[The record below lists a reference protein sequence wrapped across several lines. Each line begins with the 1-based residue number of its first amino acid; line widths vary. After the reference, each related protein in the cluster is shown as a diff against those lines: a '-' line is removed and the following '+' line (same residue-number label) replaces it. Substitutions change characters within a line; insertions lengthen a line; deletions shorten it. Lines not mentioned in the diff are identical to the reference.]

1 MAEYEF
7 KPGNIEDAITK
18 NGETFSNSINVL
30 PTEEEKEQI
39 AADVQQEQEE
49 NYAKLD
55 DIMASG
61 QPVRRKMPDLVT
73 LPKIYGNSLSMPEA
87 TRGWDDLGAGE
98 KLLYGAQEKLWDV
111 YRNLTNGQAHVLSDA
126 RRYAPAIGVTPQYL
140 VDNPD
145 EMERARLEY
154 DRKQKLGFMPVDENY
169 SSGMLDAN
177 YPELKDIRLSDPVGA
192 AQALQNYQDV
202 HGTRNIFDNI
212 HDTIFGTKELFLDAF
227 NSGSDM
233 VKLYDAQMKAVKTGD
248 VEAARPEVDEIT
260 QRLKEYHEQD
270 EPTTPLGKVVYD
282 TIQQLTIYGTQGLRA
297 LQYVPKGM
305 AMAMAAAAPAA
316 AAAGPETLGLGAA
329 GILASA
335 GITGALWGFRTGMF
349 KEIQNQSMAD
359 RYWQMANAKDKNGKP
374 MYSRNNML
382 LDSIG
387 TGTINGA
394 IELGLLELGYK
405 PIKAA
410 WGKDAAKA
418 ILTNGAAQ
426 RDIAEAG
433 KGAIARIALTQGALQ
448 YGRGVASELAE
459 EGAQSVVGSMAENIE
474 YGIHGQGKWN
484 TVGDVLND
492 AIDSMVQAVPAAL
505 GMGGMGAAVHTAGNY
520 KAMNN
525 IASIKLNE
533 WKEEYKR
540 NVEKQTID
548 QLIAQKKENNLAKEA
563 PDVYQ
568 KVVDAQAKQVGMDTM
583 YVDAQELARTEEG
596 VNVLNDMV
604 NKGIVSGE
612 QVDNAVSNGTDL
624 EIKTGVFA
632 QLADETT
639 DTKTLMDA
647 TTMNKGGVHMAALRE
662 RAKRIEAM
670 RQELSQLASDKSDK
684 LAEEIV
690 QEHFKDADEPT
701 QAAARDVVYRNP
713 YDIEK
718 SYKDAVKEARNE
730 YENAINYK
738 YYSTYKPQ
746 GVSVITADANGYNNT
761 QTGRGYRMSNN
772 EPWYSDMYKE
782 YGGKATKEQLLDV
795 AYKNERKEIAASSPE
810 LLQEWENDVAEKK
823 ARYETLKGMEEK
835 FTALAKSDYALRNT
849 FTKNGASVYTQ
860 ALHILSNASE
870 KASQAAKENAFIYAR
885 MAERWT
891 NIMNEYGDTAYTP
904 KKFMEQHPI
913 VVGDE
918 KINHS
923 FGQAMFDVR
932 KAGTTTFE
940 SFMDKISNRKQAGKP
955 ANKIMFTGNS
965 GVIYTEAQV
974 VHATTPHHGHVLSTE
989 QLEDIDK
996 HIDILQNA
1004 AISDKRNT
1012 NNFHGIPI
1020 LAHVKG
1026 SMGDYYIVLELDN
1039 KGKIWFK
1046 TGQPGKAKSIDN
1058 IINTKIAEHS
1068 ARSLSH
1074 NAQGRTSQNETAI
1087 SLSSIQNELV
1097 NVNKKYEQRA
1107 WHGSPHDFDK
1117 FDLGYIGTGEGF
1129 NNHGY
1134 GLYFSKSKKIA
1145 QEYKKRLGKNIGKL
1159 YEAEIPD
1166 EKDMLN
1172 EDVLYKRLPQ
1182 SIKNGIKKVYQELDA
1197 TQKNI
1202 FTSQIIEEDRPTVE
1216 ENKILNQLK
1225 EIQKVRE
1232 NLEMLSK
1239 GEPIKGLRKARIKKE
1254 LIKANFKEEQIEQ
1267 LFNDFGY
1274 AEQIKE
1280 SYLNE
1285 NAQLESKL
1293 RKKQQLI
1300 ENRIQIHNNEL
1311 KNNLFDYLEKTAS
1324 GYASGRGIYHALS
1337 EALDGDARK
1346 ASALL
1351 NKNGIKGIIYD
1362 GRGEGRCYVV
1372 FDDKAI
1378 SIIDK
1383 HNQDGAIYEQRAW
1396 HGSPYNFDTFDLGAM
1411 GKGEGNQ
1418 AHGWGLYFAK
1428 DRNVSE
1434 AYKEVLGDKNTSV
1447 EVNHT
1452 IYRLNEEED
1461 WVGNGNVI
1469 EYGSAMGYVLDSMY
1483 EKGSREKAIADLED
1497 ALKRNR
1503 IRGVYADEAR
1513 KAIEIL
1519 KEGHIKLT
1527 KNDRLYKV
1535 EIPENDVLLDEQKTI
1550 GEQPQKVQDAIMDM
1564 LFGRNVNAVLREAE
1578 KKGGAE
1584 GKFAVEKAL
1593 RYISEDESE
1602 LEARGISAEEV
1613 EHAYNKALEYVD
1625 EELLLKAQEEKLSYE
1640 DPEKPHLTGDIYKV
1654 KELTGKEFYDDL
1666 ATSTPGYDKAASK
1679 LLNEYGI
1686 KGITYEGIRD
1696 GRCYVVFDDKAI
1708 SIIDKYNQQLNGVKA
1723 AYDANTGAIRLFD
1736 AADQSSFIHEAGH
1749 MWLSEMK
1756 NMAMQEG
1763 TPEQLIKDLDILTTW
1778 GSYSPEKIKDYVGT
1792 NREKEF
1798 AEYAKA
1804 IEDARKSGDAV
1815 AIKAAEERWMQERFA
1830 RAFERYIADGKAP
1843 VRELQ
1848 GPFRKFKKW
1857 LVGIYQDL
1865 KNLGKEP
1872 PEDVKRVMDRM
1883 LATDEE
1889 IETWAKLREIN
1900 AWDRIG
1906 FSGDL
1911 SGSEGT
1917 MIKKWAEKIRE
1928 EAKEKLMQKYMED
1941 IKKQDEADRQR
1952 GLEEEKIAY
1961 QKQLCEENEL
1971 YKYEN
1976 LYNTMPEARAGIL
1989 AKLNIAN
1996 EKEFRKALQE
2006 AGGTLEERTNEYMKA
2021 KKEEYDSLMYSPEQI
2036 RVMADEQLASTNG
2049 QIALNELEAHAMRR
2063 KLNGYIAECVKAM
2076 REVGNVSGTDAEVA
2090 AQLRNILH
2098 VEDIAD
2104 KEKAAKGAMKDSILA
2119 KSKEI
2124 EDLKKRLAET
2134 KEKGK
2139 ETKEQN
2145 ERTIAQLKAGLNEV
2159 IKGLNDARDMG
2170 SSNYQSVLRLT
2181 REEMNDMTIGDATT
2195 WRHYEVK
2202 AKAASRRADIQM
2214 SAGNFTDAIIE
2225 KNNAQKFYCMSR
2237 VAKENEDF
2245 LRKALGHD
2253 YEDTATGEERTG
2265 IAGIINRIKRQ
2276 KNPVRMGQNERYFI
2290 EHLAYILGLDNRDGR
2305 IPLDDKGN
2313 PVGINWEYL
2322 YRDLSPDNATEQKA
2336 KLNPDDL
2343 IAPWVRAMVERKDR
2357 IEDYQKNITMAQMRD
2372 IHQAIQAIYRVG
2384 KRDYEATTLMNDDGK
2399 QVSIMDAVAE
2409 MLAER
2414 DYSVD
2419 TIEQKL
2425 WSAEQEE
2432 NDKTATGRL
2441 KDTLSDALL
2450 SLTKPEIVLNDM
2462 GKSFIK
2468 YIYKPIDTASRNE
2481 MNMLQ
2486 QAYKEFGEIYNMYSK
2501 KEWWH
2506 IRQDKLYNLGRISNY
2521 TKEQVLAI
2529 ALNWGNK
2536 EGRQRI
2542 LDNLNEGIQH
2552 EYEKYTQT
2560 DVENLFAK
2568 VFTEKD
2574 LNFLEAVWKQIDQYW
2589 PERNKVQERLYG
2601 VGLGRVQ
2608 ATPYIINGR
2617 KVSGGYYP
2625 IVYDPKISTR
2635 TTDME
2640 LDDIVKSQLSGN
2652 AAMSI
2657 GMGSTKKRVK
2667 VVKGQV
2673 VMKSLNIWP
2682 QAVNEAIHHI
2692 YMREAVTDVYKLLNR
2707 KEMEA
2712 VIVQDYGIETYQML
2726 KQWARDCWKTD
2737 IAKTDKISRMLET
2750 LRKNTSYSVMAYR
2763 ASTAVLNALNIFPM
2777 MREIGFANTWQALKD
2792 VYITGNYKKSRQFVM
2807 EHSPFMAERINT
2819 LDKDFQQHMTFDV
2832 DKNASIL
2839 SVKSNGVG
2847 NKVQYIGGIKDG
2859 INRFAYLAIAE
2870 TDLMLSMPL
2879 WKWKYQ
2885 ESLQRQ
2891 IDEGKTDELVM
2902 RDQATFEADR
2912 AVRNVLGSGMTKD
2925 QAQVQRTQ
2933 GLVSQIIPFYSY
2945 CSTVMNALIQEGYNI
2960 SAGKSKVGMWNAML
2974 YWIVLPTI
2982 FEQLFR
2988 SAVAGDDWET
2998 LMKKMGVKMITNT
3011 TQGLPVVRDAVEFM
3025 ANAAFDLPNYD
3036 SGNVLA
3042 ISIFDELQKGI
3053 QSAGS
3058 KNQDATDV
3066 GRHLTRALNRYTG
3079 FSDTLTDGFWALM
3092 RFSLVDTDRSVLG
3105 LANSVIFDRRYKT
3118 AKEREKAEKQK
3129 EKKNTKQKDD
3139 KK

>member
-55 DIMASG
+55 AIMASG

-349 KEIQNQSMAD
+349 KEIQNQSMAE
-359 RYWQMANAKDKNGKP
+359 RYWEMANAKDKNGKP

-394 IELGLLELGYK
+394 IEFGFLALGYN
-405 PIKAA
+405 PIVAA
-410 WGKDAAKA
+410 WGKNVAKA
-418 ILTNGAAQ
+418 ILKNGAAR
-426 RDIAEAG
+426 RDIADAG
-433 KGAIARIALTQGALQ
+433 KWAIVRIALTQGALQ

-459 EGAQSVVGSMAENIE
+459 EGTQSVVGSMAENIE

-484 TVGDVLND
+484 TVSDVLND

-795 AYKNERKEIAASSPE
+795 AYKNEHKEIAASSPE
-810 LLQEWENDVAEKK
+810 LLQEWENNVAEKK
-823 ARYETLKGMEEK
+823 ARYEALKEMEEK

-849 FTKNGASVYTQ
+849 FTKDGASVYTQ
-860 ALHILSNASE
+860 ALHILSNTSE

-891 NIMNEYGDTAYTP
+891 NIMHEYGDTAYTP

-913 VVGDE
+913 VAGDE
-918 KINHS
+918 KINNS

-940 SFMDKISNRKQAGKP
+940 AFMNKINNRKQEGKP

-965 GVIYTEAQV
+965 GVIYTEAQAI
-974 VHATTPHHGHVLSTE
+974 HATTPHHGHVLSTE

-996 HIDILQNA
+996 HISTLHNA

-1012 NNFHGIPI
+1012 NNFHGTPV

-1026 SMGDYYIVLELDN
+1026 SLEDYYVVLEFDD
-1039 KGKIWFK
+1039 KGRIWFK
-1046 TGQPGKAKSIDN
+1046 TGQPGKEKSIDN

-1087 SLSSIQNELV
+1087 SLSSIQKELA
-1097 NVNKKYEQRA
+1097 NVN
-1107 WHGSPHDFDK
+1107 
-1117 FDLGYIGTGEGF
+1117 
-1129 NNHGY
+1129 
-1134 GLYFSKSKKIA
+1134 
-1145 QEYKKRLGKNIGKL
+1145 
-1159 YEAEIPD
+1159 
-1166 EKDMLN
+1166 EK
-1172 EDVLYKRLPQ
+1172 
-1182 SIKNGIKKVYQELDA
+1182 
-1197 TQKNI
+1197 
-1202 FTSQIIEEDRPTVE
+1202 
-1216 ENKILNQLK
+1216 
-1225 EIQKVRE
+1225 
-1232 NLEMLSK
+1232 
-1239 GEPIKGLRKARIKKE
+1239 
-1254 LIKANFKEEQIEQ
+1254 
-1267 LFNDFGY
+1267 
-1274 AEQIKE
+1274 
-1280 SYLNE
+1280 
-1285 NAQLESKL
+1285 
-1293 RKKQQLI
+1293 
-1300 ENRIQIHNNEL
+1300 
-1311 KNNLFDYLEKTAS
+1311 
-1324 GYASGRGIYHALS
+1324 
-1337 EALDGDARK
+1337 
-1346 ASALL
+1346 
-1351 NKNGIKGIIYD
+1351 
-1362 GRGEGRCYVV
+1362 
-1372 FDDKAI
+1372 
-1378 SIIDK
+1378 
-1383 HNQDGAIYEQRAW
+1383 YEQRAW

-1513 KAIEIL
+1513 KAIGIL
-1519 KEGHIKLT
+1519 KKGNIKLNKT
-1527 KNDRLYKV
+1527 DRLYEV

-1640 DPEKPHLTGDIYKV
+1640 DPEKPHLTGNIYKV

-1723 AYDANTGAIRLFD
+1723 AYDANTGAIHLFD

-1756 NMAMQEG
+1756 NMAMREG
-1763 TPEQLIKDLDILTTW
+1763 APEQLIKDLDVLTKW
-1778 GSYSPEKIKDYVGT
+1778 GAYSPEKMKDYNGT

-1804 IEDARKSGDAV
+1804 IEEARKSGDAV
-1815 AIKAAEERWMQERFA
+1815 AIRAAEERWMQERFA

-1857 LVGIYQDL
+1857 LIGIYQDL

-1900 AWDRIG
+1900 AWDRKG

-1911 SGSEGT
+1911 SGSEGN

-1928 EAKEKLMQKYMED
+1928 TAKEKLMQKYMED

-2049 QIALNELEAHAMRR
+2049 QIAINELEAHAMRR

-2124 EDLKKRLAET
+2124 ADLKKRLAET

-2181 REEMNDMTIGDATT
+2181 REEMNDMTVGDATT

-2202 AKAASRRADIQM
+2202 AKAASRRADVQM
-2214 SAGNFTDAIIE
+2214 SAGNFTEAIIE

-2253 YEDTATGEERTG
+2253 YEDAATGEERTG

-2322 YRDLSPDNATEQKA
+2322 YRDLSPDNATEQKS

-2357 IEDYQKNITMAQMRD
+2357 IEDYQKNITMAQMKD
-2372 IHQAIQAIYRVG
+2372 IYQAIQAIYRVG
-2384 KRDYEATTLMNDDGK
+2384 KRDYEATTLMNEGK
-2399 QVSIMDAVAE
+2399 QVSIIDAVTE

-2414 DYSVD
+2414 DYSID

-2450 SLTKPEIVLNDM
+2450 SLTKPEVVLNDM

-2501 KEWWH
+2501 KEWRH

-2521 TKEQVLAI
+2521 TKEQVMAI

-2536 EGRQRI
+2536 EGKQRI

-2692 YMREAVTDVYKLLNR
+2692 CMREAVTDVYKLLNR

-2792 VYITGNYKKSRQFVM
+2792 VYIMSNYKKSRQFVM

-2891 IDEGKTDELVM
+2891 IEEGKTDELVM

-3011 TQGLPVVRDAVEFM
+3011 TQGLPVMRDAVEFM

-3079 FSDTLTDGFWALM
+3079 FSDTLTDGFWSLM
-3092 RFSLVDTDRSVLG
+3092 RFSLIDTDRSILDLV
-3105 LANSVIFDRRYKT
+3105 NSVIFDRRYKI

-3129 EKKNTKQKDD
+3129 RKEKYKTEGR
-3139 KK
+3139 

>member
-7 KPGNIEDAITK
+7 KPGNIEDAINK
-18 NGETFSNSINVL
+18 NGETFSNPINIL

-55 DIMASG
+55 AIMASG

-73 LPKIYGNSLSMPEA
+73 IPKIYGKSLSMPEA
-87 TRGWDDLGAGE
+87 TRGWDDLGIGE
-98 KLLYGAQEKLWDV
+98 KLFYGTQEKLWDV
-111 YRNLTNGQAHVLSDA
+111 YRNVTNDQAHILSDA
-126 RRYAPAIGVTPQYL
+126 RRYAPSIGVTPQYL

-202 HGTRNIFDNI
+202 HGMRNIFDSI
-212 HDTIFGTKELFLDAF
+212 HDTIFGVKELLLDAY

-316 AAAGPETLGLGAA
+316 AAAGPETLGAGTAA
-329 GILASA
+329 ILTGA
-335 GITGALWGFRTGMF
+335 GITGAAWGFRTGMF
-349 KEIQNQSMAD
+349 KEIQNQSMAE

-448 YGRGVASELAE
+448 YARGVASELAE

-505 GMGGMGAAVHTAGNY
+505 GMGGMGAAAHTAGNY

-583 YVDAQELARTEEG
+583 YVDAQELARTEAG

-639 DTKTLMDA
+639 DTQTLMDA
-647 TTMNKGGVHMAALRE
+647 TTMNKGGVHIAALRE

-730 YENAINYK
+730 YENAVNYK

-746 GVSVITADANGYNNT
+746 GVSIVTADANGYNNT

-810 LLQEWENDVAEKK
+810 LLQEWENNVAEKK
-823 ARYETLKGMEEK
+823 AKYETLKGMEEK
-835 FTALAKSDYALRNT
+835 FTALAKSDYAIRSA
-849 FTKNGASVYTQ
+849 FTKDGASVYTQ
-860 ALHILSNASE
+860 ALHILSSASE

-913 VVGDE
+913 VVSNE
-918 KINHS
+918 KVNHL

-940 SFMDKISNRKQAGKP
+940 AFMNKINNRKQEGKP

-965 GVIYTEAQV
+965 GVIYTEAQAI
-974 VHATTPHHGHVLSTE
+974 HATTPHHGHVLSTE

-996 HIDILQNA
+996 HISTLHNA

-1012 NNFHGIPI
+1012 NNFHGTPV

-1026 SMGDYYIVLELDN
+1026 SRGDYYVVLEFDD
-1039 KGKIWFK
+1039 KGRIWFK
-1046 TGQPGKAKSIDN
+1046 TGQPGKEKSIDN

-1087 SLSSIQNELV
+1087 SLSSIQKELA
-1097 NVNKKYEQRA
+1097 NVN
-1107 WHGSPHDFDK
+1107 
-1117 FDLGYIGTGEGF
+1117 
-1129 NNHGY
+1129 
-1134 GLYFSKSKKIA
+1134 
-1145 QEYKKRLGKNIGKL
+1145 
-1159 YEAEIPD
+1159 
-1166 EKDMLN
+1166 EK
-1172 EDVLYKRLPQ
+1172 
-1182 SIKNGIKKVYQELDA
+1182 
-1197 TQKNI
+1197 
-1202 FTSQIIEEDRPTVE
+1202 
-1216 ENKILNQLK
+1216 
-1225 EIQKVRE
+1225 
-1232 NLEMLSK
+1232 
-1239 GEPIKGLRKARIKKE
+1239 
-1254 LIKANFKEEQIEQ
+1254 
-1267 LFNDFGY
+1267 
-1274 AEQIKE
+1274 
-1280 SYLNE
+1280 
-1285 NAQLESKL
+1285 
-1293 RKKQQLI
+1293 
-1300 ENRIQIHNNEL
+1300 
-1311 KNNLFDYLEKTAS
+1311 
-1324 GYASGRGIYHALS
+1324 
-1337 EALDGDARK
+1337 
-1346 ASALL
+1346 
-1351 NKNGIKGIIYD
+1351 
-1362 GRGEGRCYVV
+1362 
-1372 FDDKAI
+1372 
-1378 SIIDK
+1378 
-1383 HNQDGAIYEQRAW
+1383 YEQRAW

-1434 AYKEVLGDKNTSV
+1434 DYKDVLGDKNNSI
-1447 EVNHT
+1447 EVNH
-1452 IYRLNEEED
+1452 IAYRLNEDGD
-1461 WVGNGNVI
+1461 WVGNGIVI
-1469 EYGSAMGYVLDSMY
+1469 EYGSSMGYVLDSMY
-1483 EKGSREKAIADLED
+1483 ETGNQEKAIADLED
-1497 ALKRNR
+1497 ALKKNR

-1513 KAIEIL
+1513 KAVEIL

-1527 KNDRLYKV
+1527 KNDRLYEV

-1564 LFGRNVNAVLREAE
+1564 LFGTNVNAALREAE

-1602 LEARGISAEEV
+1602 LEARGISEEEV

-1640 DPEKPHLTGDIYKV
+1640 DPEKPHLEEGRKLEYKV
-1654 KELTGKEFYDDL
+1654 KELTGEEFYNEL
-1666 ATSTPGYDKAASK
+1666 AMSTPGYDEAASK

-1686 KGITYEGIRD
+1686 KGITYEGKED

-1723 AYDANTGAIRLFD
+1723 AYDANTGAIHLFD

-1763 TPEQLIKDLDILTTW
+1763 APEQLIKDLDVLTAW
-1778 GSYSPEKIKDYVGT
+1778 GTYSPEKMNDYAGT

-1804 IEDARKSGDAV
+1804 IEDARKSGDAI

-1900 AWDRIG
+1900 AWDRKG

-1911 SGSEGT
+1911 SGSEGN

-1928 EAKEKLMQKYMED
+1928 TAKEKLMQKYMED

-1989 AKLNIAN
+1989 AKLNIAD

-2006 AGGTLEERTNEYMKA
+2006 AGGTLEERTHEYMKA
-2021 KKEEYDSLMYSPEQI
+2021 KQEEYDSLMYSPEQI
-2036 RVMADEQLASTNG
+2036 RTMADEQLASTNG

-2063 KLNGYIAECVKAM
+2063 KLNSYIAECVKAM

-2124 EDLKKRLAET
+2124 ADLKKRLAET

-2181 REEMNDMTIGDATT
+2181 REEMNDMTISDATT
-2195 WRHYEVK
+2195 WRHYEIK
-2202 AKAASRRADIQM
+2202 AKSASRRADVQM
-2214 SAGNFTDAIIE
+2214 SAGNFTEAIIE

-2253 YEDTATGEERTG
+2253 YEDAATGEERTG

-2276 KNPVRMGQNERYFI
+2276 KNPVRMGPNERYFI

-2305 IPLDDKGN
+2305 MPLDDKGN
-2313 PVGINWEYL
+2313 PIGINWEYL
-2322 YRDLSPDNATEQKA
+2322 YRDLSPDNATEQKS

-2357 IEDYQKNITMAQMRD
+2357 IEDYQKNITMAQMKD
-2372 IHQAIQAIYRVG
+2372 IYQAIQAIYRVG
-2384 KRDYEATTLMNDDGK
+2384 KRDYEATTLMNEGK
-2399 QVSIMDAVAE
+2399 QVSIIDAVTE

-2425 WSAEQEE
+2425 WSAEQKE

-2468 YIYKPIDTASRNE
+2468 YIYKPLDTASRNE
-2481 MNMLQ
+2481 MSMLQ

-2501 KEWWH
+2501 TEWRH

-2521 TKEQVLAI
+2521 TKEQVMAI

-2574 LNFLEAVWKQIDQYW
+2574 LDFLEAVWKQIDQYW

-2608 ATPYIINGR
+2608 ATPYTINGR

-2682 QAVNEAIHHI
+2682 QAVN
-2692 YMREAVTDVYKLLNR
+2692 
-2707 KEMEA
+2707 
-2712 VIVQDYGIETYQML
+2712 Q
-2726 KQWARDCWKTD
+2726 
-2737 IAKTDKISRMLET
+2737 
-2750 LRKNTSYSVMAYR
+2750 
-2763 ASTAVLNALNIFPM
+2763 
-2777 MREIGFANTWQALKD
+2777 
-2792 VYITGNYKKSRQFVM
+2792 
-2807 EHSPFMAERINT
+2807 
-2819 LDKDFQQHMTFDV
+2819 
-2832 DKNASIL
+2832 
-2839 SVKSNGVG
+2839 
-2847 NKVQYIGGIKDG
+2847 
-2859 INRFAYLAIAE
+2859 
-2870 TDLMLSMPL
+2870 
-2879 WKWKYQ
+2879 
-2885 ESLQRQ
+2885 
-2891 IDEGKTDELVM
+2891 
-2902 RDQATFEADR
+2902 
-2912 AVRNVLGSGMTKD
+2912 
-2925 QAQVQRTQ
+2925 
-2933 GLVSQIIPFYSY
+2933 
-2945 CSTVMNALIQEGYNI
+2945 
-2960 SAGKSKVGMWNAML
+2960 
-2974 YWIVLPTI
+2974 
-2982 FEQLFR
+2982 
-2988 SAVAGDDWET
+2988 
-2998 LMKKMGVKMITNT
+2998 
-3011 TQGLPVVRDAVEFM
+3011 
-3025 ANAAFDLPNYD
+3025 
-3036 SGNVLA
+3036 
-3042 ISIFDELQKGI
+3042 
-3053 QSAGS
+3053 
-3058 KNQDATDV
+3058 
-3066 GRHLTRALNRYTG
+3066 
-3079 FSDTLTDGFWALM
+3079 
-3092 RFSLVDTDRSVLG
+3092 
-3105 LANSVIFDRRYKT
+3105 
-3118 AKEREKAEKQK
+3118 
-3129 EKKNTKQKDD
+3129 
-3139 KK
+3139 

>member
-7 KPGNIEDAITK
+7 KPGNIEDAITE
-18 NGETFSNSINVL
+18 NGETFSNSIDVL

-55 DIMASG
+55 AIMASG

-192 AQALQNYQDV
+192 AQALQNYQSV

-349 KEIQNQSMAD
+349 KEIQNQSMAE
-359 RYWQMANAKDKNGKP
+359 RYWEMANAKDKNGKP

-394 IELGLLELGYK
+394 IEFGFLALGYN
-405 PIKAA
+405 PIVAA
-410 WGKDAAKA
+410 WGKNVAKA
-418 ILTNGAAQ
+418 ILKNGAAR
-426 RDIAEAG
+426 RDIADAG
-433 KGAIARIALTQGALQ
+433 KWAIARIALTQGALQ

-459 EGAQSVVGSMAENIE
+459 EGTQSVVGSMAENIE

-484 TVGDVLND
+484 TVSDVLND

-795 AYKNERKEIAASSPE
+795 AYKNEHKEIAASSPE
-810 LLQEWENDVAEKK
+810 LLQEWENNVAEKK
-823 ARYETLKGMEEK
+823 ARYEALKEMEEK

-849 FTKNGASVYTQ
+849 FTKDGASVYTQ
-860 ALHILSNASE
+860 ALHILSNTSE

-891 NIMNEYGDTAYTP
+891 NIMHEYGDTAYTP

-913 VVGDE
+913 VAGDE
-918 KINHS
+918 KINNS

-940 SFMDKISNRKQAGKP
+940 AFMNKINNRKQEGKP

-965 GVIYTEAQV
+965 GVIYTEAQAI
-974 VHATTPHHGHVLSTE
+974 HATTPHHGHVLSTE

-996 HIDILQNA
+996 HISTLHNA

-1012 NNFHGIPI
+1012 NNFHGTPV

-1026 SMGDYYIVLELDN
+1026 SLEDYYVVLEFDD
-1039 KGKIWFK
+1039 KGRIWFK
-1046 TGQPGKAKSIDN
+1046 TGQPGKEKSIDN

-1087 SLSSIQNELV
+1087 SLSSIQKELA
-1097 NVNKKYEQRA
+1097 NVN
-1107 WHGSPHDFDK
+1107 
-1117 FDLGYIGTGEGF
+1117 
-1129 NNHGY
+1129 
-1134 GLYFSKSKKIA
+1134 
-1145 QEYKKRLGKNIGKL
+1145 
-1159 YEAEIPD
+1159 
-1166 EKDMLN
+1166 EK
-1172 EDVLYKRLPQ
+1172 
-1182 SIKNGIKKVYQELDA
+1182 
-1197 TQKNI
+1197 
-1202 FTSQIIEEDRPTVE
+1202 
-1216 ENKILNQLK
+1216 
-1225 EIQKVRE
+1225 
-1232 NLEMLSK
+1232 
-1239 GEPIKGLRKARIKKE
+1239 
-1254 LIKANFKEEQIEQ
+1254 
-1267 LFNDFGY
+1267 
-1274 AEQIKE
+1274 
-1280 SYLNE
+1280 
-1285 NAQLESKL
+1285 
-1293 RKKQQLI
+1293 
-1300 ENRIQIHNNEL
+1300 
-1311 KNNLFDYLEKTAS
+1311 
-1324 GYASGRGIYHALS
+1324 
-1337 EALDGDARK
+1337 
-1346 ASALL
+1346 
-1351 NKNGIKGIIYD
+1351 
-1362 GRGEGRCYVV
+1362 
-1372 FDDKAI
+1372 
-1378 SIIDK
+1378 
-1383 HNQDGAIYEQRAW
+1383 YEQRAW

-1513 KAIEIL
+1513 KAIGIL
-1519 KEGHIKLT
+1519 KKGNIKLNKT
-1527 KNDRLYKV
+1527 DRLYEV

-1550 GEQPQKVQDAIMDM
+1550 GDQPQKVQDAIMDM

-1613 EHAYNKALEYVD
+1613 EQAYNKALEYVD

-1640 DPEKPHLTGDIYKV
+1640 DPEKPHLTGNIYKV

-1723 AYDANTGAIRLFD
+1723 AYDANTGAIHLFD

-1756 NMAMQEG
+1756 NMAMREG
-1763 TPEQLIKDLDILTTW
+1763 APEQLIKDLDVLTKW
-1778 GSYSPEKIKDYVGT
+1778 GAYSPEKMKDYNGT

-1804 IEDARKSGDAV
+1804 IEEARKSGDAV
-1815 AIKAAEERWMQERFA
+1815 AIRAAEERWMQERFA

-1857 LVGIYQDL
+1857 LIGIYQDL

-1900 AWDRIG
+1900 AWDRKG

-1911 SGSEGT
+1911 SGSEGN

-1928 EAKEKLMQKYMED
+1928 TAKEKLMQKYMED

-2049 QIALNELEAHAMRR
+2049 QIAINELEAHAMRR

-2124 EDLKKRLAET
+2124 ADLKKRLAET

-2181 REEMNDMTIGDATT
+2181 REEMNDMTVGDATT

-2202 AKAASRRADIQM
+2202 AKAASRRADVQM
-2214 SAGNFTDAIIE
+2214 SAGNFTEAIIE

-2253 YEDTATGEERTG
+2253 YEDAATGEERTG

-2322 YRDLSPDNATEQKA
+2322 YRDLSPDNATEQKS

-2357 IEDYQKNITMAQMRD
+2357 IEDYQKNITMAQMKD
-2372 IHQAIQAIYRVG
+2372 IYQAIQAIYRVG
-2384 KRDYEATTLMNDDGK
+2384 KRDYEATTLMNEGK
-2399 QVSIMDAVAE
+2399 QVSIIDAVTE

-2414 DYSVD
+2414 DYSID

-2450 SLTKPEIVLNDM
+2450 SLTKPEVVLNDM

-2501 KEWWH
+2501 KEWRH

-2521 TKEQVLAI
+2521 TKEQVMAI

-2536 EGRQRI
+2536 EGKQRI

-2692 YMREAVTDVYKLLNR
+2692 CMREAVTDVYKLLNR

-2792 VYITGNYKKSRQFVM
+2792 VYIMSNYKKSRQFVM

-2891 IDEGKTDELVM
+2891 IEEGKTDELVM

-3092 RFSLVDTDRSVLG
+3092 RFSLVDTDRSVLD

-3129 EKKNTKQKDD
+3129 ANKEKRKEQNK
-3139 KK
+3139 

>member
-7 KPGNIEDAITK
+7 TAGNIADAVNK
-18 NGETFSNSINVL
+18 DGEQFSNAVNIL

-55 DIMASG
+55 TIMASG
-61 QPVRRKMPDLVT
+61 QPVRRKIPDLLT

-87 TRGWDDLGAGE
+87 TRGWNDLGIGE
-98 KLLYGAQEKLWDV
+98 KLLYGTQEKLWDV

-212 HDTIFGTKELFLDAF
+212 HDTIFGTKELLLDAY

-282 TIQQLTIYGTQGLRA
+282 TIQQLTIYGTQGMRA
-297 LQYVPKGM
+297 LHYAQKGM
-305 AMAMAAAAPAA
+305 AMAMAMAMAAA
-316 AAAGPETLGLGAA
+316 AAAGPETLGVGTA
-329 GILASA
+329 GILVSA
-335 GITGALWGFRTGMF
+335 GITGAAWGFRTGMF

-374 MYSRNNML
+374 MYSRSNML

-394 IELGLLELGYK
+394 IEFGFLALGYN
-405 PIKAA
+405 PIVAA
-410 WGKDAAKA
+410 WGKNVAKA
-418 ILTNGAAQ
+418 ILKNGAAR
-426 RDIAEAG
+426 RDIVEAG

-448 YGRGVASELAE
+448 YVRGVASELAE

-484 TVGDVLND
+484 TVSDVLND

-540 NVEKQTID
+540 SVEKQTID
-548 QLIAQKKENNLAKEA
+548 QLIAQKKENKLAKEA

-596 VNVLNDMV
+596 VNVLNDIV

-690 QEHFKDADEPT
+690 QEHFKDADESM

-730 YENAINYK
+730 YENAVNYK

-849 FTKNGASVYTQ
+849 FTKDGASVYTQ
-860 ALHILSNASE
+860 ALHILSNTSE

-891 NIMNEYGDTAYTP
+891 NIMHEYGDTAYTP

-913 VVGDE
+913 VAGN
-918 KINHS
+918 K
-923 FGQAMFDVR
+923 
-932 KAGTTTFE
+932 KAGTYSQPITNMNIHLDKPAPVITIQE
-940 SFMDKISNRKQAGKP
+940 KYAGMDWKNLRKQLPGTVENDIVSKK
-955 ANKIMFTGNS
+955 NKKGEYIPYINEATKKKIIVTKNS
-965 GVIYTEAQV
+965 IGHFKSDRTSSPKSTKKRQNTLHYEMIEAV
-974 VHATTPHHGHVLSTE
+974 PEIIKRGIWV
-989 QLEDIDK
+989 ED
-996 HIDILQNA
+996 HIDRHQKALYVSRIIAPVQIGTQIYAVKLTVKKDENKYLLESGEYTHFRA
-1004 AISDKRNT
+1004 YDIETEEEPKSGSTSTNSDARSDHQQPIPLLSSSNLSIRELLKNVNDGLKHGPYV
-1012 NNFHGIPI
+1012 NNDGTPNYGIYF
-1020 LAHVKG
+1020 
-1026 SMGDYYIVLELDN
+1026 GDI
-1039 KGKIWFK
+1039 K
-1046 TGQPGKAKSIDN
+1046 TGG
-1058 IINTKIAEHS
+1058 
-1068 ARSLSH
+1068 
-1074 NAQGRTSQNETAI
+1074 
-1087 SLSSIQNELV
+1087 V
-1097 NVNKKYEQRA
+1097 M
-1107 WHGSPHDFDK
+1107 
-1117 FDLGYIGTGEGF
+1117 YIT
-1129 NNHGY
+1129 
-1134 GLYFSKSKKIA
+1134 
-1145 QEYKKRLGKNIGKL
+1145 
-1159 YEAEIPD
+1159 P
-1166 EKDMLN
+1166 KD
-1172 EDVLYKRLPQ
+1172 
-1182 SIKNGIKKVYQELDA
+1182 
-1197 TQKNI
+1197 T
-1202 FTSQIIEEDRPTVE
+1202 T
-1216 ENKILNQLK
+1216 
-1225 EIQKVRE
+1225 
-1232 NLEMLSK
+1232 
-1239 GEPIKGLRKARIKKE
+1239 
-1254 LIKANFKEEQIEQ
+1254 
-1267 LFNDFGY
+1267 
-1274 AEQIKE
+1274 
-1280 SYLNE
+1280 
-1285 NAQLESKL
+1285 
-1293 RKKQQLI
+1293 
-1300 ENRIQIHNNEL
+1300 
-1311 KNNLFDYLEKTAS
+1311 
-1324 GYASGRGIYHALS
+1324 
-1337 EALDGDARK
+1337 
-1346 ASALL
+1346 
-1351 NKNGIKGIIYD
+1351 
-1362 GRGEGRCYVV
+1362 
-1372 FDDKAI
+1372 
-1378 SIIDK
+1378 
-1383 HNQDGAIYEQRAW
+1383 YEQRAW

-1428 DRNVSE
+1428 DRNISE

-1447 EVNHT
+1447 EVNHAV
-1452 IYRLNEEED
+1452 YRLNEEGD
-1461 WVGNGNVI
+1461 WVENGNVI

-1483 EKGSREKAIADLED
+1483 EMGSREKAIADLED

-1519 KEGHIKLT
+1519 KEGDIKLT
-1527 KNDRLYKV
+1527 KNDRLYEV

-1550 GEQPQKVQDAIMDM
+1550 GEQPQKVQDAIMAM
-1564 LFGRNVNAVLREAE
+1564 LFGRNVNAALREAE

-1584 GKFAVEKAL
+1584 GKNAVEKAL
-1593 RYISEDESE
+1593 RYMSEDESE
-1602 LEARGISAEEV
+1602 LEARGVSEE
-1613 EHAYNKALEYVD
+1613 EMENTYNKALEYVD

-1640 DPEKPHLTGDIYKV
+1640 DPEKPHLTGNKYKV

-1686 KGITYEGIRD
+1686 KGITYEGRRD
-1696 GRCYVVFDDKAI
+1696 GRCYVVFDDKAV

-1723 AYDANTGAIRLFD
+1723 AYDANTGAIHLFD

-1763 TPEQLIKDLDILTTW
+1763 APEQLIKDLDVLTAW
-1778 GSYSPEKIKDYVGT
+1778 GAYSPEKMKDYVGT

-1804 IEDARKSGDAV
+1804 IEEARKNGDAV
-1815 AIKAAEERWMQERFA
+1815 AVKAAEERWMQERFA

-1857 LVGIYQDL
+1857 LIGIYQDL

-1872 PEDVKRVMDRM
+1872 PEDVKRIMDRM

-1900 AWDRIG
+1900 AWERKG

-1928 EAKEKLMQKYMED
+1928 TAKEKLMQKYMED

-1961 QKQLCEENEL
+1961 QKRLCEENEL

-1976 LYNTMPEARAGIL
+1976 LYNTMPEARAGIF
-1989 AKLNIAN
+1989 AKLNIAD

-2036 RVMADEQLASTNG
+2036 RAMADEQLASTNG

-2124 EDLKKRLAET
+2124 ADLKKRLAET

-2202 AKAASRRADIQM
+2202 AKAASRRADVQM
-2214 SAGNFTDAIIE
+2214 SAGNFTEAIIE

-2253 YEDTATGEERTG
+2253 YEDAATGEERTG

-2336 KLNPDDL
+2336 KLNSDDL

-2357 IEDYQKNITMAQMRD
+2357 IEDYQKKITMAQMRD

-2384 KRDYEATTLMNDDGK
+2384 KRDYEATTLVNDDGK
-2399 QVSIMDAVAE
+2399 QVSIIDAVTE

-2450 SLTKPEIVLNDM
+2450 SLTKPEVVLNDM
-2462 GKSFIK
+2462 GKSYIK

-2501 KEWWH
+2501 KEWRH

-2521 TKEQVLAI
+2521 TKEQVMAI

-2568 VFTEKD
+2568 VLTEKD
-2574 LNFLEAVWKQIDQYW
+2574 LDFLESVWKQIDQYW

-2608 ATPYIINGR
+2608 ATPYTINGR

-2652 AAMSI
+2652 AAMAI

-2692 YMREAVTDVYKLLNR
+2692 CMREAVTDVYKLLNR

-2792 VYITGNYKKSRQFVM
+2792 VYITGNYKKSRQFIM

-2832 DKNASIL
+2832 DKNASII

-2847 NKVQYIGGIKDG
+2847 NKVQYIGGIKDS

-2891 IDEGKTDELVM
+2891 IEEGKTDELVM

-3066 GRHLTRALNRYTG
+3066 ARHLTRALNRYTG
-3079 FSDTLTDGFWALM
+3079 FSDTLTDGFWSLM
-3092 RFSLVDTDRSVLG
+3092 RFSLVDTDRSVLD
-3105 LANSVIFDRRYKT
+3105 LVNSAIFDRRYKT

-3129 EKKNTKQKDD
+3129 ANKEKRKEQD
-3139 KK
+3139 K

>member
-18 NGETFSNSINVL
+18 NGETFSNPINIL
-30 PTEEEKEQI
+30 PTDEEKEQI

-55 DIMASG
+55 AIMASG

-73 LPKIYGNSLSMPEA
+73 IPKIYGKSLSMPEA
-87 TRGWDDLGAGE
+87 TRGWDDLGIGE
-98 KLLYGAQEKLWDV
+98 KLLYGTQEKLWDV
-111 YRNLTNGQAHVLSDA
+111 YRNVTNDQAHILSDA
-126 RRYAPAIGVTPQYL
+126 RRYAPSIGVTPQYL

-202 HGTRNIFDNI
+202 HGMRNIFDSI
-212 HDTIFGTKELFLDAF
+212 HGTIFGVKELLLDAY

-316 AAAGPETLGLGAA
+316 AAAGPETLGAGTAA
-329 GILASA
+329 ILTGA

-374 MYSRNNML
+374 IYSRNNML

-387 TGTINGA
+387 TGTVNGA

-448 YGRGVASELAE
+448 YARGVASELAE
-459 EGAQSVVGSMAENIE
+459 EGAQSMVGSMAENIE

-505 GMGGMGAAVHTAGNY
+505 GMGGMGAAAHTAGNY

-690 QEHFKDADEPT
+690 QEHFKDADEPM
-701 QAAARDVVYRNP
+701 QEAARDVVYRNP

-730 YENAINYK
+730 YENAVNYT

-746 GVSVITADANGYNNT
+746 GVSIVTADANGYNNT
-761 QTGRGYRMSNN
+761 QTGRGYRMSEN

-810 LLQEWENDVAEKK
+810 LLQEWENNVAEKK
-823 ARYETLKGMEEK
+823 AKYETLKGMEEK

-849 FTKNGASVYTQ
+849 FTKDGVSVYVQ
-860 ALHILSNASE
+860 ALHTLSNASE

-904 KKFMEQHPI
+904 QKFMEQHPI
-913 VVGDE
+913 VVGN
-918 KINHS
+918 K
-923 FGQAMFDVR
+923 
-932 KAGTTTFE
+932 KAGTYGQPITN
-940 SFMDKISNRKQAGKP
+940 MDIQLDKP
-955 ANKIMFTGNS
+955 APVITIKEKYAGMDWKDLRKKLPGTVENDIVSKINEKGEYIPYVNEATKNK
-965 GVIYTEAQV
+965 VIVT
-974 VHATTPHHGHVLSTE
+974 
-989 QLEDIDK
+989 K
-996 HIDILQNA
+996 
-1004 AISDKRNT
+1004 
-1012 NNFHGIPI
+1012 
-1020 LAHVKG
+1020 KG
-1026 SMGDYYIVLELDN
+1026 
-1039 KGKIWFK
+1039 
-1046 TGQPGKAKSIDN
+1046 
-1058 IINTKIAEHS
+1058 
-1068 ARSLSH
+1068 SLSH
-1074 NAQGRTSQNETAI
+1074 FKSDKTSSPDSTKKRQNTLHYEMIEAVPEIIKRGIWIEDHIDRHQKAIYVSRIIAPVQIGAHIYAVKLTVKKDENKYLLESGEYTHFRAYDIETEEEPKSGSTSTNSDARSDHQQPIPLLSSSNLSIRELLKNVNDGLKHGPYVNNDGTPNYGIYFGDNETGG
-1087 SLSSIQNELV
+1087 V
-1097 NVNKKYEQRA
+1097 M
-1107 WHGSPHDFDK
+1107 
-1117 FDLGYIGTGEGF
+1117 YIT
-1129 NNHGY
+1129 
-1134 GLYFSKSKKIA
+1134 
-1145 QEYKKRLGKNIGKL
+1145 
-1159 YEAEIPD
+1159 P
-1166 EKDMLN
+1166 KD
-1172 EDVLYKRLPQ
+1172 
-1182 SIKNGIKKVYQELDA
+1182 
-1197 TQKNI
+1197 T
-1202 FTSQIIEEDRPTVE
+1202 T
-1216 ENKILNQLK
+1216 
-1225 EIQKVRE
+1225 
-1232 NLEMLSK
+1232 
-1239 GEPIKGLRKARIKKE
+1239 
-1254 LIKANFKEEQIEQ
+1254 
-1267 LFNDFGY
+1267 
-1274 AEQIKE
+1274 
-1280 SYLNE
+1280 
-1285 NAQLESKL
+1285 
-1293 RKKQQLI
+1293 
-1300 ENRIQIHNNEL
+1300 
-1311 KNNLFDYLEKTAS
+1311 
-1324 GYASGRGIYHALS
+1324 
-1337 EALDGDARK
+1337 
-1346 ASALL
+1346 
-1351 NKNGIKGIIYD
+1351 
-1362 GRGEGRCYVV
+1362 
-1372 FDDKAI
+1372 
-1378 SIIDK
+1378 
-1383 HNQDGAIYEQRAW
+1383 YEQRAW

-1434 AYKEVLGDKNTSV
+1434 DYKDVLGDKNNSI
-1447 EVNHT
+1447 EVNH
-1452 IYRLNEEED
+1452 IAYRLNEDGD
-1461 WVGNGNVI
+1461 WVGNGIVI
-1469 EYGSAMGYVLDSMY
+1469 EYGSSMGYVLDSMY
-1483 EKGSREKAIADLED
+1483 ETGNQEKAIADLED
-1497 ALKRNR
+1497 ALKKNR

-1513 KAIEIL
+1513 KAVEIL

-1527 KNDRLYKV
+1527 KNDRLYEV

-1564 LFGRNVNAVLREAE
+1564 LFGTNVNAALREAE

-1602 LEARGISAEEV
+1602 LEARGISEEEV

-1640 DPEKPHLTGDIYKV
+1640 DPEKPHLEEGRKLEYKV
-1654 KELTGKEFYDDL
+1654 KELTGEEFYNEL
-1666 ATSTPGYDKAASK
+1666 AMSTPGYDEAASK

-1686 KGITYEGIRD
+1686 KGITYEGKED

-1723 AYDANTGAIRLFD
+1723 AYDANTGAIHLFD

-1749 MWLSEMK
+1749 MWLSEIK

-1763 TPEQLIKDLDILTTW
+1763 APEQLIKDLDVLTAW
-1778 GSYSPEKIKDYVGT
+1778 GTYSPEKMNDYAGT

-1804 IEDARKSGDAV
+1804 IEDARKSGDAI

-1857 LVGIYQDL
+1857 LIGIYQDL

-1900 AWDRIG
+1900 AWDRKG

-1911 SGSEGT
+1911 SGSEGN

-1928 EAKEKLMQKYMED
+1928 TAKEKLMQKYMED

-1989 AKLNIAN
+1989 AKLNIAD
-1996 EKEFRKALQE
+1996 EKEFRKAMQE
-2006 AGGTLEERTNEYMKA
+2006 AGGTLEERTHEYMKA
-2021 KKEEYDSLMYSPEQI
+2021 KQEEYDALMYSPEQI
-2036 RVMADEQLASTNG
+2036 RTMADEQLASTNG

-2063 KLNGYIAECVKAM
+2063 KLNSYIAECVKAM

-2124 EDLKKRLAET
+2124 ADLKKRLAET

-2181 REEMNDMTIGDATT
+2181 REEMNDMTVGDATT
-2195 WRHYEVK
+2195 WRHYEIK
-2202 AKAASRRADIQM
+2202 AKSASRRADVQM
-2214 SAGNFTDAIIE
+2214 SAGNFTEAIIE

-2253 YEDTATGEERTG
+2253 YEDAATGEERTG

-2276 KNPVRMGQNERYFI
+2276 KNPVRMGPNERYFI

-2305 IPLDDKGN
+2305 MPLDDKGN
-2313 PVGINWEYL
+2313 PIGINWEYL
-2322 YRDLSPDNATEQKA
+2322 YRDLSPDNATEQKS

-2357 IEDYQKNITMAQMRD
+2357 IEDYQKNIAMAQMKD
-2372 IHQAIQAIYRVG
+2372 IYQAIQAIYRVG
-2384 KRDYEATTLMNDDGK
+2384 KRDYEATTLMNDGK
-2399 QVSIMDAVAE
+2399 TVSIIDAVTE

-2432 NDKTATGRL
+2432 NDKTAAGRL

-2481 MNMLQ
+2481 MSMLQ

-2501 KEWWH
+2501 TEWRH

-2521 TKEQVLAI
+2521 TKEQVMAI

-2560 DVENLFAK
+2560 DVENLFVK
-2568 VFTEKD
+2568 VLTEKD
-2574 LNFLEAVWKQIDQYW
+2574 LDFLEAVWKQIDQYW

-2608 ATPYIINGR
+2608 ATPYTINGR
-2617 KVSGGYYP
+2617 KISGGYYP

-2635 TTDME
+2635 TTDVE

-2692 YMREAVTDVYKLLNR
+2692 CMREAVTDVYKLLNR

-2712 VIVQDYGIETYQML
+2712 IIVQDYGIETYQML

-2750 LRKNTSYSVMAYR
+2750 LRRNTSYSVMAYR
-2763 ASTAVLNALNIFPM
+2763 ASTAILNGLNIFPM
-2777 MREIGFANTWQALKD
+2777 MREIGFANTWMALKD
-2792 VYITGNYKKSRQFVM
+2792 VYITGNYKKNRQFVM

-2832 DKNASIL
+2832 DKNASII
-2839 SVKSNGVG
+2839 SVKSNGAG

-2879 WKWKYQ
+2879 WKWQYE
-2885 ESLQRQ
+2885 ESLRRQ
-2891 IDEGKTDELVM
+2891 IEEGKTDELVM

-2925 QAQVQRTQ
+2925 QAQVQRTK

-3011 TQGLPVVRDAVEFM
+3011 TQGVPVVRDAVEFA

-3042 ISIFDELQKGI
+3042 ISIFDELQKSI

-3066 GRHLTRALNRYTG
+3066 ARHLTRALNRYTG
-3079 FSDTLTDGFWALM
+3079 FSDTLTDGFWSLM
-3092 RFSLVDTDRSVLG
+3092 RFSLVDTDRSVID
-3105 LANSVIFDRRYKT
+3105 LANSAIFDRRYKT

>member
-7 KPGNIEDAITK
+7 KPGNIEDAINK
-18 NGETFSNSINVL
+18 NGETFSKPINIL

-39 AADVQQEQEE
+39 AADVQQEKEE

-61 QPVRRKMPDLVT
+61 QPIRRKMPDLLT

-505 GMGGMGAAVHTAGNY
+505 GMGGIGAAVHTAGNY

-1107 WHGSPHDFDK
+1107 WHGSP
-1117 FDLGYIGTGEGF
+1117 
-1129 NNHGY
+1129 
-1134 GLYFSKSKKIA
+1134 
-1145 QEYKKRLGKNIGKL
+1145 
-1159 YEAEIPD
+1159 
-1166 EKDMLN
+1166 
-1172 EDVLYKRLPQ
+1172 
-1182 SIKNGIKKVYQELDA
+1182 
-1197 TQKNI
+1197 
-1202 FTSQIIEEDRPTVE
+1202 
-1216 ENKILNQLK
+1216 
-1225 EIQKVRE
+1225 
-1232 NLEMLSK
+1232 
-1239 GEPIKGLRKARIKKE
+1239 
-1254 LIKANFKEEQIEQ
+1254 
-1267 LFNDFGY
+1267 
-1274 AEQIKE
+1274 
-1280 SYLNE
+1280 
-1285 NAQLESKL
+1285 
-1293 RKKQQLI
+1293 
-1300 ENRIQIHNNEL
+1300 
-1311 KNNLFDYLEKTAS
+1311 
-1324 GYASGRGIYHALS
+1324 
-1337 EALDGDARK
+1337 
-1346 ASALL
+1346 
-1351 NKNGIKGIIYD
+1351 
-1362 GRGEGRCYVV
+1362 
-1372 FDDKAI
+1372 
-1378 SIIDK
+1378 
-1383 HNQDGAIYEQRAW
+1383 
-1396 HGSPYNFDTFDLGAM
+1396 YNFDTFDLGAM

-1602 LEARGISAEEV
+1602 LEARGISEEEV

-1640 DPEKPHLTGDIYKV
+1640 DPEKPHLTGNIYKV
-1654 KELTGKEFYDDL
+1654 KELTGEEFYNEL
-1666 ATSTPGYDKAASK
+1666 AMSTPGYDEAASK

-1686 KGITYEGIRD
+1686 RGITYEGERD
-1696 GRCYVVFDDKAI
+1696 GRCYVIFDDKAI
-1708 SIIDKYNQQLNGVKA
+1708 SIIDKYNQQLNNVKA
-1723 AYDANTGAIRLFD
+1723 AYDINTGAIHLFD

-1763 TPEQLIKDLDILTTW
+1763 APEQLIKDLDVLTAW
-1778 GSYSPEKIKDYVGT
+1778 GSYSSEKMQDYAGT
-1792 NREKEF
+1792 SREKEF

-1804 IEDARKSGDAV
+1804 IEEARKSGDVV
-1815 AIKAAEERWMQERFA
+1815 AIKVAEERWMQERFA

-1857 LVGIYQDL
+1857 LIGIYQDL

-1900 AWDRIG
+1900 AWDRKG

-1911 SGSEGT
+1911 SGSEGN

-1928 EAKEKLMQKYMED
+1928 TAKEKLMQKYMED

-1989 AKLNIAN
+1989 AKLNIAD

-2006 AGGTLEERTNEYMKA
+2006 AGGTLEERTHEYMKA
-2021 KKEEYDSLMYSPEQI
+2021 KQEEYDALMYSPEQI
-2036 RVMADEQLASTNG
+2036 RTMADEQLASTNG

-2063 KLNGYIAECVKAM
+2063 KLNSYIAECVKAM

-2124 EDLKKRLAET
+2124 ADLKKRLAET

-2181 REEMNDMTIGDATT
+2181 REEMNDMTVGDATT

-2202 AKAASRRADIQM
+2202 AKAASRRADVQM
-2214 SAGNFTDAIIE
+2214 SAGNFTEAIIE

-2253 YEDTATGEERTG
+2253 YEDAATGEERTG

-2313 PVGINWEYL
+2313 PIGINWEYL
-2322 YRDLSPDNATEQKA
+2322 YRDLSPDNATEQKS

-2357 IEDYQKNITMAQMRD
+2357 IEDYQKNITMAQMKD
-2372 IHQAIQAIYRVG
+2372 IYQAIQAIYRVG
-2384 KRDYEATTLMNDDGK
+2384 KRDYEATTLMNDGK
-2399 QVSIMDAVAE
+2399 TVSIIDAVTE

-2432 NDKTATGRL
+2432 NDKTAAGRL

-2450 SLTKPEIVLNDM
+2450 SLTKPEVILNDM

-2481 MNMLQ
+2481 MDMLQ
-2486 QAYKEFGEIYNMYSK
+2486 RAYREFGEIYNMYSK
-2501 KEWWH
+2501 KEWRH

-2521 TKEQVLAI
+2521 TKEQVMAI

-2552 EYEKYTQT
+2552 EHEKYTQT
-2560 DVENLFAK
+2560 DVEDLFAK

-2574 LNFLEAVWKQIDQYW
+2574 LDFLEAVWKQIDQYW

-2608 ATPYIINGR
+2608 ATPYTINGR

-2692 YMREAVTDVYKLLNR
+2692 CMREAVTDVYKLLNR

-2737 IAKTDKISRMLET
+2737 IAKTDKISRMLEN
-2750 LRKNTSYSVMAYR
+2750 LRRNTAYSVMAYR
-2763 ASTAVLNALNIFPM
+2763 ASTAILNALNIFPM
-2777 MREIGFANTWQALKD
+2777 MREIGFANTWQALKY

-2879 WKWKYQ
+2879 WKWQYE
-2885 ESLQRQ
+2885 ESLRRQ
-2891 IDEGKTDELVM
+2891 IEEGKTDELVM

-2945 CSTVMNALIQEGYNI
+2945 CSTVMNALIKEGYNI

-3011 TQGLPVVRDAVEFM
+3011 TQGVPVVRDAVEFA

-3042 ISIFDELQKGI
+3042 ISIIDELQKSI

-3066 GRHLTRALNRYTG
+3066 ARHLTRALNRYTG
-3079 FSDTLTDGFWALM
+3079 FSDTLTDGFWSLM
-3092 RFSLVDTDRSVLG
+3092 RFSLVDTDRSVID
-3105 LANSVIFDRRYKT
+3105 LANSAIFDRRYKT

>member
-55 DIMASG
+55 AIMASG

-349 KEIQNQSMAD
+349 KEIQNQSMAE
-359 RYWQMANAKDKNGKP
+359 RYWEMANAKDKNGKP

-394 IELGLLELGYK
+394 IEFGFLALGYN
-405 PIKAA
+405 PIVAA
-410 WGKDAAKA
+410 WGKNVAKA
-418 ILTNGAAQ
+418 ILKNGAAR
-426 RDIAEAG
+426 RDIADAG
-433 KGAIARIALTQGALQ
+433 KWAIARIALTQGALQ

-459 EGAQSVVGSMAENIE
+459 EGTQSVVGSMAENIE

-484 TVGDVLND
+484 TVSDVLND

-795 AYKNERKEIAASSPE
+795 AYKNEHKEIAASSPE
-810 LLQEWENDVAEKK
+810 LLQEWENNVAEKK
-823 ARYETLKGMEEK
+823 ARYEALKEMEEK

-849 FTKNGASVYTQ
+849 FTKDGASVYTQ
-860 ALHILSNASE
+860 ALHILSNTSE

-891 NIMNEYGDTAYTP
+891 NIMHEYGDTAYTP

-913 VVGDE
+913 VAGDE
-918 KINHS
+918 KINNS

-940 SFMDKISNRKQAGKP
+940 AFMNKINNRKQEGKP

-965 GVIYTEAQV
+965 GVIYTEAQAI
-974 VHATTPHHGHVLSTE
+974 HATTPHHGHVLSTE

-996 HIDILQNA
+996 HISTLHNA

-1012 NNFHGIPI
+1012 NNFHGTPV

-1026 SMGDYYIVLELDN
+1026 SLEDYYVVLEFDD
-1039 KGKIWFK
+1039 KGRIWFK
-1046 TGQPGKAKSIDN
+1046 TGQPGKEKSIDN
-1058 IINTKIAEHS
+1058 IINTKIAEHF

-1087 SLSSIQNELV
+1087 SLSSIQKELA
-1097 NVNKKYEQRA
+1097 NVN
-1107 WHGSPHDFDK
+1107 
-1117 FDLGYIGTGEGF
+1117 
-1129 NNHGY
+1129 
-1134 GLYFSKSKKIA
+1134 
-1145 QEYKKRLGKNIGKL
+1145 
-1159 YEAEIPD
+1159 
-1166 EKDMLN
+1166 EK
-1172 EDVLYKRLPQ
+1172 
-1182 SIKNGIKKVYQELDA
+1182 
-1197 TQKNI
+1197 
-1202 FTSQIIEEDRPTVE
+1202 
-1216 ENKILNQLK
+1216 
-1225 EIQKVRE
+1225 
-1232 NLEMLSK
+1232 
-1239 GEPIKGLRKARIKKE
+1239 
-1254 LIKANFKEEQIEQ
+1254 
-1267 LFNDFGY
+1267 
-1274 AEQIKE
+1274 
-1280 SYLNE
+1280 
-1285 NAQLESKL
+1285 
-1293 RKKQQLI
+1293 
-1300 ENRIQIHNNEL
+1300 
-1311 KNNLFDYLEKTAS
+1311 
-1324 GYASGRGIYHALS
+1324 
-1337 EALDGDARK
+1337 
-1346 ASALL
+1346 
-1351 NKNGIKGIIYD
+1351 
-1362 GRGEGRCYVV
+1362 
-1372 FDDKAI
+1372 
-1378 SIIDK
+1378 
-1383 HNQDGAIYEQRAW
+1383 YEQRAW

-1723 AYDANTGAIRLFD
+1723 AYDANTGAIHLFD

-1756 NMAMQEG
+1756 NMAMREG
-1763 TPEQLIKDLDILTTW
+1763 APEQLIKDLDVLTKW
-1778 GSYSPEKIKDYVGT
+1778 GAYSPEKMKDYNGT

-1804 IEDARKSGDAV
+1804 IEEARKSGDAV
-1815 AIKAAEERWMQERFA
+1815 AIRAAEERWMQERFA

-1857 LVGIYQDL
+1857 LIGIYQDL

-1900 AWDRIG
+1900 AWDRKG

-1911 SGSEGT
+1911 SGSEGN

-1928 EAKEKLMQKYMED
+1928 TAKEKLMQKYMED

-2021 KKEEYDSLMYSPEQI
+2021 QKEEYDSLMYSPEQI

-2049 QIALNELEAHAMRR
+2049 QIAINELEAHAMRR

-2124 EDLKKRLAET
+2124 ADLKKRLAET

-2181 REEMNDMTIGDATT
+2181 REEMNDMTVGDATT

-2202 AKAASRRADIQM
+2202 AKAASRRADVQM
-2214 SAGNFTDAIIE
+2214 SAGNFTEAIIE

-2253 YEDTATGEERTG
+2253 YEDAATGEERTG

-2322 YRDLSPDNATEQKA
+2322 YRDLSPDNATEQKS

-2357 IEDYQKNITMAQMRD
+2357 IEDYQKNITMAQMKD
-2372 IHQAIQAIYRVG
+2372 IYQAIQAIYRVG
-2384 KRDYEATTLMNDDGK
+2384 KRDYEATTLMNEGK
-2399 QVSIMDAVAE
+2399 QVSIIDAVTE

-2414 DYSVD
+2414 DYSID

-2450 SLTKPEIVLNDM
+2450 SLTKPEVVLNDM

-2501 KEWWH
+2501 KEWRH

-2521 TKEQVLAI
+2521 TKEQVMAI

-2536 EGRQRI
+2536 EGKQRI

-2692 YMREAVTDVYKLLNR
+2692 CMREAVTDVYKLLNR

-2792 VYITGNYKKSRQFVM
+2792 VYIMSNYKKSRQFVM

-2891 IDEGKTDELVM
+2891 IEEGKTDELVM

-3011 TQGLPVVRDAVEFM
+3011 TQGLPVMRDAVEFM

-3079 FSDTLTDGFWALM
+3079 FSDTLTDGFWSLM
-3092 RFSLVDTDRSVLG
+3092 RFSLIDTDRSILDLV
-3105 LANSVIFDRRYKT
+3105 NSVIFDRRYKI

-3129 EKKNTKQKDD
+3129 RKEKYKTEGR
-3139 KK
+3139 

>member
-18 NGETFSNSINVL
+18 NGETFSNSIDVL

-55 DIMASG
+55 AIMASG

-192 AQALQNYQDV
+192 AQALQNYQSV

-349 KEIQNQSMAD
+349 KEIQNQSMAE
-359 RYWQMANAKDKNGKP
+359 RYWEMANAKDKNGKP

-394 IELGLLELGYK
+394 IEFGFLALGYN
-405 PIKAA
+405 PIVAA
-410 WGKDAAKA
+410 WGKNVAKA
-418 ILTNGAAQ
+418 ILKNGAAR
-426 RDIAEAG
+426 RDIADAG
-433 KGAIARIALTQGALQ
+433 KWAIARIALTQGALQ

-459 EGAQSVVGSMAENIE
+459 EGTQSVVGSMAENIE

-484 TVGDVLND
+484 TVSDVLND

-795 AYKNERKEIAASSPE
+795 AYKNEHKEIAASSPE
-810 LLQEWENDVAEKK
+810 LLQEWENNVAEKK
-823 ARYETLKGMEEK
+823 ARYEALKEMEEK

-849 FTKNGASVYTQ
+849 FTKDGASVYTQ
-860 ALHILSNASE
+860 ALHILSNTSE

-891 NIMNEYGDTAYTP
+891 NIMHEYGDTAYTP

-913 VVGDE
+913 VAGDE
-918 KINHS
+918 KINNS

-940 SFMDKISNRKQAGKP
+940 AFMNKINNRKQEGKP

-965 GVIYTEAQV
+965 GVIYTEAQAI
-974 VHATTPHHGHVLSTE
+974 HATTPHHGHVLSTE

-996 HIDILQNA
+996 HISTLHNA

-1012 NNFHGIPI
+1012 NNFHGTPV

-1026 SMGDYYIVLELDN
+1026 SLEDYYVVLEFDD
-1039 KGKIWFK
+1039 KGRIWFK
-1046 TGQPGKAKSIDN
+1046 TGQPGKEKSIDN

-1087 SLSSIQNELV
+1087 SLSSIQKELA
-1097 NVNKKYEQRA
+1097 NVN
-1107 WHGSPHDFDK
+1107 
-1117 FDLGYIGTGEGF
+1117 
-1129 NNHGY
+1129 
-1134 GLYFSKSKKIA
+1134 
-1145 QEYKKRLGKNIGKL
+1145 
-1159 YEAEIPD
+1159 
-1166 EKDMLN
+1166 EK
-1172 EDVLYKRLPQ
+1172 
-1182 SIKNGIKKVYQELDA
+1182 
-1197 TQKNI
+1197 
-1202 FTSQIIEEDRPTVE
+1202 
-1216 ENKILNQLK
+1216 
-1225 EIQKVRE
+1225 
-1232 NLEMLSK
+1232 
-1239 GEPIKGLRKARIKKE
+1239 
-1254 LIKANFKEEQIEQ
+1254 
-1267 LFNDFGY
+1267 
-1274 AEQIKE
+1274 
-1280 SYLNE
+1280 
-1285 NAQLESKL
+1285 
-1293 RKKQQLI
+1293 
-1300 ENRIQIHNNEL
+1300 
-1311 KNNLFDYLEKTAS
+1311 
-1324 GYASGRGIYHALS
+1324 
-1337 EALDGDARK
+1337 
-1346 ASALL
+1346 
-1351 NKNGIKGIIYD
+1351 
-1362 GRGEGRCYVV
+1362 
-1372 FDDKAI
+1372 
-1378 SIIDK
+1378 
-1383 HNQDGAIYEQRAW
+1383 YEQRAW

-1513 KAIEIL
+1513 KAIGIL
-1519 KEGHIKLT
+1519 KKGNIKLNKT
-1527 KNDRLYKV
+1527 DRLYEV
-1535 EIPENDVLLDEQKTI
+1535 EIPENDVFLDEQKTI
-1550 GEQPQKVQDAIMDM
+1550 GDQPQKVQDAIMDM

-1613 EHAYNKALEYVD
+1613 EQAYNKALEYVD

-1640 DPEKPHLTGDIYKV
+1640 DPEKPHLTGNIYKV

-1723 AYDANTGAIRLFD
+1723 AYDANTGAIHLFD

-1756 NMAMQEG
+1756 NMAMREG
-1763 TPEQLIKDLDILTTW
+1763 APEQLIKDLDVLTKW
-1778 GSYSPEKIKDYVGT
+1778 GAYSPEKMKDYNGT

-1804 IEDARKSGDAV
+1804 IEEARKSGDAV
-1815 AIKAAEERWMQERFA
+1815 AIRAAEERWMQERFA

-1857 LVGIYQDL
+1857 LIGIYQDL

-1900 AWDRIG
+1900 AWDRKG

-1911 SGSEGT
+1911 SGSEGN

-1928 EAKEKLMQKYMED
+1928 TAKEKLMQKYMED

-2049 QIALNELEAHAMRR
+2049 QIAINELEAHAMRR

-2124 EDLKKRLAET
+2124 ADLKKRLAET

-2181 REEMNDMTIGDATT
+2181 REEMNDMTVGDATT

-2202 AKAASRRADIQM
+2202 AKAASRRADVQM
-2214 SAGNFTDAIIE
+2214 SAGNFTEAIIE

-2253 YEDTATGEERTG
+2253 YEDAATGEERTG

-2322 YRDLSPDNATEQKA
+2322 YRDLSPDNATEQKS

-2357 IEDYQKNITMAQMRD
+2357 IEDYQKNITMAQMKD
-2372 IHQAIQAIYRVG
+2372 IYQAIQAIYHVG
-2384 KRDYEATTLMNDDGK
+2384 KRDYEATTLMNEGK
-2399 QVSIMDAVAE
+2399 QVSIIDAVTE

-2414 DYSVD
+2414 DYSID

-2450 SLTKPEIVLNDM
+2450 SLTKPEVVLNDM

-2501 KEWWH
+2501 KEWRH

-2521 TKEQVLAI
+2521 TKEQVMAI

-2536 EGRQRI
+2536 EGKQRI

-2640 LDDIVKSQLSGN
+2640 LDDIIKSQLSGN

-2692 YMREAVTDVYKLLNR
+2692 CMREAVTDVYKLLNR

-2792 VYITGNYKKSRQFVM
+2792 VYIMSNYKKSRQFVM

-2891 IDEGKTDELVM
+2891 IEEGKTDELVM

-3011 TQGLPVVRDAVEFM
+3011 TQGLPVMRDAVEFM

-3079 FSDTLTDGFWALM
+3079 FSDTLTDGFWSLM
-3092 RFSLVDTDRSVLG
+3092 RFSLVDTDRSVLD

-3129 EKKNTKQKDD
+3129 ANKEKRKEQNK
-3139 KK
+3139 

>member
-18 NGETFSNSINVL
+18 NGETFSNSIDVL

-55 DIMASG
+55 AIMASG

-192 AQALQNYQDV
+192 AQALQNYQSV

-349 KEIQNQSMAD
+349 KEIQNQSMAE
-359 RYWQMANAKDKNGKP
+359 RYWEMANAKNGKP

-394 IELGLLELGYK
+394 IEFGFLALGYN
-405 PIKAA
+405 PIVAA
-410 WGKDAAKA
+410 WGKNVAKA
-418 ILTNGAAQ
+418 ILKNGAAR
-426 RDIAEAG
+426 RDIADAG
-433 KGAIARIALTQGALQ
+433 KWAIARIALTQGALQ

-459 EGAQSVVGSMAENIE
+459 EGTQSVVGSMAENIE

-484 TVGDVLND
+484 TVSDVLND

-795 AYKNERKEIAASSPE
+795 AYKNEHKEIAASSPE
-810 LLQEWENDVAEKK
+810 LLQEWENNVAEKK
-823 ARYETLKGMEEK
+823 ARYEALKEMEEK

-849 FTKNGASVYTQ
+849 FTKDGASVYTQ
-860 ALHILSNASE
+860 ALHILSNTSE

-891 NIMNEYGDTAYTP
+891 NIMHEYGDTAYTP

-913 VVGDE
+913 VAGDE
-918 KINHS
+918 KINNS

-940 SFMDKISNRKQAGKP
+940 AFMNKINNRKQEGKP

-965 GVIYTEAQV
+965 GVIYTEAQAI
-974 VHATTPHHGHVLSTE
+974 HATTPHHGHVLSTE

-996 HIDILQNA
+996 HISTLHNA

-1012 NNFHGIPI
+1012 NNFHGTPV

-1026 SMGDYYIVLELDN
+1026 SLEDYYVVLEFDD
-1039 KGKIWFK
+1039 KGRIWFK
-1046 TGQPGKAKSIDN
+1046 TGQPGKEKSIDN

-1087 SLSSIQNELV
+1087 SLSSIQKELA
-1097 NVNKKYEQRA
+1097 NVN
-1107 WHGSPHDFDK
+1107 
-1117 FDLGYIGTGEGF
+1117 
-1129 NNHGY
+1129 
-1134 GLYFSKSKKIA
+1134 
-1145 QEYKKRLGKNIGKL
+1145 
-1159 YEAEIPD
+1159 
-1166 EKDMLN
+1166 EK
-1172 EDVLYKRLPQ
+1172 
-1182 SIKNGIKKVYQELDA
+1182 
-1197 TQKNI
+1197 
-1202 FTSQIIEEDRPTVE
+1202 
-1216 ENKILNQLK
+1216 
-1225 EIQKVRE
+1225 
-1232 NLEMLSK
+1232 
-1239 GEPIKGLRKARIKKE
+1239 
-1254 LIKANFKEEQIEQ
+1254 
-1267 LFNDFGY
+1267 
-1274 AEQIKE
+1274 
-1280 SYLNE
+1280 
-1285 NAQLESKL
+1285 
-1293 RKKQQLI
+1293 
-1300 ENRIQIHNNEL
+1300 
-1311 KNNLFDYLEKTAS
+1311 
-1324 GYASGRGIYHALS
+1324 
-1337 EALDGDARK
+1337 
-1346 ASALL
+1346 
-1351 NKNGIKGIIYD
+1351 
-1362 GRGEGRCYVV
+1362 
-1372 FDDKAI
+1372 
-1378 SIIDK
+1378 
-1383 HNQDGAIYEQRAW
+1383 YEQRAW

-1513 KAIEIL
+1513 KAIGIL
-1519 KEGHIKLT
+1519 KKGNIKLNKT
-1527 KNDRLYKV
+1527 DRLYEV
-1535 EIPENDVLLDEQKTI
+1535 EIPENDVFLDEQKTI
-1550 GEQPQKVQDAIMDM
+1550 GDQPQKVQDAIMDM

-1613 EHAYNKALEYVD
+1613 EQAYNKALEYVD

-1640 DPEKPHLTGDIYKV
+1640 DPEKPHLTGNIYKV

-1723 AYDANTGAIRLFD
+1723 AYDANTGAIHLFD

-1756 NMAMQEG
+1756 NMAMREG
-1763 TPEQLIKDLDILTTW
+1763 APEQLIKDLDVLTKW
-1778 GSYSPEKIKDYVGT
+1778 GAYSPEKMKDYNGT

-1804 IEDARKSGDAV
+1804 IEEARKSGDAV
-1815 AIKAAEERWMQERFA
+1815 AIRAAEERWMQERFA

-1857 LVGIYQDL
+1857 LIGIYQDL

-1900 AWDRIG
+1900 AWDRKG

-1911 SGSEGT
+1911 SGSEGN

-1928 EAKEKLMQKYMED
+1928 TAKEKLMQKYMED

-2049 QIALNELEAHAMRR
+2049 QIAINELEAHAMRR

-2124 EDLKKRLAET
+2124 ADLKKRLAET

-2181 REEMNDMTIGDATT
+2181 REEMNDMTVGDATT

-2202 AKAASRRADIQM
+2202 AKAASRRADVQM
-2214 SAGNFTDAIIE
+2214 SAGNFTEAIIE

-2253 YEDTATGEERTG
+2253 YEDAATGEERTG

-2322 YRDLSPDNATEQKA
+2322 YRDLSPDNATEQKS

-2357 IEDYQKNITMAQMRD
+2357 IEDYQKNITMAQMKD
-2372 IHQAIQAIYRVG
+2372 IYQAIQAIYHVG
-2384 KRDYEATTLMNDDGK
+2384 KRDYEATTLMNEGK
-2399 QVSIMDAVAE
+2399 QVSIIDAVTE

-2414 DYSVD
+2414 DYSID

-2450 SLTKPEIVLNDM
+2450 SLTKPEVVLNDM

-2501 KEWWH
+2501 KEWRH

-2521 TKEQVLAI
+2521 TKEQVMAI

-2536 EGRQRI
+2536 EGKQRI

-2640 LDDIVKSQLSGN
+2640 LDDIIKSQLSGN

-2692 YMREAVTDVYKLLNR
+2692 CMREAVTDVYKLLNR

-2792 VYITGNYKKSRQFVM
+2792 VYIMSNYKKSRQFVM

-2891 IDEGKTDELVM
+2891 IEEGKTDELVM

-3011 TQGLPVVRDAVEFM
+3011 TQGLPVMRDAVEFM

-3079 FSDTLTDGFWALM
+3079 FSDTLTDGFWSLM
-3092 RFSLVDTDRSVLG
+3092 RFSLVDTDRSVLD

-3129 EKKNTKQKDD
+3129 ANKEKRKEQNK
-3139 KK
+3139 

>member
-7 KPGNIEDAITK
+7 TAGNIADAVNK
-18 NGETFSNSINVL
+18 DGEQFSNAVNIL

-39 AADVQQEQEE
+39 AADVQQEKEE

-55 DIMASG
+55 AIMASG

-1107 WHGSPHDFDK
+1107 WHGSP
-1117 FDLGYIGTGEGF
+1117 
-1129 NNHGY
+1129 
-1134 GLYFSKSKKIA
+1134 
-1145 QEYKKRLGKNIGKL
+1145 
-1159 YEAEIPD
+1159 
-1166 EKDMLN
+1166 
-1172 EDVLYKRLPQ
+1172 
-1182 SIKNGIKKVYQELDA
+1182 
-1197 TQKNI
+1197 
-1202 FTSQIIEEDRPTVE
+1202 
-1216 ENKILNQLK
+1216 
-1225 EIQKVRE
+1225 
-1232 NLEMLSK
+1232 
-1239 GEPIKGLRKARIKKE
+1239 
-1254 LIKANFKEEQIEQ
+1254 
-1267 LFNDFGY
+1267 
-1274 AEQIKE
+1274 
-1280 SYLNE
+1280 
-1285 NAQLESKL
+1285 
-1293 RKKQQLI
+1293 
-1300 ENRIQIHNNEL
+1300 
-1311 KNNLFDYLEKTAS
+1311 
-1324 GYASGRGIYHALS
+1324 
-1337 EALDGDARK
+1337 
-1346 ASALL
+1346 
-1351 NKNGIKGIIYD
+1351 
-1362 GRGEGRCYVV
+1362 
-1372 FDDKAI
+1372 
-1378 SIIDK
+1378 
-1383 HNQDGAIYEQRAW
+1383 
-1396 HGSPYNFDTFDLGAM
+1396 YNFDTFDLGAM

-1900 AWDRIG
+1900 AWDRKG

-2847 NKVQYIGGIKDG
+2847 NKVQYIGSIKDG

>member
-55 DIMASG
+55 AIMASG

-349 KEIQNQSMAD
+349 KEIQNQSMAE
-359 RYWQMANAKDKNGKP
+359 RYWEMANAKDKNGKP

-394 IELGLLELGYK
+394 IEFGFLALGYN
-405 PIKAA
+405 PIVAA
-410 WGKDAAKA
+410 WGKNVAKA
-418 ILTNGAAQ
+418 ILKNGAAR
-426 RDIAEAG
+426 RDIADAG
-433 KGAIARIALTQGALQ
+433 KWAIARIALTQGALQ

-459 EGAQSVVGSMAENIE
+459 EGTQSVVGSMAENIE

-484 TVGDVLND
+484 TVSDVLND

-795 AYKNERKEIAASSPE
+795 AYKNEHKEIAASSPE
-810 LLQEWENDVAEKK
+810 LLQEWENNVAEKK
-823 ARYETLKGMEEK
+823 ARYEALKEMEEK

-849 FTKNGASVYTQ
+849 FTKDGASVYTQ
-860 ALHILSNASE
+860 ALHILSNTSE

-891 NIMNEYGDTAYTP
+891 NIMHEYGDTAYTP

-913 VVGDE
+913 VAGDE
-918 KINHS
+918 KINNS

-940 SFMDKISNRKQAGKP
+940 AFMNKINNRKQEGKP

-965 GVIYTEAQV
+965 GVIYTEAQAI
-974 VHATTPHHGHVLSTE
+974 HATTPHHGHVLSTE

-996 HIDILQNA
+996 HISTLHNA

-1012 NNFHGIPI
+1012 NNFHGTPV

-1026 SMGDYYIVLELDN
+1026 SLEDYYVVLEFDD
-1039 KGKIWFK
+1039 KGRIWFK
-1046 TGQPGKAKSIDN
+1046 TGQPGKEKSIDN

-1087 SLSSIQNELV
+1087 SLSSIQKELA
-1097 NVNKKYEQRA
+1097 NVN
-1107 WHGSPHDFDK
+1107 
-1117 FDLGYIGTGEGF
+1117 
-1129 NNHGY
+1129 
-1134 GLYFSKSKKIA
+1134 
-1145 QEYKKRLGKNIGKL
+1145 
-1159 YEAEIPD
+1159 
-1166 EKDMLN
+1166 EK
-1172 EDVLYKRLPQ
+1172 
-1182 SIKNGIKKVYQELDA
+1182 
-1197 TQKNI
+1197 
-1202 FTSQIIEEDRPTVE
+1202 
-1216 ENKILNQLK
+1216 
-1225 EIQKVRE
+1225 
-1232 NLEMLSK
+1232 
-1239 GEPIKGLRKARIKKE
+1239 
-1254 LIKANFKEEQIEQ
+1254 
-1267 LFNDFGY
+1267 
-1274 AEQIKE
+1274 
-1280 SYLNE
+1280 
-1285 NAQLESKL
+1285 
-1293 RKKQQLI
+1293 
-1300 ENRIQIHNNEL
+1300 
-1311 KNNLFDYLEKTAS
+1311 
-1324 GYASGRGIYHALS
+1324 
-1337 EALDGDARK
+1337 
-1346 ASALL
+1346 
-1351 NKNGIKGIIYD
+1351 
-1362 GRGEGRCYVV
+1362 
-1372 FDDKAI
+1372 
-1378 SIIDK
+1378 
-1383 HNQDGAIYEQRAW
+1383 YEQRAW

-1513 KAIEIL
+1513 KAIGIL
-1519 KEGHIKLT
+1519 KKGNIKLNKT
-1527 KNDRLYKV
+1527 DRLYEV

-1550 GEQPQKVQDAIMDM
+1550 GDQPQKVQDAIMDM

-1613 EHAYNKALEYVD
+1613 EQAYNKALEYVD

-1640 DPEKPHLTGDIYKV
+1640 DPEKPHLTGNIYKV

-1686 KGITYEGIRD
+1686 KGITYKGIRD

-1723 AYDANTGAIRLFD
+1723 AYDANTGAIHLFD

-1756 NMAMQEG
+1756 NMAMREG
-1763 TPEQLIKDLDILTTW
+1763 APEQLIKDVDVLTKW
-1778 GSYSPEKIKDYVGT
+1778 GAYSPEKMKDYTGT

-1804 IEDARKSGDAV
+1804 IEEARKSGDAV
-1815 AIKAAEERWMQERFA
+1815 AVKAAEERWVQERFA

-1900 AWDRIG
+1900 AWDRKE

-1911 SGSEGT
+1911 SGSEGN

-2049 QIALNELEAHAMRR
+2049 QIAINELEAHAMRR

-2124 EDLKKRLAET
+2124 ADLKKRLAET

-2181 REEMNDMTIGDATT
+2181 REEMNDMTVGDATT

-2202 AKAASRRADIQM
+2202 AKAASRRADVQM
-2214 SAGNFTDAIIE
+2214 SAGNFTEAIIE

-2253 YEDTATGEERTG
+2253 YEDAATGEERTG

-2322 YRDLSPDNATEQKA
+2322 YRDLSPDNATEQKS

-2357 IEDYQKNITMAQMRD
+2357 IEDYQKNITMAQMKD
-2372 IHQAIQAIYRVG
+2372 IYQAIQAIYSVG
-2384 KRDYEATTLMNDDGK
+2384 KRDYEATTLMNEGK
-2399 QVSIMDAVAE
+2399 QVSIIDAVTE

-2414 DYSVD
+2414 DYSID

-2432 NDKTATGRL
+2432 NDKTAKGRL

-2450 SLTKPEIVLNDM
+2450 SLTKPEVVLNDM

-2501 KEWWH
+2501 KEWRH

-2521 TKEQVLAI
+2521 TKEQVMAI

-2536 EGRQRI
+2536 EGKQRI

-2560 DVENLFAK
+2560 DVETLFAK

-2667 VVKGQV
+2667 VVNGQV

-2692 YMREAVTDVYKLLNR
+2692 CMREAVTDVYKLLNR

-2777 MREIGFANTWQALKD
+2777 MREIGFANTWQALKN
-2792 VYITGNYKKSRQFVM
+2792 VYIMSNYKKSRQFVM

-2879 WKWKYQ
+2879 WKWQYE
-2885 ESLQRQ
+2885 ESLRRQ
-2891 IDEGKTDELVM
+2891 IEEGKTDELVM

-3042 ISIFDELQKGI
+3042 ISIFDELQKSI

-3066 GRHLTRALNRYTG
+3066 ARHLTRALNRYTG
-3079 FSDTLTDGFWALM
+3079 FSDTLTDGFWSLM
-3092 RFSLVDTDRSVLG
+3092 RFSLVDTDRSVID
-3105 LANSVIFDRRYKT
+3105 LANSAIFDRRYKT

>member
-7 KPGNIEDAITK
+7 TAGNIADAINK
-18 NGETFSNSINVL
+18 NGETFSNPINIM

-39 AADVQQEQEE
+39 AEDLQQEKEE

-55 DIMASG
+55 AIMASG
-61 QPVRRKMPDLVT
+61 QPVRRKMPDLLT
-73 LPKIYGNSLSMPEA
+73 IPKIYGNSLSMPES
-87 TRGWDDLGAGE
+87 TRGWDDLGIGE
-98 KLLYGAQEKLWDV
+98 KIIYGAQEKLWDV
-111 YRNLTNGQAHVLSDA
+111 YRNVTNDQAHILSNA
-126 RRYAPAIGVTPQYL
+126 KRYAPAIGVTPQYL

-154 DRKQKLGFMPVDENY
+154 DKQQKLSFMPDYETY
-169 SSGMLDAN
+169 SSDMLNAN

-202 HGTRNIFDNI
+202 HGTRNIFDSI
-212 HDTIFGTKELFLDAF
+212 HDTIFSVKELFLDAY

-233 VKLYDAQMKAVKTGD
+233 IKLYDAQMKAVKTGD

-305 AMAMAAAAPAA
+305 AIAMAAAAPAA
-316 AAAGPETLGLGAA
+316 AVAGPETLGAGTAA
-329 GILASA
+329 ILIGA
-335 GITGALWGFRTGMF
+335 GITGAAWGFRTGMF

-359 RYWQMANAKDKNGKP
+359 RYWQMANVKDKNGKP
-374 MYSRNNML
+374 IYSRNNML
-382 LDSIG
+382 LDAAA

-433 KGAIARIALTQGALQ
+433 KGAIARIALAQGAMQ
-448 YGRGVASELAE
+448 YARGVASELAE
-459 EGAQSVVGSMAENIE
+459 EGAQSMVGSMAENIE

-520 KAMNN
+520 KAMND

-540 NVEKQTID
+540 SVEKQAID

-568 KVVDAQAKQVGMDTM
+568 KVIDAQAKQVGMDTM

-624 EIKTGVFA
+624 EINTGVFA

-639 DTKTLMDA
+639 DTQTLMDA
-647 TTMNKGGVHMAALRE
+647 TTMNKGGIHMAALRE

-690 QEHFKDADEPT
+690 QEHFKNADEPT

-718 SYKDAVKEARNE
+718 SYKDAVKEARSE
-730 YENAINYK
+730 YENAVNYK

-746 GVSVITADANGYNNT
+746 GVSIITADANGYNNT

-772 EPWYSDMYKE
+772 EPWYSEMYKE

-810 LLQEWENDVAEKK
+810 LLQEWENNVAEKK

-835 FTALAKSDYALRNT
+835 FTALAQSDYALRNT
-849 FTKNGASVYTQ
+849 FTKDGASVYTQ

-870 KASQAAKENAFIYAR
+870 KANKAAKENAFIYAR
-885 MAERWT
+885 MAERWA
-891 NIMNEYGDTAYTP
+891 NIMHEYGDTAYTP
-904 KKFMEQHPI
+904 QKFMEQHPI
-913 VVGDE
+913 VAGNKKTGTYSQPITNIDIQLDKPAPVITIRE
-918 KINHS
+918 KYAGMDWKDLRRQLPGTVENDIVSKKNEKGEYIPYVNEATGNKVIVNKDSIDHFKSNKTSSEGSEENRSNTTHYEMIEAIPDILKKGIWVEDHIDRHS
-923 FGQAMFDVR
+923 
-932 KAGTTTFE
+932 KAR
-940 SFMDKISNRKQAGKP
+940 KISLVFSLVKMNKDVYLVKITVKDLKNRFLVESGEYTSLKAYDVS
-955 ANKIMFTGNS
+955 NKKEPIFSSTSGNS
-965 GVIYTEAQV
+965 SSKEEGSNQPLLNIDPFDISIRELLKQVNDWQGHPYVNPDGTPNYGIYF
-974 VHATTPHHGHVLSTE
+974 G
-989 QLEDIDK
+989 DI
-996 HIDILQNA
+996 
-1004 AISDKRNT
+1004 
-1012 NNFHGIPI
+1012 
-1020 LAHVKG
+1020 
-1026 SMGDYYIVLELDN
+1026 
-1039 KGKIWFK
+1039 K
-1046 TGQPGKAKSIDN
+1046 TG
-1058 IINTKIAEHS
+1058 
-1068 ARSLSH
+1068 
-1074 NAQGRTSQNETAI
+1074 
-1087 SLSSIQNELV
+1087 
-1097 NVNKKYEQRA
+1097 
-1107 WHGSPHDFDK
+1107 
-1117 FDLGYIGTGEGF
+1117 
-1129 NNHGY
+1129 
-1134 GLYFSKSKKIA
+1134 
-1145 QEYKKRLGKNIGKL
+1145 
-1159 YEAEIPD
+1159 
-1166 EKDMLN
+1166 
-1172 EDVLYKRLPQ
+1172 
-1182 SIKNGIKKVYQELDA
+1182 
-1197 TQKNI
+1197 
-1202 FTSQIIEEDRPTVE
+1202 
-1216 ENKILNQLK
+1216 
-1225 EIQKVRE
+1225 
-1232 NLEMLSK
+1232 
-1239 GEPIKGLRKARIKKE
+1239 
-1254 LIKANFKEEQIEQ
+1254 
-1267 LFNDFGY
+1267 
-1274 AEQIKE
+1274 
-1280 SYLNE
+1280 
-1285 NAQLESKL
+1285 
-1293 RKKQQLI
+1293 
-1300 ENRIQIHNNEL
+1300 
-1311 KNNLFDYLEKTAS
+1311 
-1324 GYASGRGIYHALS
+1324 
-1337 EALDGDARK
+1337 
-1346 ASALL
+1346 
-1351 NKNGIKGIIYD
+1351 GIIHITPKD
-1362 GRGEGRCYVV
+1362 TT
-1372 FDDKAI
+1372 
-1378 SIIDK
+1378 
-1383 HNQDGAIYEQRAW
+1383 YEQRAW
-1396 HGSPYNFDTFDLGAM
+1396 HGSPYSFDAFDLGAM
-1411 GKGEGNQ
+1411 GKGEGHQ

-1434 AYKEVLGDKNTSV
+1434 AYKEVLGDKNTSI
-1447 EVNHT
+1447 EVNQT

-1461 WVGNGNVI
+1461 WVENGNVI
-1469 EYGSAMGYVLDSMY
+1469 KYGSAMGYVLDSMY
-1483 EKGSREKAIADLED
+1483 ETGSREKAIADLKD

-1513 KAIEIL
+1513 KAIGIL
-1519 KEGHIKLT
+1519 KEKNIKLNKT
-1527 KNDRLYKV
+1527 DRLYEV

-1564 LFGRNVNAVLREAE
+1564 LFGRNVNAALREAE
-1578 KKGGAE
+1578 KKGGYE
-1584 GKFAVEKAL
+1584 GKDAVEKAL

-1602 LEARGISAEEV
+1602 LEARGISEEEV
-1613 EHAYNKALEYVD
+1613 ENAYNKALEYVD

-1640 DPEKPHLTGDIYKV
+1640 DPEKPHLEEGHKDKYKV
-1654 KELTGKEFYDDL
+1654 KELTGEEFYNEL
-1666 ATSTPGYDKAASK
+1666 AMSTPGYDEAASK

-1686 KGITYEGIRD
+1686 RGITYEGERD

-1708 SIIDKYNQQLNGVKA
+1708 SIIDKYNQQLNNVKA
-1723 AYDANTGAIRLFD
+1723 AYDTNTGAIHLFD

-1749 MWLSEMK
+1749 MWLSEIK
-1756 NMAMQEG
+1756 NMAMQDG
-1763 TPEQLIKDLDILTTW
+1763 APEQLIKDLDVLNTW
-1778 GSYSPEKIKDYVGT
+1778 GAYSPEKMKDYAGT

-1798 AEYAKA
+1798 AGYAKA

-1830 RAFERYIADGKAP
+1830 RAFERYVADGKAP
-1843 VRELQ
+1843 ARELQ

-1872 PEDVKRVMDRM
+1872 PEDVKRIMDRM

-1900 AWDRIG
+1900 AWDRKG

-1911 SGSEGT
+1911 SGSEGK

-1928 EAKEKLMQKYMED
+1928 TAKEKLMQKYMDD
-1941 IKKQDEADRQR
+1941 IKKQDETDRQR
-1952 GLEEEKIAY
+1952 GLEAEKIAY

-1989 AKLNIAN
+1989 AKLNIAD
-1996 EKEFRKALQE
+1996 EKEFKKALQE

-2021 KKEEYDSLMYSPEQI
+2021 KKDEYDSLMYSPEQI
-2036 RVMADEQLASTNG
+2036 RAMADTQLASTNG

-2063 KLNGYIAECVKAM
+2063 KLNSYIAECVKAM

-2090 AQLRNILH
+2090 TQLRNILH
-2098 VEDIAD
+2098 VDTIAD
-2104 KEKAAKGAMKDSILA
+2104 KEKAAKGAMKDSILT

-2124 EDLKKRLAET
+2124 ADLKKRLAET

-2170 SSNYQSVLRLT
+2170 SNYQSVLRLT

-2214 SAGNFTDAIIE
+2214 SAGNFTEAIIE
-2225 KNNAQKFYCMSR
+2225 KNNAQKLYCMSR

-2253 YEDTATGEERTG
+2253 YEDAATGEERTG

-2276 KNPVRMGQNERYFI
+2276 KNPVRMGQNKRYFI
-2290 EHLAYILGLDNRDGR
+2290 EHLAYILGLNNRDGR

-2322 YRDLSPDNATEQKA
+2322 YRDLSPDNATEQKS

-2357 IEDYQKNITMAQMRD
+2357 IEDYQKNINMAQMRD

-2399 QVSIMDAVAE
+2399 QVSIIDAVTE

-2432 NDKTATGRL
+2432 NDKTAAGRL

-2450 SLTKPEIVLNDM
+2450 SLTKPEVILNDM

-2481 MNMLQ
+2481 MDMLQ
-2486 QAYKEFGEIYNMYSK
+2486 RAYREFGEIYNMYDK
-2501 KEWWH
+2501 KEWRH

-2521 TKEQVLAI
+2521 TKEQVMAI

-2552 EYEKYTQT
+2552 EHEKYTQT

-2574 LNFLEAVWKQIDQYW
+2574 LDFLEAVWKQIDQYW

-2608 ATPYIINGR
+2608 ATPYTINGR

-2652 AAMSI
+2652 SAMSI

-2673 VMKSLNIWP
+2673 VIKSLNIWP

-2692 YMREAVTDVYKLLNR
+2692 CMREAVTDVYKLLNR

-2737 IAKTDKISRMLET
+2737 IAKTDKISRMLEN
-2750 LRKNTSYSVMAYR
+2750 LRRNTAYSVMAYR
-2763 ASTAVLNALNIFPM
+2763 ASTAILNALNIFPM

-2859 INRFAYLAIAE
+2859 INRFAYFAIAE

-2891 IDEGKTDELVM
+2891 IEEGKTDELVM

-2974 YWIVLPTI
+2974 WWIVLPTI

-3011 TQGLPVVRDAVEFM
+3011 TQGLPVVRDAVAFM
-3025 ANAAFDLPNYD
+3025 ANKAFDLPNYD

-3042 ISIFDELQKGI
+3042 ISMFDELQKGI
-3053 QSAGS
+3053 ESAGS

-3066 GRHLTRALNRYTG
+3066 ARHLTRALNRYTG
-3079 FSDTLTDGFWALM
+3079 FSDTLTDGFWSLM
-3092 RFSLVDTDRSVLG
+3092 RFSLVDTDRSVLD

-3129 EKKNTKQKDD
+3129 ANKEKRKEQNK
-3139 KK
+3139 

>member
-7 KPGNIEDAITK
+7 TAGNIADAVNK
-18 NGETFSNSINVL
+18 DGEQFSNAVNIL

-39 AADVQQEQEE
+39 AADVQQEKEE

-61 QPVRRKMPDLVT
+61 QPIRRKMPDLLT

-212 HDTIFGTKELFLDAF
+212 HDTIFGTKELLLDAY

-382 LDSIG
+382 LDSIV

-484 TVGDVLND
+484 TVSDVLND

-795 AYKNERKEIAASSPE
+795 AYKNEHKEIAASSPE
-810 LLQEWENDVAEKK
+810 LLQEWENNVAEKK
-823 ARYETLKGMEEK
+823 ARYEALKEMEEK

-849 FTKNGASVYTQ
+849 FTKDGASVYTQ
-860 ALHILSNASE
+860 ALHILSNTSE

-891 NIMNEYGDTAYTP
+891 NIMHEYGDTAYTP

-913 VVGDE
+913 VAGDE
-918 KINHS
+918 KINNS

-940 SFMDKISNRKQAGKP
+940 AFMNKINNRKQEGKP

-965 GVIYTEAQV
+965 GVIYTEAQAI
-974 VHATTPHHGHVLSTE
+974 HATTPHHGHVLSTE

-996 HIDILQNA
+996 HISTLHNA

-1012 NNFHGIPI
+1012 NNFHGTPV

-1026 SMGDYYIVLELDN
+1026 SLEDYYVVLEFDD
-1039 KGKIWFK
+1039 KGRIWFK
-1046 TGQPGKAKSIDN
+1046 TGQPGKEKSIDN

-1087 SLSSIQNELV
+1087 SLSSIQKELA
-1097 NVNKKYEQRA
+1097 NVN
-1107 WHGSPHDFDK
+1107 
-1117 FDLGYIGTGEGF
+1117 
-1129 NNHGY
+1129 
-1134 GLYFSKSKKIA
+1134 
-1145 QEYKKRLGKNIGKL
+1145 
-1159 YEAEIPD
+1159 
-1166 EKDMLN
+1166 EK
-1172 EDVLYKRLPQ
+1172 
-1182 SIKNGIKKVYQELDA
+1182 
-1197 TQKNI
+1197 
-1202 FTSQIIEEDRPTVE
+1202 
-1216 ENKILNQLK
+1216 
-1225 EIQKVRE
+1225 
-1232 NLEMLSK
+1232 
-1239 GEPIKGLRKARIKKE
+1239 
-1254 LIKANFKEEQIEQ
+1254 
-1267 LFNDFGY
+1267 
-1274 AEQIKE
+1274 
-1280 SYLNE
+1280 
-1285 NAQLESKL
+1285 
-1293 RKKQQLI
+1293 
-1300 ENRIQIHNNEL
+1300 
-1311 KNNLFDYLEKTAS
+1311 
-1324 GYASGRGIYHALS
+1324 
-1337 EALDGDARK
+1337 
-1346 ASALL
+1346 
-1351 NKNGIKGIIYD
+1351 
-1362 GRGEGRCYVV
+1362 
-1372 FDDKAI
+1372 
-1378 SIIDK
+1378 
-1383 HNQDGAIYEQRAW
+1383 YEQRAW

-1513 KAIEIL
+1513 KAIGIL
-1519 KEGHIKLT
+1519 KKGNIKLNKT
-1527 KNDRLYKV
+1527 DRLYEV

-1550 GEQPQKVQDAIMDM
+1550 GDQPQKVQDAIMDM

-1613 EHAYNKALEYVD
+1613 EQAYNKALEYVD

-1640 DPEKPHLTGDIYKV
+1640 DPEKPHLTGNIYKV

-1723 AYDANTGAIRLFD
+1723 AYDANTGAIHLFD

-1756 NMAMQEG
+1756 NMAMREG
-1763 TPEQLIKDLDILTTW
+1763 APEQLIKDLDVLTKW
-1778 GSYSPEKIKDYVGT
+1778 GAYSPEKMKDYNGT

-1804 IEDARKSGDAV
+1804 IEEARKSGDAV
-1815 AIKAAEERWMQERFA
+1815 AIRAAEERWMQERFA

-1857 LVGIYQDL
+1857 LIGIYQDL

-1900 AWDRIG
+1900 AWDRKG

-1911 SGSEGT
+1911 SGSEGN

-1928 EAKEKLMQKYMED
+1928 TAKEKLMQKYMED

-2049 QIALNELEAHAMRR
+2049 QIAINELEAHAMRR

-2124 EDLKKRLAET
+2124 ADLKKRLAET

-2181 REEMNDMTIGDATT
+2181 REEMNDMTVGDATT

-2202 AKAASRRADIQM
+2202 AKAASRRADVQM
-2214 SAGNFTDAIIE
+2214 SAGNFTEAIIE

-2253 YEDTATGEERTG
+2253 YEDAATGEERTG

-2322 YRDLSPDNATEQKA
+2322 YRDLSPDNATEQKS

-2357 IEDYQKNITMAQMRD
+2357 IEDYQKNITMAQMKD
-2372 IHQAIQAIYRVG
+2372 IYQAIQAIYRVG
-2384 KRDYEATTLMNDDGK
+2384 KRDYEATTLMNEGK
-2399 QVSIMDAVAE
+2399 QVSIIDAVTE

-2414 DYSVD
+2414 DYSID

-2450 SLTKPEIVLNDM
+2450 SLTKPEVVLNDM

-2501 KEWWH
+2501 KEWRH

-2521 TKEQVLAI
+2521 TKEQVMAI

-2536 EGRQRI
+2536 EGKQRI

-2692 YMREAVTDVYKLLNR
+2692 CMREAVTDVYKLLNR

-2792 VYITGNYKKSRQFVM
+2792 VYIMSNYKKSRQFVM

-2891 IDEGKTDELVM
+2891 IEEGKTDELVM

-3092 RFSLVDTDRSVLG
+3092 RFSLVDTDRSVLD

-3129 EKKNTKQKDD
+3129 ANKEKRKEQNK
-3139 KK
+3139 

>member
-18 NGETFSNSINVL
+18 NGETFSNHINIL

-55 DIMASG
+55 AIMASG

-73 LPKIYGNSLSMPEA
+73 IPKIYGNSLSMPES
-87 TRGWDDLGAGE
+87 TRGWDDLGIGE
-98 KLLYGAQEKLWDV
+98 KLLYGTQEKLWDV
-111 YRNLTNGQAHVLSDA
+111 YRNVTNDQAHILSDA
-126 RRYAPAIGVTPQYL
+126 RRYAPSIGVTPQYL

-154 DRKQKLGFMPVDENY
+154 DRKQKLGFMPIDENY

-202 HGTRNIFDNI
+202 HGTRNIFDSI
-212 HDTIFGTKELFLDAF
+212 HDTIFGTKDLLLDAY

-260 QRLKEYHEQD
+260 QRLKEYHDQD

-282 TIQQLTIYGTQGLRA
+282 TIQQLTIYGTQGMRA
-297 LQYVPKGM
+297 LHYAQKGM
-305 AMAMAAAAPAA
+305 ALALAMAAPAA
-316 AAAGPETLGLGAA
+316 AAAGPETLGVGTA

-374 MYSRNNML
+374 MYSRSNML

-418 ILTNGAAQ
+418 ILTNGATQ

-548 QLIAQKKENNLAKEA
+548 QLIAQKKENNLAKEV

-670 RQELSQLASDKSDK
+670 RQELSQLANDKSDR

-701 QAAARDVVYRNP
+701 QEAARDVVYRNP

-718 SYKDAVKEARNE
+718 SYKDAVKEARSE
-730 YENAINYK
+730 YENAVNYK

-746 GVSVITADANGYNNT
+746 GVSIITADANGYNNT

-772 EPWYSDMYKE
+772 EPWYSEMYKE

-810 LLQEWENDVAEKK
+810 LLQEWENNVAEKK
-823 ARYETLKGMEEK
+823 ARYESLKGMEEK
-835 FTALAKSDYALRNT
+835 FTALAQSDYALRNT
-849 FTKNGASVYTQ
+849 FTKDGASVYTQ
-860 ALHILSNASE
+860 ALHILSNVSE

-885 MAERWT
+885 MAERWA
-891 NIMNEYGDTAYTP
+891 NIMHEYGDTAYTP
-904 KKFMEQHPI
+904 RKFMEQHPI
-913 VVGDE
+913 VAGN
-918 KINHS
+918 KKTGTY
-923 FGQAMFDVR
+923 GQPI
-932 KAGTTTFE
+932 TN
-940 SFMDKISNRKQAGKP
+940 MDIQLDKP
-955 ANKIMFTGNS
+955 AP
-965 GVIYTEAQV
+965 VITIRE
-974 VHATTPHHGHVLSTE
+974 
-989 QLEDIDK
+989 
-996 HIDILQNA
+996 
-1004 AISDKRNT
+1004 
-1012 NNFHGIPI
+1012 
-1020 LAHVKG
+1020 
-1026 SMGDYYIVLELDN
+1026 
-1039 KGKIWFK
+1039 
-1046 TGQPGKAKSIDN
+1046 
-1058 IINTKIAEHS
+1058 
-1068 ARSLSH
+1068 
-1074 NAQGRTSQNETAI
+1074 
-1087 SLSSIQNELV
+1087 
-1097 NVNKKYEQRA
+1097 KYA
-1107 WHGSPHDFDK
+1107 GMDW
-1117 FDLGYIGTGEGF
+1117 
-1129 NNHGY
+1129 
-1134 GLYFSKSKKIA
+1134 
-1145 QEYKKRLGKNIGKL
+1145 
-1159 YEAEIPD
+1159 
-1166 EKDMLN
+1166 KD
-1172 EDVLYKRLPQ
+1172 
-1182 SIKNGIKKVYQELDA
+1182 
-1197 TQKNI
+1197 
-1202 FTSQIIEEDRPTVE
+1202 
-1216 ENKILNQLK
+1216 
-1225 EIQKVRE
+1225 
-1232 NLEMLSK
+1232 
-1239 GEPIKGLRKARIKKE
+1239 
-1254 LIKANFKEEQIEQ
+1254 
-1267 LFNDFGY
+1267 
-1274 AEQIKE
+1274 
-1280 SYLNE
+1280 
-1285 NAQLESKL
+1285 L
-1293 RKKQQLI
+1293 RKKLPGTTENDIVSKKNEKGEYIPYVNEATGKKIIITNGSIKHFKSDYARDKERRKERQNPLHYEMI
-1300 ENRIQIHNNEL
+1300 EAIPDILVNGIWIEEHQDYHGKAEKAYRIVGAVKLNNNIFGVRVIVKKEANKYKVEGGEYTQFRAYDVTTKKEPVSSGTSGNDSQNGEVNRPALDTDSSTISIR
-1311 KNNLFDYLEKTAS
+1311 NLLQYVNDNLEQPYVNPDGTPN
-1324 GYASGRGIYHALS
+1324 YGIYF
-1337 EALDGDARK
+1337 GDNETGGVMYITPK
-1346 ASALL
+1346 
-1351 NKNGIKGIIYD
+1351 D
-1362 GRGEGRCYVV
+1362 TT
-1372 FDDKAI
+1372 
-1378 SIIDK
+1378 
-1383 HNQDGAIYEQRAW
+1383 YEQRAW

-1434 AYKEVLGDKNTSV
+1434 AYKEVLGDKNTSI

-1452 IYRLNEEED
+1452 IYWHNEEGD
-1461 WVGNGNVI
+1461 WVENGNVI
-1469 EYGSAMGYVLDSMY
+1469 QYGSAMGYVLDAMY
-1483 EKGSREKAIADLED
+1483 ETGSKEKAIADLED
-1497 ALKRNR
+1497 ALKKNR

-1513 KAIEIL
+1513 KAVEIL

-1527 KNDRLYKV
+1527 KNDRLYEV

-1602 LEARGISAEEV
+1602 LEARGISEEEV

-1640 DPEKPHLTGDIYKV
+1640 DPEKPHLTGNIYKV
-1654 KELTGKEFYDDL
+1654 KELTGEEFYNEL
-1666 ATSTPGYDKAASK
+1666 AMSTPGYDEAASK

-1686 KGITYEGIRD
+1686 RGITYEGERD
-1696 GRCYVVFDDKAI
+1696 GRCYVIFDDKAI
-1708 SIIDKYNQQLNGVKA
+1708 SIIDKYNQQLNNVKA
-1723 AYDANTGAIRLFD
+1723 AYDINTGAIHLFD

-1763 TPEQLIKDLDILTTW
+1763 APEQLIKDLDVLTAW
-1778 GSYSPEKIKDYVGT
+1778 GSYSSEKMQDYAGT
-1792 NREKEF
+1792 SREKEF

-1804 IEDARKSGDAV
+1804 IEEARKSGDVV
-1815 AIKAAEERWMQERFA
+1815 AIKVAEERWMQERFA

-1857 LVGIYQDL
+1857 LIGIYQDL

-1900 AWDRIG
+1900 AWDRKG

-1911 SGSEGT
+1911 SGSEGN

-1928 EAKEKLMQKYMED
+1928 TAKEKLMQKYMED

-1989 AKLNIAN
+1989 AKLNIAD

-2006 AGGTLEERTNEYMKA
+2006 AGGTLEERTHEYMKA
-2021 KKEEYDSLMYSPEQI
+2021 KQEEYDALMYSPEQI
-2036 RVMADEQLASTNG
+2036 RTMADEQLASTNG

-2063 KLNGYIAECVKAM
+2063 KLNSYIAECVKAM

-2124 EDLKKRLAET
+2124 ADLKKRLAET

-2181 REEMNDMTIGDATT
+2181 REEMNDMTVGDATT

-2202 AKAASRRADIQM
+2202 AKAASRRADVQM
-2214 SAGNFTDAIIE
+2214 SAGNFTEAIIE

-2253 YEDTATGEERTG
+2253 YEDAATGEERTG

-2313 PVGINWEYL
+2313 PIGINWEYL
-2322 YRDLSPDNATEQKA
+2322 YRDLSPDNATEQKS

-2357 IEDYQKNITMAQMRD
+2357 IEDYQKNITMAQMKD
-2372 IHQAIQAIYRVG
+2372 IYQAIQAIYRVG
-2384 KRDYEATTLMNDDGK
+2384 KRDYEATTLMNDGK
-2399 QVSIMDAVAE
+2399 TVSIIDAVTE

-2432 NDKTATGRL
+2432 NDKTAAGRL

-2450 SLTKPEIVLNDM
+2450 SLTKPEVILNDM

-2481 MNMLQ
+2481 MDMLQ
-2486 QAYKEFGEIYNMYSK
+2486 RAYREFGEIYNMYSK
-2501 KEWWH
+2501 KEWRH

-2521 TKEQVLAI
+2521 TKEQVMAI

-2552 EYEKYTQT
+2552 EHEKYTQT
-2560 DVENLFAK
+2560 DVEDLFAK

-2574 LNFLEAVWKQIDQYW
+2574 LDFLEAVWKQIDQYW

-2608 ATPYIINGR
+2608 ATPYTINGR

-2692 YMREAVTDVYKLLNR
+2692 CMREAVTDVYKLLNR

-2891 IDEGKTDELVM
+2891 IEEGKTDELVM

-3066 GRHLTRALNRYTG
+3066 ARHLTRALNRYTG
-3079 FSDTLTDGFWALM
+3079 FSDTLTDGFWSLM
-3092 RFSLVDTDRSVLG
+3092 RFSLVDTDRSVID
-3105 LANSVIFDRRYKT
+3105 LANSAIFDRRYKT

>member
-1107 WHGSPHDFDK
+1107 WHGSP
-1117 FDLGYIGTGEGF
+1117 
-1129 NNHGY
+1129 
-1134 GLYFSKSKKIA
+1134 
-1145 QEYKKRLGKNIGKL
+1145 
-1159 YEAEIPD
+1159 
-1166 EKDMLN
+1166 
-1172 EDVLYKRLPQ
+1172 
-1182 SIKNGIKKVYQELDA
+1182 
-1197 TQKNI
+1197 
-1202 FTSQIIEEDRPTVE
+1202 
-1216 ENKILNQLK
+1216 
-1225 EIQKVRE
+1225 
-1232 NLEMLSK
+1232 
-1239 GEPIKGLRKARIKKE
+1239 
-1254 LIKANFKEEQIEQ
+1254 
-1267 LFNDFGY
+1267 
-1274 AEQIKE
+1274 
-1280 SYLNE
+1280 
-1285 NAQLESKL
+1285 
-1293 RKKQQLI
+1293 
-1300 ENRIQIHNNEL
+1300 
-1311 KNNLFDYLEKTAS
+1311 
-1324 GYASGRGIYHALS
+1324 
-1337 EALDGDARK
+1337 
-1346 ASALL
+1346 
-1351 NKNGIKGIIYD
+1351 
-1362 GRGEGRCYVV
+1362 
-1372 FDDKAI
+1372 
-1378 SIIDK
+1378 
-1383 HNQDGAIYEQRAW
+1383 
-1396 HGSPYNFDTFDLGAM
+1396 YNFDTFDLGAM

-1756 NMAMQEG
+1756 NMTMQEG

-1778 GSYSPEKIKDYVGT
+1778 GSYSPEKIQDYVGT
-1792 NREKEF
+1792 KREKEF
-1798 AEYAKA
+1798 TEYAKA
-1804 IEDARKSGDAV
+1804 IENARKSGDAV

-1900 AWDRIG
+1900 AWDRKG

-2202 AKAASRRADIQM
+2202 AKAASRRADVQM
-2214 SAGNFTDAIIE
+2214 SAGNFTEAIIE

-2253 YEDTATGEERTG
+2253 YEDAATGEERTG

-2276 KNPVRMGQNERYFI
+2276 KNPVRMGQNERYFV

-2322 YRDLSPDNATEQKA
+2322 YRDLSPDNATEQKS

-2501 KEWWH
+2501 KEWRH

-2560 DVENLFAK
+2560 DVETLFAK
-2568 VFTEKD
+2568 VFTDKD
-2574 LNFLEAVWKQIDQYW
+2574 LDFLEAVWKQIDQYW

-2617 KVSGGYYP
+2617 KVRGGYYP

-2692 YMREAVTDVYKLLNR
+2692 CMREAVTDVYKLLNR

-2792 VYITGNYKKSRQFVM
+2792 VYIMSNYKKSRQFVM

-2945 CSTVMNALIQEGYNI
+2945 CNTVMNALIQEGYNI

-3092 RFSLVDTDRSVLG
+3092 RFSLVDTDRSVLD

-3129 EKKNTKQKDD
+3129 ANKEKRKEQNK
-3139 KK
+3139 

>member
-7 KPGNIEDAITK
+7 KPGNIEDAINK
-18 NGETFSNSINVL
+18 NGETFSKPINIL

-55 DIMASG
+55 AIMASG
-61 QPVRRKMPDLVT
+61 QPVRRKMPDLLT
-73 LPKIYGNSLSMPEA
+73 IPKIYGNSLSMPEA
-87 TRGWDDLGAGE
+87 TRSWDDLGIGE
-98 KLLYGAQEKLWDV
+98 KMLYGTQEKLWDV
-111 YRNLTNGQAHVLSDA
+111 YRNVTNDQAHILSDA
-126 RRYAPAIGVTPQYL
+126 RRYAPSIGVTPQYL

-202 HGTRNIFDNI
+202 HGMRNIFDSI
-212 HDTIFGTKELFLDAF
+212 HDTIFGVKELLLDAY

-248 VEAARPEVDEIT
+248 VEAARSEVDEIT
-260 QRLKEYHEQD
+260 QRLKEYHDQD

-316 AAAGPETLGLGAA
+316 AAAGPETLGAGTAA
-329 GILASA
+329 ILTGA
-335 GITGALWGFRTGMF
+335 GITGAAWGFRTGMF
-349 KEIQNQSMAD
+349 KEIQNQSMAE

-433 KGAIARIALTQGALQ
+433 KGAITRIALTQGALQ
-448 YGRGVASELAE
+448 YARGVASELAE
-459 EGAQSVVGSMAENIE
+459 EGAQSMVGSMAENIE

-647 TTMNKGGVHMAALRE
+647 TTMNKGGIHMAALRE

-670 RQELSQLASDKSDK
+670 RQELSQLANDKSDR

-701 QAAARDVVYRNP
+701 QEAARDVVYRNP

-718 SYKDAVKEARNE
+718 SYKDAVKEARTE
-730 YENAINYK
+730 YENAVNYT

-810 LLQEWENDVAEKK
+810 LLQEWENNVAEKK
-823 ARYETLKGMEEK
+823 ARYETLKGMADQ
-835 FTALAKSDYALRNT
+835 FTTLAKSDYALRNT
-849 FTKNGASVYTQ
+849 FTKDGASVYTQ
-860 ALHILSNASE
+860 ALHTLSNASE
-870 KASQAAKENAFIYAR
+870 QASQAAKENAFIYAR

-904 KKFMEQHPI
+904 QKFMEQHPI
-913 VVGDE
+913 VIGN
-918 KINHS
+918 K
-923 FGQAMFDVR
+923 
-932 KAGTTTFE
+932 KAGTYGQPITN
-940 SFMDKISNRKQAGKP
+940 MDIQLDKPAPVITIQEKYAGMDWKDLRKQLPGTVENDIVSKINEKGEYIPYVNEATK
-955 ANKIMFTGNS
+955 NK
-965 GVIYTEAQV
+965 VIVT
-974 VHATTPHHGHVLSTE
+974 
-989 QLEDIDK
+989 K
-996 HIDILQNA
+996 
-1004 AISDKRNT
+1004 
-1012 NNFHGIPI
+1012 
-1020 LAHVKG
+1020 KG
-1026 SMGDYYIVLELDN
+1026 
-1039 KGKIWFK
+1039 
-1046 TGQPGKAKSIDN
+1046 
-1058 IINTKIAEHS
+1058 
-1068 ARSLSH
+1068 SLSH
-1074 NAQGRTSQNETAI
+1074 FKSDKTSSPDSTKKRQNTLHYEMIEAVPEIIKRGIWIEDHIDRHQKAIYVSRIIAPVQIGAHIYAVKLTVKKDENKYLLESGEYTHFRAYDIETEEEPKSGSTSTNSDARPDHQQPIPLLSSSNLSIRELLKNVNDGLKHGPYVNNDGTPNYGIYFGDNETGG
-1087 SLSSIQNELV
+1087 V
-1097 NVNKKYEQRA
+1097 M
-1107 WHGSPHDFDK
+1107 
-1117 FDLGYIGTGEGF
+1117 YIT
-1129 NNHGY
+1129 
-1134 GLYFSKSKKIA
+1134 
-1145 QEYKKRLGKNIGKL
+1145 
-1159 YEAEIPD
+1159 P
-1166 EKDMLN
+1166 KD
-1172 EDVLYKRLPQ
+1172 
-1182 SIKNGIKKVYQELDA
+1182 
-1197 TQKNI
+1197 T
-1202 FTSQIIEEDRPTVE
+1202 T
-1216 ENKILNQLK
+1216 
-1225 EIQKVRE
+1225 
-1232 NLEMLSK
+1232 
-1239 GEPIKGLRKARIKKE
+1239 
-1254 LIKANFKEEQIEQ
+1254 
-1267 LFNDFGY
+1267 
-1274 AEQIKE
+1274 
-1280 SYLNE
+1280 
-1285 NAQLESKL
+1285 
-1293 RKKQQLI
+1293 
-1300 ENRIQIHNNEL
+1300 
-1311 KNNLFDYLEKTAS
+1311 
-1324 GYASGRGIYHALS
+1324 
-1337 EALDGDARK
+1337 
-1346 ASALL
+1346 
-1351 NKNGIKGIIYD
+1351 
-1362 GRGEGRCYVV
+1362 
-1372 FDDKAI
+1372 
-1378 SIIDK
+1378 
-1383 HNQDGAIYEQRAW
+1383 YEQRAW

-1434 AYKEVLGDKNTSV
+1434 DYKDVLGDKNNSI
-1447 EVNHT
+1447 EVNH
-1452 IYRLNEEED
+1452 IAYRLNEDGD
-1461 WVGNGNVI
+1461 WVGNGIVI
-1469 EYGSAMGYVLDSMY
+1469 EYGSSMGYVLDSMY
-1483 EKGSREKAIADLED
+1483 EMGSREKAIADLED
-1497 ALKRNR
+1497 AVKKNR

-1513 KAIEIL
+1513 KAVEIL

-1527 KNDRLYKV
+1527 KNDRLYEV

-1564 LFGRNVNAVLREAE
+1564 LFGTNVNAALREAE

-1640 DPEKPHLTGDIYKV
+1640 DPEKPHLEEGRKLEYKV
-1654 KELTGKEFYDDL
+1654 KELTGEEFYNEL
-1666 ATSTPGYDKAASK
+1666 AMSTPGYDEAASK

-1686 KGITYEGIRD
+1686 KGITYEGERD

-1708 SIIDKYNQQLNGVKA
+1708 SIIDKYNQKLNGIKA
-1723 AYDANTGAIRLFD
+1723 AYDANTGAIHLFD

-1756 NMAMQEG
+1756 NMAMQDG
-1763 TPEQLIKDLDILTTW
+1763 APEQLIKDLDVLTAW
-1778 GSYSPEKIKDYVGT
+1778 GTYSPEKMNDYAGT

-1804 IEDARKSGDAV
+1804 IEDARKSGDAI

-1900 AWDRIG
+1900 AWDRKG

-1911 SGSEGT
+1911 SGSEGN

-1928 EAKEKLMQKYMED
+1928 TAKEKLMQKYMED

-1989 AKLNIAN
+1989 AKLNIAD

-2006 AGGTLEERTNEYMKA
+2006 AGGTLEERTHEYMKA
-2021 KKEEYDSLMYSPEQI
+2021 KQEEYDSLMYSPEQI
-2036 RVMADEQLASTNG
+2036 RTMADEQLASTNG

-2124 EDLKKRLAET
+2124 ADLKKRLAET

-2181 REEMNDMTIGDATT
+2181 REEINDMTISDATT
-2195 WRHYEVK
+2195 WRHYEIK
-2202 AKAASRRADIQM
+2202 AKSASRRADVQM
-2214 SAGNFTDAIIE
+2214 SAGNFTEAIIE

-2253 YEDTATGEERTG
+2253 YEDAATGEERTG

-2276 KNPVRMGQNERYFI
+2276 KNPVRMGPNERYFI

-2305 IPLDDKGN
+2305 MPLDDKGN
-2313 PVGINWEYL
+2313 PIGINWEYL
-2322 YRDLSPDNATEQKA
+2322 YRDLSPDNATEQKS

-2357 IEDYQKNITMAQMRD
+2357 IEDYQKNITMAQMKD
-2372 IHQAIQAIYRVG
+2372 IYQAIQAIYRVG
-2384 KRDYEATTLMNDDGK
+2384 KRDYEATTLMNDGK
-2399 QVSIMDAVAE
+2399 TVSIIDAVTE

-2425 WSAEQEE
+2425 WSAEQKE

-2481 MNMLQ
+2481 MSMLQ

-2501 KEWWH
+2501 TEWRH

-2574 LNFLEAVWKQIDQYW
+2574 LDFLEAVWKQIDQYW

-2608 ATPYIINGR
+2608 ATPYTINGR

-2692 YMREAVTDVYKLLNR
+2692 CMREAVTDVYKLLNR

-2750 LRKNTSYSVMAYR
+2750 LRRNTSYSVMAYR
-2763 ASTAVLNALNIFPM
+2763 ASTAILNGLNIFPM
-2777 MREIGFANTWQALKD
+2777 MREIGFANTWRALKD

-2807 EHSPFMAERINT
+2807 NHSPFMAERINT

-2879 WKWKYQ
+2879 WKWQYE
-2885 ESLQRQ
+2885 ESLRRQ
-2891 IDEGKTDELVM
+2891 IEEGKTDELVM

-2945 CSTVMNALIQEGYNI
+2945 CSTVMNALIKEGYNI

-2974 YWIVLPTI
+2974 YWIVLPAI

-2998 LMKKMGVKMITNT
+2998 LIKKMGVKMITNT
-3011 TQGLPVVRDAVEFM
+3011 TQGVPVVRDAVEFA

-3042 ISIFDELQKGI
+3042 ISIIDELQKGI

-3058 KNQDATDV
+3058 KKQDATDV
-3066 GRHLTRALNRYTG
+3066 GIHLTRALNRYTG
-3079 FSDTLTDGFWALM
+3079 FSDTLTDGFWSLM
-3092 RFSLVDTDRSVLG
+3092 RFSLIDTDRSILDLV
-3105 LANSVIFDRRYKT
+3105 NSVIFDRRYKI
-3118 AKEREKAEKQK
+3118 AKEREKEEKQK

>member
-55 DIMASG
+55 AIMASG

-316 AAAGPETLGLGAA
+316 AATGPETLGAGTAA
-329 GILASA
+329 ILTGA
-335 GITGALWGFRTGMF
+335 GITGAAWGFRTGMF
-349 KEIQNQSMAD
+349 KEIQNQSMAE
-359 RYWQMANAKDKNGKP
+359 RYWQMANAKGKNGKP

-382 LDSIG
+382 LDSIV

-484 TVGDVLND
+484 TVSDVLND

-690 QEHFKDADEPT
+690 QEHFKDADEPM
-701 QAAARDVVYRNP
+701 QVAARDVVYRNP

-730 YENAINYK
+730 YENAVNYK

-810 LLQEWENDVAEKK
+810 LLQEWENNVAKKK
-823 ARYETLKGMEEK
+823 AKYETLKGMEEK
-835 FTALAKSDYALRNT
+835 FTALAQSDYALRNT
-849 FTKNGASVYTQ
+849 FTKDGASVYTQ
-860 ALHILSNASE
+860 ALHILSNTSE

-904 KKFMEQHPI
+904 QKFMEQHPI
-913 VVGDE
+913 VAGN
-918 KINHS
+918 KKANNS

-940 SFMDKISNRKQAGKP
+940 AFMNKINNRKQEGKP

-965 GVIYTEAQV
+965 GVIYTEAQAI
-974 VHATTPHHGHVLSTE
+974 HATTPHHGHVLSTE

-996 HIDILQNA
+996 HISTLHNA

-1012 NNFHGIPI
+1012 NNFHGTPV

-1026 SMGDYYIVLELDN
+1026 SLEDYYVVLEFDD
-1039 KGKIWFK
+1039 KGRIWFK
-1046 TGQPGKAKSIDN
+1046 TGQPGKEKSIDN
-1058 IINTKIAEHS
+1058 IINTKIAEHF

-1087 SLSSIQNELV
+1087 SLSSIQKELA
-1097 NVNKKYEQRA
+1097 NVN
-1107 WHGSPHDFDK
+1107 
-1117 FDLGYIGTGEGF
+1117 
-1129 NNHGY
+1129 
-1134 GLYFSKSKKIA
+1134 
-1145 QEYKKRLGKNIGKL
+1145 
-1159 YEAEIPD
+1159 
-1166 EKDMLN
+1166 EK
-1172 EDVLYKRLPQ
+1172 
-1182 SIKNGIKKVYQELDA
+1182 
-1197 TQKNI
+1197 
-1202 FTSQIIEEDRPTVE
+1202 
-1216 ENKILNQLK
+1216 
-1225 EIQKVRE
+1225 
-1232 NLEMLSK
+1232 
-1239 GEPIKGLRKARIKKE
+1239 
-1254 LIKANFKEEQIEQ
+1254 
-1267 LFNDFGY
+1267 
-1274 AEQIKE
+1274 
-1280 SYLNE
+1280 
-1285 NAQLESKL
+1285 
-1293 RKKQQLI
+1293 
-1300 ENRIQIHNNEL
+1300 
-1311 KNNLFDYLEKTAS
+1311 
-1324 GYASGRGIYHALS
+1324 
-1337 EALDGDARK
+1337 
-1346 ASALL
+1346 
-1351 NKNGIKGIIYD
+1351 
-1362 GRGEGRCYVV
+1362 
-1372 FDDKAI
+1372 
-1378 SIIDK
+1378 
-1383 HNQDGAIYEQRAW
+1383 YEQRAW

-1723 AYDANTGAIRLFD
+1723 AYDANTGAIHLFD

-1756 NMAMQEG
+1756 NMAMREG
-1763 TPEQLIKDLDILTTW
+1763 APEQLIKDLDVLTKW
-1778 GSYSPEKIKDYVGT
+1778 GAYSPEKMKDYNGT

-1804 IEDARKSGDAV
+1804 IEEARKSGDAV
-1815 AIKAAEERWMQERFA
+1815 AIRAAEERWMQERFA

-1857 LVGIYQDL
+1857 LIGIYQDL

-1900 AWDRIG
+1900 AWDRTG

-1911 SGSEGT
+1911 SGSEGN

-1928 EAKEKLMQKYMED
+1928 TAKEKLMQKYMED

-1952 GLEEEKIAY
+1952 GLEEEPIAY

-2049 QIALNELEAHAMRR
+2049 QIAINELEAHAMRR

-2124 EDLKKRLAET
+2124 ADLKKRLAET

-2181 REEMNDMTIGDATT
+2181 REEMNDMTVGDATT

-2202 AKAASRRADIQM
+2202 AKAASRRADVQM
-2214 SAGNFTDAIIE
+2214 SAGNFTEAIIE

-2253 YEDTATGEERTG
+2253 YEDAATGEERTG

-2322 YRDLSPDNATEQKA
+2322 YRDLSPDNATEQKS

-2357 IEDYQKNITMAQMRD
+2357 IEDYQKNITMAQMKD
-2372 IHQAIQAIYRVG
+2372 IYQAIQAIYRVG
-2384 KRDYEATTLMNDDGK
+2384 KRDYEATTLMNEGK
-2399 QVSIMDAVAE
+2399 QVSIIDAVTE

-2414 DYSVD
+2414 DYSID

-2450 SLTKPEIVLNDM
+2450 SLTKPEVVLNDM

-2501 KEWWH
+2501 KEWRH

-2521 TKEQVLAI
+2521 TKEQVMAI

-2536 EGRQRI
+2536 EGKQRI

-2692 YMREAVTDVYKLLNR
+2692 CMREAVTDVYKLLNR

-2792 VYITGNYKKSRQFVM
+2792 VYIMSNYKKSRQFVM

-2891 IDEGKTDELVM
+2891 IEEGKTDELVM

-3011 TQGLPVVRDAVEFM
+3011 TQGLPVMRDAVEFM

-3079 FSDTLTDGFWALM
+3079 FSDTLTDGFWSLM
-3092 RFSLVDTDRSVLG
+3092 RFSLIDTDRSILDLV
-3105 LANSVIFDRRYKT
+3105 NSVIFDRRYKI

-3129 EKKNTKQKDD
+3129 RKEKYKTEGR
-3139 KK
+3139 

>member
-55 DIMASG
+55 AIMASG

-73 LPKIYGNSLSMPEA
+73 IPKIYGNSLSMPEA

-448 YGRGVASELAE
+448 YARGVASELAE

-690 QEHFKDADEPT
+690 QEHFKDADEPM
-701 QAAARDVVYRNP
+701 QVAARDVVYRNP

-730 YENAINYK
+730 YENAVNYK

-810 LLQEWENDVAEKK
+810 LLQEWENNVAKKK
-823 ARYETLKGMEEK
+823 AKYETLKGMEEK
-835 FTALAKSDYALRNT
+835 FTALAQSDYALRNT
-849 FTKNGASVYTQ
+849 FTKDGASVYTQ
-860 ALHILSNASE
+860 ALHILSNTSE

-904 KKFMEQHPI
+904 QKFMEQHPI
-913 VVGDE
+913 VAGN
-918 KINHS
+918 KKANNS

-940 SFMDKISNRKQAGKP
+940 AFMNKINNRKQEGKP

-965 GVIYTEAQV
+965 GVIYTEAQAI
-974 VHATTPHHGHVLSTE
+974 HATTPHHGHVLSTE

-996 HIDILQNA
+996 HISTLHNA

-1012 NNFHGIPI
+1012 NNFHGTPV

-1026 SMGDYYIVLELDN
+1026 SLEDYYVVLEFDD
-1039 KGKIWFK
+1039 KGRIWFK
-1046 TGQPGKAKSIDN
+1046 TGQPGKEKSIDN

-1087 SLSSIQNELV
+1087 SLSSIQKELA
-1097 NVNKKYEQRA
+1097 NVN
-1107 WHGSPHDFDK
+1107 
-1117 FDLGYIGTGEGF
+1117 
-1129 NNHGY
+1129 
-1134 GLYFSKSKKIA
+1134 
-1145 QEYKKRLGKNIGKL
+1145 
-1159 YEAEIPD
+1159 
-1166 EKDMLN
+1166 EK
-1172 EDVLYKRLPQ
+1172 
-1182 SIKNGIKKVYQELDA
+1182 
-1197 TQKNI
+1197 
-1202 FTSQIIEEDRPTVE
+1202 
-1216 ENKILNQLK
+1216 
-1225 EIQKVRE
+1225 
-1232 NLEMLSK
+1232 
-1239 GEPIKGLRKARIKKE
+1239 
-1254 LIKANFKEEQIEQ
+1254 
-1267 LFNDFGY
+1267 
-1274 AEQIKE
+1274 
-1280 SYLNE
+1280 
-1285 NAQLESKL
+1285 
-1293 RKKQQLI
+1293 
-1300 ENRIQIHNNEL
+1300 
-1311 KNNLFDYLEKTAS
+1311 
-1324 GYASGRGIYHALS
+1324 
-1337 EALDGDARK
+1337 
-1346 ASALL
+1346 
-1351 NKNGIKGIIYD
+1351 
-1362 GRGEGRCYVV
+1362 
-1372 FDDKAI
+1372 
-1378 SIIDK
+1378 
-1383 HNQDGAIYEQRAW
+1383 YEQRAW

-1602 LEARGISAEEV
+1602 LEARGISEEEV
-1613 EHAYNKALEYVD
+1613 EQAYNKAVEYVD

-1640 DPEKPHLTGDIYKV
+1640 DPEKPHLTGNIYKV

-1723 AYDANTGAIRLFD
+1723 AYDANTGAIHLFD

-1756 NMAMQEG
+1756 NMAMREG
-1763 TPEQLIKDLDILTTW
+1763 APEQLIKDLDVLTKW
-1778 GSYSPEKIKDYVGT
+1778 GAYSPEKMKDYNGT

-1804 IEDARKSGDAV
+1804 IEEARKSGDAV
-1815 AIKAAEERWMQERFA
+1815 AIRAAEERWMQERFA

-1857 LVGIYQDL
+1857 LIGIYQDL

-1900 AWDRIG
+1900 AWDRKG

-1911 SGSEGT
+1911 SGSEGN

-1928 EAKEKLMQKYMED
+1928 TAKEKLMQKYMED

-2021 KKEEYDSLMYSPEQI
+2021 KKEEYDALMYSPEQI

-2049 QIALNELEAHAMRR
+2049 QIAINELEAHAMRR

-2124 EDLKKRLAET
+2124 ADLKKRLAET

-2181 REEMNDMTIGDATT
+2181 REEMNDMTVGDATT

-2202 AKAASRRADIQM
+2202 AKAASRRADVQM
-2214 SAGNFTDAIIE
+2214 SAGNFTEAIIE

-2253 YEDTATGEERTG
+2253 YEDAATGEERTG

-2343 IAPWVRAMVERKDR
+2343 IAPWIRAMVERKDR

-2399 QVSIMDAVAE
+2399 QVSIIDAVTE

-2414 DYSVD
+2414 DYSID

-2450 SLTKPEIVLNDM
+2450 SLTKPEVVLNDM

-2501 KEWWH
+2501 KEWRH

-2521 TKEQVLAI
+2521 TKEQVMAI

-2574 LNFLEAVWKQIDQYW
+2574 LDFLEAVWKQIDQYW

-2608 ATPYIINGR
+2608 ATPYTVNGR
-2617 KVSGGYYP
+2617 TVSGGYYP

-2792 VYITGNYKKSRQFVM
+2792 VYIMSNYKKSRQFVM

-2891 IDEGKTDELVM
+2891 IEEGKTDELVM

-3092 RFSLVDTDRSVLG
+3092 RFSLVDTDRSVLD

-3129 EKKNTKQKDD
+3129 ANKEKRKEQNK
-3139 KK
+3139 

>member
-1 MAEYEF
+1 MDKELEPGVQSVINDVNNGKMTTKYQSEG
-7 KPGNIEDAITK
+7 KPTLLFNTNTIYSDEK
-18 NGETFSNSINVL
+18 GEQWR
-30 PTEEEKEQI
+30 KEN
-39 AADVQQEQEE
+39 DYGGTLWER
-49 NYAKLD
+49 
-55 DIMASG
+55 ASS
-61 QPVRRKMPDLVT
+61 QAM
-73 LPKIYGNSLSMPEA
+73 
-87 TRGWDDLGAGE
+87 
-98 KLLYGAQEKLWDV
+98 DV
-111 YRNLTNGQAHVLSDA
+111 YRNLFSDDAVKMRDAKKIGEELRISPQFLMDNQEALEEA
-126 RRYAPAIGVTPQYL
+126 RRIHREAVQWSFLSGQPFSA
-140 VDNPD
+140 
-145 EMERARLEY
+145 
-154 DRKQKLGFMPVDENY
+154 ENID
-169 SSGMLDAN
+169 SM
-177 YPELKDIRLSDPVGA
+177 YPEIKTMRAADPVGA

-202 HGTRNIFDNI
+202 HGTRNIFDSI
-212 HDTIFGTKELFLDAF
+212 HDTIFGTKDLLLDAY

-316 AAAGPETLGLGAA
+316 AAAGPETLGAGTAA
-329 GILASA
+329 ILTGA
-335 GITGALWGFRTGMF
+335 GITGAAWGFRTGMF
-349 KEIQNQSMAD
+349 KEIQNQSMAE

-374 MYSRNNML
+374 IYSRNNML

-387 TGTINGA
+387 TGAINGA

-433 KGAIARIALTQGALQ
+433 KGAITRIALTQGAMQ
-448 YGRGVASELAE
+448 YARGVASELAE
-459 EGAQSVVGSMAENIE
+459 EGAQSMVGSMAENIE

-505 GMGGMGAAVHTAGNY
+505 GMGGMGAAAHTAGNY

-548 QLIAQKKENNLAKEA
+548 QLIAQKKENSLAKEA

-583 YVDAQELARTEEG
+583 YVDAQELARTEAG

-639 DTKTLMDA
+639 DTQTLMDA

-670 RQELSQLASDKSDK
+670 RQELSQLANDKSDK

-690 QEHFKDADEPT
+690 QEHFKDADEPM
-701 QAAARDVVYRNP
+701 QEAARDVVYRNP

-730 YENAINYK
+730 YENAVNYT

-746 GVSVITADANGYNNT
+746 GVSIVTADANGYNNT
-761 QTGRGYRMSNN
+761 QTGRGYRMSEN

-810 LLQEWENDVAEKK
+810 LLQEWENNVAEKK
-823 ARYETLKGMEEK
+823 AKYETLKGMEEK
-835 FTALAKSDYALRNT
+835 FTALAKSDYAIRSA

-860 ALHILSNASE
+860 ALHILSSASE

-904 KKFMEQHPI
+904 QKFMEQHPI
-913 VVGDE
+913 VVGNKKAGMYGQPITNMDIQLDKPAPVITIKE
-918 KINHS
+918 KYAGMDWKDLRKQLPGTVENDIVSKINEKGEYIPYVNEATGNKVIVNKDSVKHFKSNKTSSEDSEENRSNTTHYEMIEAIPDILKKGIWVEDHIDRHS
-923 FGQAMFDVR
+923 
-932 KAGTTTFE
+932 KAK
-940 SFMDKISNRKQAGKP
+940 KISLVFSLVKINKNVYLVKITVKDLKNRFLVESGEYTSLKAYDVS
-955 ANKIMFTGNS
+955 NKKEPIFSSTSGNS
-965 GVIYTEAQV
+965 SSKEQGSNQPLLNIDSSNVSIRELLKQVNDWQEHPYVNPDGTPNYGIYF
-974 VHATTPHHGHVLSTE
+974 G
-989 QLEDIDK
+989 
-996 HIDILQNA
+996 N
-1004 AISDKRNT
+1004 
-1012 NNFHGIPI
+1012 
-1020 LAHVKG
+1020 
-1026 SMGDYYIVLELDN
+1026 
-1039 KGKIWFK
+1039 
-1046 TGQPGKAKSIDN
+1046 
-1058 IINTKIAEHS
+1058 
-1068 ARSLSH
+1068 
-1074 NAQGRTSQNETAI
+1074 NETGG
-1087 SLSSIQNELV
+1087 V
-1097 NVNKKYEQRA
+1097 M
-1107 WHGSPHDFDK
+1107 
-1117 FDLGYIGTGEGF
+1117 YIMT
-1129 NNHGY
+1129 
-1134 GLYFSKSKKIA
+1134 
-1145 QEYKKRLGKNIGKL
+1145 
-1159 YEAEIPD
+1159 
-1166 EKDMLN
+1166 KD
-1172 EDVLYKRLPQ
+1172 
-1182 SIKNGIKKVYQELDA
+1182 
-1197 TQKNI
+1197 T
-1202 FTSQIIEEDRPTVE
+1202 
-1216 ENKILNQLK
+1216 
-1225 EIQKVRE
+1225 
-1232 NLEMLSK
+1232 
-1239 GEPIKGLRKARIKKE
+1239 
-1254 LIKANFKEEQIEQ
+1254 
-1267 LFNDFGY
+1267 
-1274 AEQIKE
+1274 
-1280 SYLNE
+1280 
-1285 NAQLESKL
+1285 
-1293 RKKQQLI
+1293 
-1300 ENRIQIHNNEL
+1300 
-1311 KNNLFDYLEKTAS
+1311 
-1324 GYASGRGIYHALS
+1324 
-1337 EALDGDARK
+1337 
-1346 ASALL
+1346 
-1351 NKNGIKGIIYD
+1351 
-1362 GRGEGRCYVV
+1362 
-1372 FDDKAI
+1372 
-1378 SIIDK
+1378 
-1383 HNQDGAIYEQRAW
+1383 
-1396 HGSPYNFDTFDLGAM
+1396 
-1411 GKGEGNQ
+1411 
-1418 AHGWGLYFAK
+1418 
-1428 DRNVSE
+1428 
-1434 AYKEVLGDKNTSV
+1434 
-1447 EVNHT
+1447 
-1452 IYRLNEEED
+1452 
-1461 WVGNGNVI
+1461 
-1469 EYGSAMGYVLDSMY
+1469 
-1483 EKGSREKAIADLED
+1483 
-1497 ALKRNR
+1497 
-1503 IRGVYADEAR
+1503 
-1513 KAIEIL
+1513 
-1519 KEGHIKLT
+1519 
-1527 KNDRLYKV
+1527 
-1535 EIPENDVLLDEQKTI
+1535 
-1550 GEQPQKVQDAIMDM
+1550 
-1564 LFGRNVNAVLREAE
+1564 
-1578 KKGGAE
+1578 
-1584 GKFAVEKAL
+1584 
-1593 RYISEDESE
+1593 
-1602 LEARGISAEEV
+1602 
-1613 EHAYNKALEYVD
+1613 
-1625 EELLLKAQEEKLSYE
+1625 
-1640 DPEKPHLTGDIYKV
+1640 
-1654 KELTGKEFYDDL
+1654 
-1666 ATSTPGYDKAASK
+1666 
-1679 LLNEYGI
+1679 
-1686 KGITYEGIRD
+1686 TYE
-1696 GRCYVVFDDKAI
+1696 
-1708 SIIDKYNQQLNGVKA
+1708 QQLNGVKA
-1723 AYDANTGAIRLFD
+1723 AYDANTGAIHLFD

-1763 TPEQLIKDLDILTTW
+1763 APEQLIKDLDVLTAW
-1778 GSYSPEKIKDYVGT
+1778 GTYSPEKMNDYAGT

-1804 IEDARKSGDAV
+1804 IEDARKSGDAI

-1857 LVGIYQDL
+1857 LIGIYQDL

-1900 AWDRIG
+1900 AWDRKG

-1911 SGSEGT
+1911 SGSEGN

-1928 EAKEKLMQKYMED
+1928 TAKEKLMQKYMED

-1976 LYNTMPEARAGIL
+1976 LYNTMPEVRAGIL
-1989 AKLNIAN
+1989 AKLNIAD
-1996 EKEFRKALQE
+1996 EKEFRKAMQE
-2006 AGGTLEERTNEYMKA
+2006 AGGTLEERTHEYMKA
-2021 KKEEYDSLMYSPEQI
+2021 KQEEYDALMYSPEQI
-2036 RVMADEQLASTNG
+2036 RTMADEQLASTNG

-2063 KLNGYIAECVKAM
+2063 KLNSYIAECVKAM

-2124 EDLKKRLAET
+2124 ADLKKRLAET

-2181 REEMNDMTIGDATT
+2181 REEMNDMTVGDATT
-2195 WRHYEVK
+2195 WRHYEIK
-2202 AKAASRRADIQM
+2202 AKSASRRADVQM
-2214 SAGNFTDAIIE
+2214 SAGNFTEAIIE

-2253 YEDTATGEERTG
+2253 YEDAATGEERTG

-2276 KNPVRMGQNERYFI
+2276 KNPVRMGPNERYFI

-2305 IPLDDKGN
+2305 MPLDDKGN
-2313 PVGINWEYL
+2313 PIGINWEYL
-2322 YRDLSPDNATEQKA
+2322 YRDLSPDNATEQKS

-2357 IEDYQKNITMAQMRD
+2357 IEDYQKNIAMAQMKD
-2372 IHQAIQAIYRVG
+2372 IYQAIQAIYRVG
-2384 KRDYEATTLMNDDGK
+2384 KRDYEATTLMNDGK
-2399 QVSIMDAVAE
+2399 TVSIIDAVTE

-2432 NDKTATGRL
+2432 NDKTAAGRL

-2481 MNMLQ
+2481 MSMLQ

-2501 KEWWH
+2501 TEWRH

-2521 TKEQVLAI
+2521 TKEQVMAI

-2568 VFTEKD
+2568 VLTEKD
-2574 LNFLEAVWKQIDQYW
+2574 LDFLEAVWKQIDQYW

-2608 ATPYIINGR
+2608 ATPYTINGR

-2692 YMREAVTDVYKLLNR
+2692 CMREAVTDVYKLLNR

-2750 LRKNTSYSVMAYR
+2750 LRRNTTYSVMAYR
-2763 ASTAVLNALNIFPM
+2763 ASTAILNGLNIFPM
-2777 MREIGFANTWQALKD
+2777 MREIGFANTWRALKD
-2792 VYITGNYKKSRQFVM
+2792 VYITGNYKKNRQFVM

-2819 LDKDFQQHMTFDV
+2819 LDKDFRQHMTFDV
-2832 DKNASIL
+2832 DKNASII

-2879 WKWKYQ
+2879 WKWQYE
-2885 ESLQRQ
+2885 ESLRRQ
-2891 IDEGKTDELVM
+2891 IEEGKTDELVM

-2988 SAVAGDDWET
+2988 STVAGDDWET

-3011 TQGLPVVRDAVEFM
+3011 TQGIPVVRDAVEFA

-3042 ISIFDELQKGI
+3042 ISIIDELQKGI

-3079 FSDTLTDGFWALM
+3079 FSDTLTDGFWSLM
-3092 RFSLVDTDRSVLG
+3092 RFSLIDTDRSILDLV
-3105 LANSVIFDRRYKT
+3105 NSVIFDRRYKI

>member
-18 NGETFSNSINVL
+18 NGETFSNPINIL

-55 DIMASG
+55 AIMASG

-73 LPKIYGNSLSMPEA
+73 IPKIYGNSLSMPES
-87 TRGWDDLGAGE
+87 TRGWDDLGIGE
-98 KLLYGAQEKLWDV
+98 KLLYGTQEKLWDV
-111 YRNLTNGQAHVLSDA
+111 YRNVTNDQAHILSDA
-126 RRYAPAIGVTPQYL
+126 RRYAPSIGVTPQYL

-154 DRKQKLGFMPVDENY
+154 DRKQKLGFMPIDENY

-202 HGTRNIFDNI
+202 HGMRNIFDSI
-212 HDTIFGTKELFLDAF
+212 HDTIFGVKELLLDAY

-316 AAAGPETLGLGAA
+316 AAAGPETLGAGTAA
-329 GILASA
+329 ILTGA
-335 GITGALWGFRTGMF
+335 GITGAAWGFRTGMF

-374 MYSRNNML
+374 IYSRNNML

-387 TGTINGA
+387 TGTVNGA

-448 YGRGVASELAE
+448 YARGVASELAE
-459 EGAQSVVGSMAENIE
+459 EGAQSMVGSMAENIE

-505 GMGGMGAAVHTAGNY
+505 GMGGMGAAAHTAGNY

-540 NVEKQTID
+540 SVEKQTID
-548 QLIAQKKENNLAKEA
+548 QLIAQKKENSLAKEA

-568 KVVDAQAKQVGMDTM
+568 KVVDAQAKQVDMDTM
-583 YVDAQELARTEEG
+583 YVDAQELARTEAG

-690 QEHFKDADEPT
+690 QEHFNDADEPT

-730 YENAINYK
+730 YENAVNYT

-810 LLQEWENDVAEKK
+810 LLQEWENNVAEKK
-823 ARYETLKGMEEK
+823 ARYEALKGMEEK

-849 FTKNGASVYTQ
+849 FTKDGASVYTQ

-870 KASQAAKENAFIYAR
+870 KASQAAKESAFIYAR
-885 MAERWT
+885 MAERWA
-891 NIMNEYGDTAYTP
+891 NIMHEYGDTAYTP
-904 KKFMEQHPI
+904 QKFMEQHPI
-913 VVGDE
+913 VAGN
-918 KINHS
+918 KKTGTY
-923 FGQAMFDVR
+923 GQPI
-932 KAGTTTFE
+932 TN
-940 SFMDKISNRKQAGKP
+940 MDIQLDKP
-955 ANKIMFTGNS
+955 AP
-965 GVIYTEAQV
+965 VITIRE
-974 VHATTPHHGHVLSTE
+974 
-989 QLEDIDK
+989 
-996 HIDILQNA
+996 
-1004 AISDKRNT
+1004 
-1012 NNFHGIPI
+1012 
-1020 LAHVKG
+1020 
-1026 SMGDYYIVLELDN
+1026 
-1039 KGKIWFK
+1039 
-1046 TGQPGKAKSIDN
+1046 
-1058 IINTKIAEHS
+1058 
-1068 ARSLSH
+1068 
-1074 NAQGRTSQNETAI
+1074 
-1087 SLSSIQNELV
+1087 
-1097 NVNKKYEQRA
+1097 KYA
-1107 WHGSPHDFDK
+1107 GMDW
-1117 FDLGYIGTGEGF
+1117 
-1129 NNHGY
+1129 
-1134 GLYFSKSKKIA
+1134 
-1145 QEYKKRLGKNIGKL
+1145 
-1159 YEAEIPD
+1159 
-1166 EKDMLN
+1166 KD
-1172 EDVLYKRLPQ
+1172 
-1182 SIKNGIKKVYQELDA
+1182 
-1197 TQKNI
+1197 
-1202 FTSQIIEEDRPTVE
+1202 
-1216 ENKILNQLK
+1216 
-1225 EIQKVRE
+1225 
-1232 NLEMLSK
+1232 
-1239 GEPIKGLRKARIKKE
+1239 
-1254 LIKANFKEEQIEQ
+1254 
-1267 LFNDFGY
+1267 
-1274 AEQIKE
+1274 
-1280 SYLNE
+1280 
-1285 NAQLESKL
+1285 L
-1293 RKKQQLI
+1293 RKKLPGTTENDIVSKKNEKGEYIPYVNEATGKKIIITNGSIKHFKSDYARDKERRKERQNPLHYEMI
-1300 ENRIQIHNNEL
+1300 EAIPDILVNGIWIEEHQDYHGKAEKAYRIVGAVKLNNNIFGVRVIVKREANKYKVEGGEYTQFRAYDVTTKKEPVSSGTSGNDSQNGEVNRPALDTDSSRISIR
-1311 KNNLFDYLEKTAS
+1311 NLLQYVNDNLEQPYVNPDGTPN
-1324 GYASGRGIYHALS
+1324 YGIYF
-1337 EALDGDARK
+1337 GDNETGGVMYITPK
-1346 ASALL
+1346 
-1351 NKNGIKGIIYD
+1351 D
-1362 GRGEGRCYVV
+1362 TT
-1372 FDDKAI
+1372 
-1378 SIIDK
+1378 
-1383 HNQDGAIYEQRAW
+1383 YEQRAW

-1483 EKGSREKAIADLED
+1483 EMGSREKAIADLED

-1564 LFGRNVNAVLREAE
+1564 LFGRNVNAALREAE

-1613 EHAYNKALEYVD
+1613 GNAYNKALEYVD

-1640 DPEKPHLTGDIYKV
+1640 DPEKPHLTGNIYKV
-1654 KELTGKEFYDDL
+1654 KELTGEEFYNDL

-1723 AYDANTGAIRLFD
+1723 AYDANTGAIHLFD

-1756 NMAMQEG
+1756 NMAMREG
-1763 TPEQLIKDLDILTTW
+1763 APEQLIKDLDVLTKW
-1778 GSYSPEKIKDYVGT
+1778 GAYSPEKMKDYTGT

-1798 AEYAKA
+1798 TEYAKA
-1804 IEDARKSGDAV
+1804 IEEARKSGDAV
-1815 AIKAAEERWMQERFA
+1815 AVKAAEERWMQERFA

-1857 LVGIYQDL
+1857 LIGIYQDL

-1900 AWDRIG
+1900 AWDRKG

-1911 SGSEGT
+1911 SGSEGN

-1928 EAKEKLMQKYMED
+1928 TAKEKLMQKYMED
-1941 IKKQDEADRQR
+1941 IKKQDGVDRQR
-1952 GLEEEKIAY
+1952 GLVEEKIAY

-1989 AKLNIAN
+1989 AKLNIAD

-2006 AGGTLEERTNEYMKA
+2006 AGGTLEERTHEYMKA
-2021 KKEEYDSLMYSPEQI
+2021 KQEEYDALMYSPEQI
-2036 RVMADEQLASTNG
+2036 RTMADEQLASTNG

-2063 KLNGYIAECVKAM
+2063 KLNSYIAECVKAM

-2124 EDLKKRLAET
+2124 ADLKKRLAET

-2181 REEMNDMTIGDATT
+2181 REEMNDMTVGDATT

-2202 AKAASRRADIQM
+2202 AKAASRRADVQM
-2214 SAGNFTDAIIE
+2214 SAGNFTEAIIE

-2253 YEDTATGEERTG
+2253 YEDAATGEERTG

-2313 PVGINWEYL
+2313 PIGINWEYL
-2322 YRDLSPDNATEQKA
+2322 YRDLSPDNATEQKS

-2357 IEDYQKNITMAQMRD
+2357 IEDYQKNITMAQMKD
-2372 IHQAIQAIYRVG
+2372 IYQAIQAIYRVG

-2399 QVSIMDAVAE
+2399 QVSIIDAVAE

-2432 NDKTATGRL
+2432 NDKTAKGRL

-2450 SLTKPEIVLNDM
+2450 SLTKPEVVLNDM

-2481 MNMLQ
+2481 MSMLQ

-2501 KEWWH
+2501 KEWRH

-2521 TKEQVLAI
+2521 TKEQVMAI

-2542 LDNLNEGIQH
+2542 LENLNEGIQH

-2568 VFTEKD
+2568 VLTDKD
-2574 LNFLEAVWKQIDQYW
+2574 LDFLEAVWKQVGQYW

-2608 ATPYIINGR
+2608 ATPYTVNGR
-2617 KVSGGYYP
+2617 TVSGGYYH

-2640 LDDIVKSQLSGN
+2640 LEDIVKSQSSGN
-2652 AAMSI
+2652 AAMAI
-2657 GMGSTKKRVK
+2657 GMGSSKKRVK
-2667 VVKGQV
+2667 VVKDQV
-2673 VMKSLNIWP
+2673 VMKNLNVWP
-2682 QAVNEAIHHI
+2682 QTINETIHI
-2692 YMREAVTDVYKLLNR
+2692 ICMREAVTDVYKLLNR

-2847 NKVQYIGGIKDG
+2847 NKVQYIGGLKDG

-2891 IDEGKTDELVM
+2891 IEEGKTDELVM

-2925 QAQVQRTQ
+2925 QAQVQRTK

-3129 EKKNTKQKDD
+3129 ANKEKRKEQNK
-3139 KK
+3139 

>member
-18 NGETFSNSINVL
+18 NGETFSNSIDVL

-55 DIMASG
+55 AIMASG

-192 AQALQNYQDV
+192 AQALQNYQSV

-349 KEIQNQSMAD
+349 KEIQNQSMAE
-359 RYWQMANAKDKNGKP
+359 RYWEMANAKDKNGKP

-394 IELGLLELGYK
+394 IEFGFLALGYN
-405 PIKAA
+405 PIVAA
-410 WGKDAAKA
+410 WGKNVAKA
-418 ILTNGAAQ
+418 ILKNGAAR
-426 RDIAEAG
+426 RDIADAG
-433 KGAIARIALTQGALQ
+433 KWAIARIALTQGALQ

-459 EGAQSVVGSMAENIE
+459 EGTQSVVGSMAENIE

-484 TVGDVLND
+484 TVSDVLND

-718 SYKDAVKEARNE
+718 SYKDVVKEARNE

-795 AYKNERKEIAASSPE
+795 AYKNEHKEIAASSPE
-810 LLQEWENDVAEKK
+810 LLQEWENNVAEKK
-823 ARYETLKGMEEK
+823 ARYEALKEMEEK

-849 FTKNGASVYTQ
+849 FTKDGASVYTQ
-860 ALHILSNASE
+860 ALHILSNTSE

-891 NIMNEYGDTAYTP
+891 NIMHEYGDTAYTP

-913 VVGDE
+913 VAGDE
-918 KINHS
+918 KINNS

-940 SFMDKISNRKQAGKP
+940 AFMNKINNRKQEGKP

-965 GVIYTEAQV
+965 GVIYTEAQAI
-974 VHATTPHHGHVLSTE
+974 HATTPHHGHVLSTE

-996 HIDILQNA
+996 HISTLHNA

-1012 NNFHGIPI
+1012 NNFHGTPV

-1026 SMGDYYIVLELDN
+1026 SLEDYYVVLEFDD
-1039 KGKIWFK
+1039 KGRIWFK
-1046 TGQPGKAKSIDN
+1046 TGQPGKEKSIDN

-1087 SLSSIQNELV
+1087 SLSSIQKELA
-1097 NVNKKYEQRA
+1097 NVN
-1107 WHGSPHDFDK
+1107 
-1117 FDLGYIGTGEGF
+1117 
-1129 NNHGY
+1129 
-1134 GLYFSKSKKIA
+1134 
-1145 QEYKKRLGKNIGKL
+1145 
-1159 YEAEIPD
+1159 
-1166 EKDMLN
+1166 EK
-1172 EDVLYKRLPQ
+1172 
-1182 SIKNGIKKVYQELDA
+1182 
-1197 TQKNI
+1197 
-1202 FTSQIIEEDRPTVE
+1202 
-1216 ENKILNQLK
+1216 
-1225 EIQKVRE
+1225 
-1232 NLEMLSK
+1232 
-1239 GEPIKGLRKARIKKE
+1239 
-1254 LIKANFKEEQIEQ
+1254 
-1267 LFNDFGY
+1267 
-1274 AEQIKE
+1274 
-1280 SYLNE
+1280 
-1285 NAQLESKL
+1285 
-1293 RKKQQLI
+1293 
-1300 ENRIQIHNNEL
+1300 
-1311 KNNLFDYLEKTAS
+1311 
-1324 GYASGRGIYHALS
+1324 
-1337 EALDGDARK
+1337 
-1346 ASALL
+1346 
-1351 NKNGIKGIIYD
+1351 
-1362 GRGEGRCYVV
+1362 
-1372 FDDKAI
+1372 
-1378 SIIDK
+1378 
-1383 HNQDGAIYEQRAW
+1383 YEQRAW

-1513 KAIEIL
+1513 KAIGIL
-1519 KEGHIKLT
+1519 KKGNIKLNKT
-1527 KNDRLYKV
+1527 DRLYEV

-1550 GEQPQKVQDAIMDM
+1550 GDQPQKVQDAIMDM

-1613 EHAYNKALEYVD
+1613 EQAYNKALEYVD

-1640 DPEKPHLTGDIYKV
+1640 DPEKPHLTGNIYKV

-1723 AYDANTGAIRLFD
+1723 AYDANTGAIHLFD

-1756 NMAMQEG
+1756 NMAMREG
-1763 TPEQLIKDLDILTTW
+1763 APEQLIKDLDVLTKW
-1778 GSYSPEKIKDYVGT
+1778 GAYSPEKMKDYNGT

-1804 IEDARKSGDAV
+1804 IEEARKSGDAV
-1815 AIKAAEERWMQERFA
+1815 AIRAAEERWMQERFA

-1857 LVGIYQDL
+1857 LIGIYQDL

-1900 AWDRIG
+1900 AWDRKG

-1911 SGSEGT
+1911 SGSEGN

-1928 EAKEKLMQKYMED
+1928 TAKEKLMQKYMED

-2049 QIALNELEAHAMRR
+2049 QIAINELEAHAMRR

-2124 EDLKKRLAET
+2124 ADLKKRLAET

-2181 REEMNDMTIGDATT
+2181 REEMNDMTVGDATT

-2202 AKAASRRADIQM
+2202 AKAASRRADVQM
-2214 SAGNFTDAIIE
+2214 SAGNFTEAIIE

-2253 YEDTATGEERTG
+2253 YEDAATGEERTG

-2322 YRDLSPDNATEQKA
+2322 YRDLSPDNATEQKS

-2357 IEDYQKNITMAQMRD
+2357 IEDYQKNITMAQMKD
-2372 IHQAIQAIYRVG
+2372 IYQAIQAIYRVG
-2384 KRDYEATTLMNDDGK
+2384 KRDYEATTLMNEGK
-2399 QVSIMDAVAE
+2399 QVSIIDAVTE

-2414 DYSVD
+2414 DYSID

-2450 SLTKPEIVLNDM
+2450 SLTKPEVVLNDM

-2501 KEWWH
+2501 KEWRH

-2521 TKEQVLAI
+2521 TKEQVMAI

-2536 EGRQRI
+2536 EGKQRI

-2692 YMREAVTDVYKLLNR
+2692 CMREAVTDVYKLLNR

-2792 VYITGNYKKSRQFVM
+2792 VYIMSNYKKSRQFVM

-2891 IDEGKTDELVM
+2891 IEEGKTDELVM

-3092 RFSLVDTDRSVLG
+3092 RFSLVDTDRSVLD

-3129 EKKNTKQKDD
+3129 ANKEKRKEQNK
-3139 KK
+3139 

>member
-55 DIMASG
+55 AIMASG

-382 LDSIG
+382 LDSIV

-484 TVGDVLND
+484 TVSDVLND

-690 QEHFKDADEPT
+690 QEHFKDADEPM
-701 QAAARDVVYRNP
+701 QVAARDVVYRNP

-730 YENAINYK
+730 YENAVNYK

-810 LLQEWENDVAEKK
+810 LLQEWENNVAKKK
-823 ARYETLKGMEEK
+823 AKYETLKGMEEK
-835 FTALAKSDYALRNT
+835 FTALAQSDYALRNT
-849 FTKNGASVYTQ
+849 FTKDGASVYTQ
-860 ALHILSNASE
+860 ALHILSNTSE

-904 KKFMEQHPI
+904 QKFMEQHPI
-913 VVGDE
+913 VAGN
-918 KINHS
+918 KKANNS

-940 SFMDKISNRKQAGKP
+940 AFMNKINNRKQEGKP

-965 GVIYTEAQV
+965 GVIYTEAQAI
-974 VHATTPHHGHVLSTE
+974 HATTPHHGHVLSTE

-996 HIDILQNA
+996 HISTLHNA

-1012 NNFHGIPI
+1012 NNFHGTPV

-1026 SMGDYYIVLELDN
+1026 SLEDYYVVLEFDD
-1039 KGKIWFK
+1039 KGRIWFK
-1046 TGQPGKAKSIDN
+1046 TGQPGKEKSIDN

-1087 SLSSIQNELV
+1087 SLSSIQKELA
-1097 NVNKKYEQRA
+1097 NVN
-1107 WHGSPHDFDK
+1107 
-1117 FDLGYIGTGEGF
+1117 
-1129 NNHGY
+1129 
-1134 GLYFSKSKKIA
+1134 
-1145 QEYKKRLGKNIGKL
+1145 
-1159 YEAEIPD
+1159 
-1166 EKDMLN
+1166 EK
-1172 EDVLYKRLPQ
+1172 
-1182 SIKNGIKKVYQELDA
+1182 
-1197 TQKNI
+1197 
-1202 FTSQIIEEDRPTVE
+1202 
-1216 ENKILNQLK
+1216 
-1225 EIQKVRE
+1225 
-1232 NLEMLSK
+1232 
-1239 GEPIKGLRKARIKKE
+1239 
-1254 LIKANFKEEQIEQ
+1254 
-1267 LFNDFGY
+1267 
-1274 AEQIKE
+1274 
-1280 SYLNE
+1280 
-1285 NAQLESKL
+1285 
-1293 RKKQQLI
+1293 
-1300 ENRIQIHNNEL
+1300 
-1311 KNNLFDYLEKTAS
+1311 
-1324 GYASGRGIYHALS
+1324 
-1337 EALDGDARK
+1337 
-1346 ASALL
+1346 
-1351 NKNGIKGIIYD
+1351 
-1362 GRGEGRCYVV
+1362 
-1372 FDDKAI
+1372 
-1378 SIIDK
+1378 
-1383 HNQDGAIYEQRAW
+1383 YEQRAW

-1723 AYDANTGAIRLFD
+1723 AYDANTGAIHLFD

-1756 NMAMQEG
+1756 NMAMREG
-1763 TPEQLIKDLDILTTW
+1763 APEQLIKDLDVLTKW
-1778 GSYSPEKIKDYVGT
+1778 GAYSPEKMKDYNGT

-1804 IEDARKSGDAV
+1804 IEEARKSGDAV
-1815 AIKAAEERWMQERFA
+1815 AIRAAEERWMQERFA

-1857 LVGIYQDL
+1857 LIGIYQDL

-1900 AWDRIG
+1900 AWDRKG

-1911 SGSEGT
+1911 SGSEGN

-1928 EAKEKLMQKYMED
+1928 TAKEKLMQKYMED

-2049 QIALNELEAHAMRR
+2049 QIAINELEAHAMRR

-2124 EDLKKRLAET
+2124 ADLKKRLAET

-2181 REEMNDMTIGDATT
+2181 REEMNDMTVGDATT

-2202 AKAASRRADIQM
+2202 AKAASRRADVQM
-2214 SAGNFTDAIIE
+2214 SAGNFTEAIIE

-2253 YEDTATGEERTG
+2253 YEDAATGEERTG

-2322 YRDLSPDNATEQKA
+2322 YRDLSPDNATEQKS

-2357 IEDYQKNITMAQMRD
+2357 IEDYQKNITMAQMKD
-2372 IHQAIQAIYRVG
+2372 IYQAIQAIYRVG
-2384 KRDYEATTLMNDDGK
+2384 KRDYEATTLMNEGK
-2399 QVSIMDAVAE
+2399 QVSIIDAVTE

-2414 DYSVD
+2414 DYSID

-2450 SLTKPEIVLNDM
+2450 SLTKPEVVLNDM

-2501 KEWWH
+2501 KEWRH

-2521 TKEQVLAI
+2521 TKEQVMAI

-2536 EGRQRI
+2536 EGKQRI

-2608 ATPYIINGR
+2608 ATPYTVNGR
-2617 KVSGGYYP
+2617 TVSGGYYP

-2792 VYITGNYKKSRQFVM
+2792 VYIMSNYKKSRQFVM

-2839 SVKSNGVG
+2839 SVKSNVVG

-2891 IDEGKTDELVM
+2891 IEEGKTDELVM

-2988 SAVAGDDWET
+2988 STVAGDDWET
-2998 LMKKMGVKMITNT
+2998 LLKKMGVKMITNT
-3011 TQGLPVVRDAVEFM
+3011 TQGLPVVRDAVEFA

-3042 ISIFDELQKGI
+3042 ISIIDELQKGI

-3066 GRHLTRALNRYTG
+3066 ARHLTRALNRYTG
-3079 FSDTLTDGFWALM
+3079 FSDTLTDGFWSLM
-3092 RFSLVDTDRSVLG
+3092 RFSLVDTDRSVID
-3105 LANSVIFDRRYKT
+3105 LANSAIFDRRYKT

>member
-7 KPGNIEDAITK
+7 TAGNIADAVNK
-18 NGETFSNSINVL
+18 DGEQFSNAVNIL

-39 AADVQQEQEE
+39 AADVQQEKEE

-61 QPVRRKMPDLVT
+61 QPIRRKMPDLVT

-1087 SLSSIQNELV
+1087 SLSSIQ
-1097 NVNKKYEQRA
+1097 
-1107 WHGSPHDFDK
+1107 
-1117 FDLGYIGTGEGF
+1117 
-1129 NNHGY
+1129 
-1134 GLYFSKSKKIA
+1134 
-1145 QEYKKRLGKNIGKL
+1145 
-1159 YEAEIPD
+1159 
-1166 EKDMLN
+1166 
-1172 EDVLYKRLPQ
+1172 
-1182 SIKNGIKKVYQELDA
+1182 
-1197 TQKNI
+1197 
-1202 FTSQIIEEDRPTVE
+1202 
-1216 ENKILNQLK
+1216 
-1225 EIQKVRE
+1225 
-1232 NLEMLSK
+1232 
-1239 GEPIKGLRKARIKKE
+1239 KE
-1254 LIKANFKEEQIEQ
+1254 LANVKE
-1267 LFNDFGY
+1267 
-1274 AEQIKE
+1274 K
-1280 SYLNE
+1280 
-1285 NAQLESKL
+1285 
-1293 RKKQQLI
+1293 
-1300 ENRIQIHNNEL
+1300 
-1311 KNNLFDYLEKTAS
+1311 
-1324 GYASGRGIYHALS
+1324 
-1337 EALDGDARK
+1337 
-1346 ASALL
+1346 
-1351 NKNGIKGIIYD
+1351 
-1362 GRGEGRCYVV
+1362 
-1372 FDDKAI
+1372 
-1378 SIIDK
+1378 
-1383 HNQDGAIYEQRAW
+1383 YEQRAW
-1396 HGSPYNFDTFDLGAM
+1396 HGSPYNFNTFDLGAI

-1434 AYKEVLGDKNTSV
+1434 AYKDVLGDKNTSV

-1900 AWDRIG
+1900 AWDRKG

>member
-18 NGETFSNSINVL
+18 NGETFSNPINIL

-55 DIMASG
+55 AIMASG

-73 LPKIYGNSLSMPEA
+73 IPKIYGKSLSMPEA
-87 TRGWDDLGAGE
+87 TRGWDDLGIGE
-98 KLLYGAQEKLWDV
+98 KLLYGTQEKLWDV
-111 YRNLTNGQAHVLSDA
+111 YRNVTNDQAHILSDA
-126 RRYAPAIGVTPQYL
+126 RRYAPSIGVTPQYL

-202 HGTRNIFDNI
+202 YGMRNIFDSI
-212 HDTIFGTKELFLDAF
+212 HDTIFGVKELLLDAY

-260 QRLKEYHEQD
+260 QRLKEYHDQD

-316 AAAGPETLGLGAA
+316 AAAGPETLGAGTAA
-329 GILASA
+329 ILTGA
-335 GITGALWGFRTGMF
+335 GITGAAWGFRAGMF
-349 KEIQNQSMAD
+349 KEIQNQSMAE

-374 MYSRNNML
+374 IYSRNNML

-448 YGRGVASELAE
+448 YARGVASELAE
-459 EGAQSVVGSMAENIE
+459 EGAQSMVGSMAENIE

-583 YVDAQELARTEEG
+583 YVDAQELARTEAG

-639 DTKTLMDA
+639 DTQTLMDA

-670 RQELSQLASDKSDK
+670 RQELSQLANDKSDK

-690 QEHFKDADEPT
+690 QEHFKDADEPM
-701 QAAARDVVYRNP
+701 QEAARDVVYRNP

-730 YENAINYK
+730 YENAVNYT

-746 GVSVITADANGYNNT
+746 GVSIVTADANGYNNT

-795 AYKNERKEIAASSPE
+795 AYKNEHKEIAASSPE
-810 LLQEWENDVAEKK
+810 LLQEWENNVAEKK
-823 ARYETLKGMEEK
+823 ARYEALKEMEEK

-849 FTKNGASVYTQ
+849 FTKDGASVYTQ
-860 ALHILSNASE
+860 ALHILSNTSE

-891 NIMNEYGDTAYTP
+891 NIMHEYGDTAYTP

-913 VVGDE
+913 VAGDE
-918 KINHS
+918 KINNS

-940 SFMDKISNRKQAGKP
+940 AFMNKINNRKQEGKP

-965 GVIYTEAQV
+965 GVIYTEAQAI
-974 VHATTPHHGHVLSTE
+974 HATTPHHGHVLSTE

-996 HIDILQNA
+996 HISTLHNA

-1012 NNFHGIPI
+1012 NNFHGTPV

-1026 SMGDYYIVLELDN
+1026 SLEDYYVVLEFDD
-1039 KGKIWFK
+1039 KGRIWFK
-1046 TGQPGKAKSIDN
+1046 TGQPGKEKSIDN

-1087 SLSSIQNELV
+1087 SLSSIQKELA
-1097 NVNKKYEQRA
+1097 NVN
-1107 WHGSPHDFDK
+1107 
-1117 FDLGYIGTGEGF
+1117 
-1129 NNHGY
+1129 
-1134 GLYFSKSKKIA
+1134 
-1145 QEYKKRLGKNIGKL
+1145 
-1159 YEAEIPD
+1159 
-1166 EKDMLN
+1166 EK
-1172 EDVLYKRLPQ
+1172 
-1182 SIKNGIKKVYQELDA
+1182 
-1197 TQKNI
+1197 
-1202 FTSQIIEEDRPTVE
+1202 
-1216 ENKILNQLK
+1216 
-1225 EIQKVRE
+1225 
-1232 NLEMLSK
+1232 
-1239 GEPIKGLRKARIKKE
+1239 
-1254 LIKANFKEEQIEQ
+1254 
-1267 LFNDFGY
+1267 
-1274 AEQIKE
+1274 
-1280 SYLNE
+1280 
-1285 NAQLESKL
+1285 
-1293 RKKQQLI
+1293 
-1300 ENRIQIHNNEL
+1300 
-1311 KNNLFDYLEKTAS
+1311 
-1324 GYASGRGIYHALS
+1324 
-1337 EALDGDARK
+1337 
-1346 ASALL
+1346 
-1351 NKNGIKGIIYD
+1351 
-1362 GRGEGRCYVV
+1362 
-1372 FDDKAI
+1372 
-1378 SIIDK
+1378 
-1383 HNQDGAIYEQRAW
+1383 YEQRAW

-1723 AYDANTGAIRLFD
+1723 AYDANTGAIHLFD

-1756 NMAMQEG
+1756 NMAMREG
-1763 TPEQLIKDLDILTTW
+1763 APEQLIKDLDVLTKW
-1778 GSYSPEKIKDYVGT
+1778 GAYSPEKMKDYNGT

-1804 IEDARKSGDAV
+1804 IEEARKSGDAV
-1815 AIKAAEERWMQERFA
+1815 AIRAAEERWMQERFA

-1857 LVGIYQDL
+1857 LIGIYQDL

-1900 AWDRIG
+1900 AWDRKG

-1911 SGSEGT
+1911 SGSEGN

-1928 EAKEKLMQKYMED
+1928 TAKEKLMQKYMED

-2049 QIALNELEAHAMRR
+2049 QIAINELEAHAMRR

-2124 EDLKKRLAET
+2124 ADLKKRLAET

-2181 REEMNDMTIGDATT
+2181 REEMNDMTVGDATT

-2202 AKAASRRADIQM
+2202 AKAASRRADVQM
-2214 SAGNFTDAIIE
+2214 SAGNFTEAIIE

-2253 YEDTATGEERTG
+2253 YEDAATGEERTG

-2322 YRDLSPDNATEQKA
+2322 YRDLSPDNATEQKS

-2357 IEDYQKNITMAQMRD
+2357 IEDYQKNITMAQMKD
-2372 IHQAIQAIYRVG
+2372 IYQAIQAIYRVG
-2384 KRDYEATTLMNDDGK
+2384 KRDYEATTLMNEGK
-2399 QVSIMDAVAE
+2399 QVSIIDAVTE

-2414 DYSVD
+2414 DYSID

-2450 SLTKPEIVLNDM
+2450 SLTKPEVVLNDM

-2501 KEWWH
+2501 KEWRH

-2521 TKEQVLAI
+2521 TKEQVMAI

-2536 EGRQRI
+2536 EGKQRI

-2692 YMREAVTDVYKLLNR
+2692 CMREAVTDVYKLLNR

-2792 VYITGNYKKSRQFVM
+2792 VYIMSNYKKSRQFVM

-2879 WKWKYQ
+2879 WKWQYE
-2885 ESLQRQ
+2885 ESLRRQ
-2891 IDEGKTDELVM
+2891 IEEGKTDELVM

-2988 SAVAGDDWET
+2988 STVAGDDWET
-2998 LMKKMGVKMITNT
+2998 LLKKMGVKMITNT
-3011 TQGLPVVRDAVEFM
+3011 TQGLPVVRDAVEFA

-3042 ISIFDELQKGI
+3042 ISIIDELQKGI

-3066 GRHLTRALNRYTG
+3066 GRHLTRALNRYAG
-3079 FSDTLTDGFWALM
+3079 FSDTLTDGFWSLM
-3092 RFSLVDTDRSVLG
+3092 RFSLVDTDRSVID

-3118 AKEREKAEKQK
+3118 AKEKEKAAKQK
-3129 EKKNTKQKDD
+3129 ANKEKRKEQD
-3139 KK
+3139 K

>member
-55 DIMASG
+55 AIMASG

-73 LPKIYGNSLSMPEA
+73 IPKIYGNSLSMPEA
-87 TRGWDDLGAGE
+87 TRGYDDLGAGE

-192 AQALQNYQDV
+192 AQALQNYQHV

-349 KEIQNQSMAD
+349 KEIQNQSMAE
-359 RYWQMANAKDKNGKP
+359 RYWEMANAKDKNGKP

-382 LDSIG
+382 LDSIV

-459 EGAQSVVGSMAENIE
+459 EGTQSVVGSMAENIE

-484 TVGDVLND
+484 TVSDVLND

-730 YENAINYK
+730 YENAVNYK

-823 ARYETLKGMEEK
+823 ARYEALKGMEEK

-849 FTKNGASVYTQ
+849 FTKDGASVYTQ

-891 NIMNEYGDTAYTP
+891 NIMHEYGDTAYTP

-913 VVGDE
+913 VAGDE
-918 KINHS
+918 KINNS

-940 SFMDKISNRKQAGKP
+940 AFMNKINNRKQEGKP

-965 GVIYTEAQV
+965 GVIYTEAQAI
-974 VHATTPHHGHVLSTE
+974 HATTPHHGHVLSTE

-996 HIDILQNA
+996 HISTLHNA

-1012 NNFHGIPI
+1012 NNFHGTPV

-1026 SMGDYYIVLELDN
+1026 SLEDYYVVLEFDD
-1039 KGKIWFK
+1039 KGRIWFK
-1046 TGQPGKAKSIDN
+1046 TGQPGKEKSIDN

-1097 NVNKKYEQRA
+1097 NVNKK
-1107 WHGSPHDFDK
+1107 
-1117 FDLGYIGTGEGF
+1117 
-1129 NNHGY
+1129 
-1134 GLYFSKSKKIA
+1134 
-1145 QEYKKRLGKNIGKL
+1145 
-1159 YEAEIPD
+1159 
-1166 EKDMLN
+1166 
-1172 EDVLYKRLPQ
+1172 
-1182 SIKNGIKKVYQELDA
+1182 
-1197 TQKNI
+1197 
-1202 FTSQIIEEDRPTVE
+1202 
-1216 ENKILNQLK
+1216 
-1225 EIQKVRE
+1225 
-1232 NLEMLSK
+1232 
-1239 GEPIKGLRKARIKKE
+1239 
-1254 LIKANFKEEQIEQ
+1254 
-1267 LFNDFGY
+1267 
-1274 AEQIKE
+1274 
-1280 SYLNE
+1280 
-1285 NAQLESKL
+1285 
-1293 RKKQQLI
+1293 
-1300 ENRIQIHNNEL
+1300 
-1311 KNNLFDYLEKTAS
+1311 
-1324 GYASGRGIYHALS
+1324 
-1337 EALDGDARK
+1337 
-1346 ASALL
+1346 
-1351 NKNGIKGIIYD
+1351 
-1362 GRGEGRCYVV
+1362 
-1372 FDDKAI
+1372 
-1378 SIIDK
+1378 
-1383 HNQDGAIYEQRAW
+1383 YEQRAW

-1640 DPEKPHLTGDIYKV
+1640 DPEKPHLTGNIYKV

-1696 GRCYVVFDDKAI
+1696 GCCYVVFDDKAI

-1723 AYDANTGAIRLFD
+1723 AYDANTGAIHLFD

-1756 NMAMQEG
+1756 NMAMREG
-1763 TPEQLIKDLDILTTW
+1763 APEQLIKDLDVLTKW
-1778 GSYSPEKIKDYVGT
+1778 GAYSPEKMKDYNGT

-1804 IEDARKSGDAV
+1804 IEEARKSGDAV
-1815 AIKAAEERWMQERFA
+1815 AIRAAEERWMQERFA

-1857 LVGIYQDL
+1857 LIGIYQDL

-1900 AWDRIG
+1900 AWDRKG

-1911 SGSEGT
+1911 SGSEGN

-1928 EAKEKLMQKYMED
+1928 TAKEKLMQKYMED

-2049 QIALNELEAHAMRR
+2049 QIAINELEAHAMRR

-2124 EDLKKRLAET
+2124 ADLKKRLAET

-2181 REEMNDMTIGDATT
+2181 REEMNDMTVGDATT

-2202 AKAASRRADIQM
+2202 AKAASRRADVQM
-2214 SAGNFTDAIIE
+2214 SAGNFTEAIIE

-2253 YEDTATGEERTG
+2253 YEDAATGEERTG

-2322 YRDLSPDNATEQKA
+2322 YRDLSPDNATEQKS

-2357 IEDYQKNITMAQMRD
+2357 IEDYQKNITMAQMKD
-2372 IHQAIQAIYRVG
+2372 IYQAIQAIYHVG
-2384 KRDYEATTLMNDDGK
+2384 KRDYEATTLMNEGK
-2399 QVSIMDAVAE
+2399 QVSIIDAVTE

-2414 DYSVD
+2414 DYSID

-2450 SLTKPEIVLNDM
+2450 SLTKPEVVLNDM

-2501 KEWWH
+2501 KEWRH

-2521 TKEQVLAI
+2521 TKEQVMAI

-2536 EGRQRI
+2536 EGKQRI

-2640 LDDIVKSQLSGN
+2640 LDDIIKSQLSGN

-2692 YMREAVTDVYKLLNR
+2692 CMREAVTDVYKLLNR

-2792 VYITGNYKKSRQFVM
+2792 VYIMSNYKKSRQFVM

-2891 IDEGKTDELVM
+2891 IEEGKTDELVM

-3011 TQGLPVVRDAVEFM
+3011 TQGLPVMRDAVEFM

-3079 FSDTLTDGFWALM
+3079 FSDTLTDGFWSLM
-3092 RFSLVDTDRSVLG
+3092 RFSLVDTDRSVID

-3118 AKEREKAEKQK
+3118 AKEKEKAAKQK
-3129 EKKNTKQKDD
+3129 ANKEKRKEQD
-3139 KK
+3139 K

>member
-55 DIMASG
+55 AIMASG

-349 KEIQNQSMAD
+349 KEIQNQSMAE
-359 RYWQMANAKDKNGKP
+359 RYWEMANAKDKNGKP

-394 IELGLLELGYK
+394 IEFGFLALGYN
-405 PIKAA
+405 PIVAA
-410 WGKDAAKA
+410 WGKNVAKA
-418 ILTNGAAQ
+418 ILKNGAAR
-426 RDIAEAG
+426 RDIADAG
-433 KGAIARIALTQGALQ
+433 KWAIARIALTQGALQ

-459 EGAQSVVGSMAENIE
+459 EGTQSVVGSMAENIE

-484 TVGDVLND
+484 TVSDVLND

-795 AYKNERKEIAASSPE
+795 AYKNEHKEIAASSPE
-810 LLQEWENDVAEKK
+810 LLQEWENNVAEKK
-823 ARYETLKGMEEK
+823 ARYEALKEMEEK

-849 FTKNGASVYTQ
+849 FTKDGASVYTQ
-860 ALHILSNASE
+860 ALHILSNTSE

-891 NIMNEYGDTAYTP
+891 NIMHEYGDTAYTP

-913 VVGDE
+913 VAGDE
-918 KINHS
+918 KINNS

-940 SFMDKISNRKQAGKP
+940 AFMNKINNRKQEGKP

-965 GVIYTEAQV
+965 GVIYTEAQAI
-974 VHATTPHHGHVLSTE
+974 HATTPHHGHVLSTE

-996 HIDILQNA
+996 HISTLHNA

-1012 NNFHGIPI
+1012 NNFHGTPV

-1026 SMGDYYIVLELDN
+1026 SLEDYYVVLEFDD
-1039 KGKIWFK
+1039 KGRIWFK
-1046 TGQPGKAKSIDN
+1046 TGQPGKEKSIDN

-1087 SLSSIQNELV
+1087 SLSSIQKELA
-1097 NVNKKYEQRA
+1097 NVNKK
-1107 WHGSPHDFDK
+1107 
-1117 FDLGYIGTGEGF
+1117 
-1129 NNHGY
+1129 
-1134 GLYFSKSKKIA
+1134 
-1145 QEYKKRLGKNIGKL
+1145 
-1159 YEAEIPD
+1159 
-1166 EKDMLN
+1166 
-1172 EDVLYKRLPQ
+1172 
-1182 SIKNGIKKVYQELDA
+1182 
-1197 TQKNI
+1197 
-1202 FTSQIIEEDRPTVE
+1202 
-1216 ENKILNQLK
+1216 
-1225 EIQKVRE
+1225 
-1232 NLEMLSK
+1232 
-1239 GEPIKGLRKARIKKE
+1239 
-1254 LIKANFKEEQIEQ
+1254 
-1267 LFNDFGY
+1267 
-1274 AEQIKE
+1274 
-1280 SYLNE
+1280 
-1285 NAQLESKL
+1285 
-1293 RKKQQLI
+1293 
-1300 ENRIQIHNNEL
+1300 
-1311 KNNLFDYLEKTAS
+1311 
-1324 GYASGRGIYHALS
+1324 
-1337 EALDGDARK
+1337 
-1346 ASALL
+1346 
-1351 NKNGIKGIIYD
+1351 
-1362 GRGEGRCYVV
+1362 
-1372 FDDKAI
+1372 
-1378 SIIDK
+1378 
-1383 HNQDGAIYEQRAW
+1383 YEQRAW

-1483 EKGSREKAIADLED
+1483 EMRSREKAIADLED

-1513 KAIEIL
+1513 KAIGIL
-1519 KEGHIKLT
+1519 KKGNIKLNKT
-1527 KNDRLYKV
+1527 DRLYEV

-1550 GEQPQKVQDAIMDM
+1550 GDQPQKVQDAIMDM

-1640 DPEKPHLTGDIYKV
+1640 DPEKPHLTGNIYKV

-1723 AYDANTGAIRLFD
+1723 AYDANTGAIHLFD

-1756 NMAMQEG
+1756 NMAMREG
-1763 TPEQLIKDLDILTTW
+1763 APEQLIKDLDVLTKW
-1778 GSYSPEKIKDYVGT
+1778 GAYSPEKMKDYNGT

-1804 IEDARKSGDAV
+1804 IEEARKSGDAV
-1815 AIKAAEERWMQERFA
+1815 AIRAAEERWMQERFA

-1857 LVGIYQDL
+1857 LIGIYQDL

-1900 AWDRIG
+1900 AWDRKG

-1911 SGSEGT
+1911 SGSEGN

-1928 EAKEKLMQKYMED
+1928 TAKEKLMQKYMED

-2049 QIALNELEAHAMRR
+2049 QIAINELEAHAMRR

-2124 EDLKKRLAET
+2124 ADLKKRLAET

-2181 REEMNDMTIGDATT
+2181 REEMNDMTVGDATT

-2202 AKAASRRADIQM
+2202 AKAASRRADVQM
-2214 SAGNFTDAIIE
+2214 SAGNFTEAIIE

-2253 YEDTATGEERTG
+2253 YEDAATGEERTG

-2322 YRDLSPDNATEQKA
+2322 YRDLSPDNATEQKS

-2357 IEDYQKNITMAQMRD
+2357 IEDYQKNITMAQMKD
-2372 IHQAIQAIYRVG
+2372 IYQAIQAFYRVG
-2384 KRDYEATTLMNDDGK
+2384 KRDYEATTLMNEGK
-2399 QVSIMDAVAE
+2399 QVSIIDAVTE

-2414 DYSVD
+2414 DYSID

-2450 SLTKPEIVLNDM
+2450 SLTKPEVVLNDM

-2486 QAYKEFGEIYNMYSK
+2486 QAYKEFGEIYNMYGK
-2501 KEWWH
+2501 KEWRH

-2521 TKEQVLAI
+2521 TKEQVMAI

-2536 EGRQRI
+2536 EGKQRI

-2640 LDDIVKSQLSGN
+2640 LDDIVNSQLSGN
-2652 AAMSI
+2652 AAMPI

-2667 VVKGQV
+2667 VVKDQV
-2673 VMKSLNIWP
+2673 VMKRLNIWP

-2692 YMREAVTDVYKLLNR
+2692 CMREAVTDVYKLLNR

-2792 VYITGNYKKSRQFVM
+2792 VYIMSNYKKSRQFVM

-2879 WKWKYQ
+2879 WKWQYE
-2885 ESLQRQ
+2885 ESLRRQ
-2891 IDEGKTDELVM
+2891 IEEGKTDELVM

-3011 TQGLPVVRDAVEFM
+3011 TQGLPVMRDAVEFM

-3079 FSDTLTDGFWALM
+3079 FSDTLTDGFWSLM
-3092 RFSLVDTDRSVLG
+3092 RFSLVDTDRSVID

-3118 AKEREKAEKQK
+3118 AKEKEKAAKQK
-3129 EKKNTKQKDD
+3129 ANKEKRKEQD
-3139 KK
+3139 K

>member
-55 DIMASG
+55 AIMASG

-73 LPKIYGNSLSMPEA
+73 IPKIYGNSLSMPEA

-349 KEIQNQSMAD
+349 KEIQNQSMAE
-359 RYWQMANAKDKNGKP
+359 RYWEMANANDKNGKP

-394 IELGLLELGYK
+394 IEFGFLALGYN
-405 PIKAA
+405 PIVAA
-410 WGKDAAKA
+410 WGKNVAKA
-418 ILTNGAAQ
+418 ILKNGAAR
-426 RDIAEAG
+426 RDIADAG
-433 KGAIARIALTQGALQ
+433 KWAIARIALTQGALQ

-459 EGAQSVVGSMAENIE
+459 EGTQSVVGSMAENIE

-484 TVGDVLND
+484 TVSDVLND

-795 AYKNERKEIAASSPE
+795 AYKNEHKEIAASSPE
-810 LLQEWENDVAEKK
+810 LLQEWENNVAEKK
-823 ARYETLKGMEEK
+823 ARYEALKEMEEK

-849 FTKNGASVYTQ
+849 FTKDGASVYTQ
-860 ALHILSNASE
+860 ALHILSNTSE

-891 NIMNEYGDTAYTP
+891 NIMHEYGDTAYTP

-913 VVGDE
+913 VAGDE
-918 KINHS
+918 KINNS

-940 SFMDKISNRKQAGKP
+940 AFMNKINNRKQEGKP

-965 GVIYTEAQV
+965 GVIYTEAQAI
-974 VHATTPHHGHVLSTE
+974 HATTPHHGHVLSTE

-996 HIDILQNA
+996 HISTLHNA

-1012 NNFHGIPI
+1012 NNFHGTPV

-1026 SMGDYYIVLELDN
+1026 SLEDYYVVLEFDD
-1039 KGKIWFK
+1039 KGRIWFK
-1046 TGQPGKAKSIDN
+1046 TGQPGKEKSIDN

-1087 SLSSIQNELV
+1087 SLSSIQKELA
-1097 NVNKKYEQRA
+1097 NVN
-1107 WHGSPHDFDK
+1107 
-1117 FDLGYIGTGEGF
+1117 
-1129 NNHGY
+1129 
-1134 GLYFSKSKKIA
+1134 
-1145 QEYKKRLGKNIGKL
+1145 
-1159 YEAEIPD
+1159 
-1166 EKDMLN
+1166 EK
-1172 EDVLYKRLPQ
+1172 
-1182 SIKNGIKKVYQELDA
+1182 
-1197 TQKNI
+1197 
-1202 FTSQIIEEDRPTVE
+1202 
-1216 ENKILNQLK
+1216 
-1225 EIQKVRE
+1225 
-1232 NLEMLSK
+1232 
-1239 GEPIKGLRKARIKKE
+1239 
-1254 LIKANFKEEQIEQ
+1254 
-1267 LFNDFGY
+1267 
-1274 AEQIKE
+1274 
-1280 SYLNE
+1280 
-1285 NAQLESKL
+1285 
-1293 RKKQQLI
+1293 
-1300 ENRIQIHNNEL
+1300 
-1311 KNNLFDYLEKTAS
+1311 
-1324 GYASGRGIYHALS
+1324 
-1337 EALDGDARK
+1337 
-1346 ASALL
+1346 
-1351 NKNGIKGIIYD
+1351 
-1362 GRGEGRCYVV
+1362 
-1372 FDDKAI
+1372 
-1378 SIIDK
+1378 
-1383 HNQDGAIYEQRAW
+1383 YEQRAW

-1640 DPEKPHLTGDIYKV
+1640 DPEKPHLTGNIYKV

-1723 AYDANTGAIRLFD
+1723 AYDANTGAIHLFD

-1756 NMAMQEG
+1756 NMAMREG
-1763 TPEQLIKDLDILTTW
+1763 APEQLIKDLDVLTKW
-1778 GSYSPEKIKDYVGT
+1778 GAYSPEKMKDYNGT

-1804 IEDARKSGDAV
+1804 IEEARKSGDAV
-1815 AIKAAEERWMQERFA
+1815 AIRAAEERWMQERFA

-1857 LVGIYQDL
+1857 LIGIYQDL

-1900 AWDRIG
+1900 AWDRKG

-1911 SGSEGT
+1911 SGSEGN

-1928 EAKEKLMQKYMED
+1928 TAKEKLMQKYMED

-2049 QIALNELEAHAMRR
+2049 QIAINELEAHAMRR

-2124 EDLKKRLAET
+2124 ADLKKRLAET

-2181 REEMNDMTIGDATT
+2181 REEMNDMTVGDATT

-2202 AKAASRRADIQM
+2202 AKAASRRADVQM
-2214 SAGNFTDAIIE
+2214 SAGNFTEAIIE

-2253 YEDTATGEERTG
+2253 YEDAATGEERTG

-2322 YRDLSPDNATEQKA
+2322 YRDLSPDNATEQKS

-2357 IEDYQKNITMAQMRD
+2357 IEDYQKNITMAQMKD
-2372 IHQAIQAIYRVG
+2372 IYQAIQAFYRVG
-2384 KRDYEATTLMNDDGK
+2384 KRDYEATTLMNEGK
-2399 QVSIMDAVAE
+2399 QVSIIDAVTE

-2414 DYSVD
+2414 DYSID

-2450 SLTKPEIVLNDM
+2450 SLTKPEVVLNDM

-2501 KEWWH
+2501 KEWRH

-2521 TKEQVLAI
+2521 TKEQVMAI

-2536 EGRQRI
+2536 EGKQRI

-2640 LDDIVKSQLSGN
+2640 LDDIVNSQLSGN
-2652 AAMSI
+2652 AAMPI

-2667 VVKGQV
+2667 VVKDQV
-2673 VMKSLNIWP
+2673 VMKRLNIWP

-2692 YMREAVTDVYKLLNR
+2692 CMREAVTDVYKLLNR

-2792 VYITGNYKKSRQFVM
+2792 VYIMSNYKKSRQFVM

-2891 IDEGKTDELVM
+2891 IEEGKTDELVM

-3011 TQGLPVVRDAVEFM
+3011 TQGLPVMRDAVEFM

-3079 FSDTLTDGFWALM
+3079 FSDTLTDGFWSLM
-3092 RFSLVDTDRSVLG
+3092 RFSLIDTDRSILDLV
-3105 LANSVIFDRRYKT
+3105 NSVIFDRRYKI

-3129 EKKNTKQKDD
+3129 RKEKYKTEGR
-3139 KK
+3139 

>member
-7 KPGNIEDAITK
+7 KPGNIEDAINK
-18 NGETFSNSINVL
+18 NGETFSNPINIL

-55 DIMASG
+55 AIMASG

-73 LPKIYGNSLSMPEA
+73 IPKIYGKSLSMPEA
-87 TRGWDDLGAGE
+87 TRGWDDLGIGE
-98 KLLYGAQEKLWDV
+98 KLLYGTQEKLWDV
-111 YRNLTNGQAHVLSDA
+111 YRNVTNDQAHILSDA
-126 RRYAPAIGVTPQYL
+126 RRYAPSIGVTPQYL

-202 HGTRNIFDNI
+202 HGMRNIFDSI
-212 HDTIFGTKELFLDAF
+212 HDTIFGVKELLLDAY

-316 AAAGPETLGLGAA
+316 VAAGPETLGAGTAA
-329 GILASA
+329 ILTGA
-335 GITGALWGFRTGMF
+335 GITGAAWGFRTGMF
-349 KEIQNQSMAD
+349 KEIQNQSMAE

-374 MYSRNNML
+374 IYSRNNML

-433 KGAIARIALTQGALQ
+433 KGAIARIALTQGAMQ
-448 YGRGVASELAE
+448 YARGVASELAE
-459 EGAQSVVGSMAENIE
+459 EGAQSMVGSMAENIE

-505 GMGGMGAAVHTAGNY
+505 GMGGMGAAAHTAGNY

-583 YVDAQELARTEEG
+583 YVDAQELARTEAG

-690 QEHFKDADEPT
+690 QEHFKDADEPM
-701 QAAARDVVYRNP
+701 QEAARDVVYRNP

-730 YENAINYK
+730 YENAVNYT

-746 GVSVITADANGYNNT
+746 GVSIVTADANGYTNT
-761 QTGRGYRMSNN
+761 QTGRGYRMSEN

-810 LLQEWENDVAEKK
+810 LLQEWENNVAEKK
-823 ARYETLKGMEEK
+823 AKYETLKGMEEK
-835 FTALAKSDYALRNT
+835 FTALAQSDYALRNT
-849 FTKNGASVYTQ
+849 FTKDGVSVYVQ
-860 ALHILSNASE
+860 ALHTLSNASE

-904 KKFMEQHPI
+904 QKFMEQHPI
-913 VVGDE
+913 VVSNE
-918 KINHS
+918 KVNHL

-940 SFMDKISNRKQAGKP
+940 AFMNKINNRKQEGKP

-965 GVIYTEAQV
+965 GVIYTEAQAI
-974 VHATTPHHGHVLSTE
+974 HATTPHHGHVLSTE

-996 HIDILQNA
+996 HISTLHNA
-1004 AISDKRNT
+1004 AISDKSNT
-1012 NNFHGIPI
+1012 NNFHGTPV

-1026 SMGDYYIVLELDN
+1026 SRGDYYVVLEFDD
-1039 KGKIWFK
+1039 KGRIWFK
-1046 TGQPGKAKSIDN
+1046 TGQPGKEKSIDN

-1087 SLSSIQNELV
+1087 SLSSIQKELA
-1097 NVNKKYEQRA
+1097 NVN
-1107 WHGSPHDFDK
+1107 
-1117 FDLGYIGTGEGF
+1117 
-1129 NNHGY
+1129 
-1134 GLYFSKSKKIA
+1134 
-1145 QEYKKRLGKNIGKL
+1145 
-1159 YEAEIPD
+1159 
-1166 EKDMLN
+1166 EK
-1172 EDVLYKRLPQ
+1172 
-1182 SIKNGIKKVYQELDA
+1182 
-1197 TQKNI
+1197 
-1202 FTSQIIEEDRPTVE
+1202 
-1216 ENKILNQLK
+1216 
-1225 EIQKVRE
+1225 
-1232 NLEMLSK
+1232 
-1239 GEPIKGLRKARIKKE
+1239 
-1254 LIKANFKEEQIEQ
+1254 
-1267 LFNDFGY
+1267 
-1274 AEQIKE
+1274 
-1280 SYLNE
+1280 
-1285 NAQLESKL
+1285 
-1293 RKKQQLI
+1293 
-1300 ENRIQIHNNEL
+1300 
-1311 KNNLFDYLEKTAS
+1311 
-1324 GYASGRGIYHALS
+1324 
-1337 EALDGDARK
+1337 
-1346 ASALL
+1346 
-1351 NKNGIKGIIYD
+1351 
-1362 GRGEGRCYVV
+1362 
-1372 FDDKAI
+1372 
-1378 SIIDK
+1378 
-1383 HNQDGAIYEQRAW
+1383 YEQRAW
-1396 HGSPYNFDTFDLGAM
+1396 HGSPYNFNTFDLGAI

-1434 AYKEVLGDKNTSV
+1434 AYKDVLGDKNTSV

-1452 IYRLNEEED
+1452 IYRLNEERD

-1469 EYGSAMGYVLDSMY
+1469 EYGSAIGYVLDSMY
-1483 EKGSREKAIADLED
+1483 EMGSREKATADLED

-1503 IRGVYADEAR
+1503 IRGIYADEAR
-1513 KAIEIL
+1513 KAVEIL

-1550 GEQPQKVQDAIMDM
+1550 GEQPQKVQDAIMDI
-1564 LFGRNVNAVLREAE
+1564 LFGRNVNAALREAE

-1584 GKFAVEKAL
+1584 GKNAVEKAL

-1602 LEARGISAEEV
+1602 LEARGISEEEV
-1613 EHAYNKALEYVD
+1613 EQAYNKALEYVD

-1640 DPEKPHLTGDIYKV
+1640 DPEKPHLTGNKYKV

-1708 SIIDKYNQQLNGVKA
+1708 SIIDKYNQRLNGVKA
-1723 AYDANTGAIRLFD
+1723 AYDANTGAIHLFD

-1756 NMAMQEG
+1756 NMAMQDG
-1763 TPEQLIKDLDILTTW
+1763 APEQLIKDLDILTTW

-1900 AWDRIG
+1900 AWDRKG

-1911 SGSEGT
+1911 SGSEGN

-1928 EAKEKLMQKYMED
+1928 KAKEKLMQKYMED

-1961 QKQLCEENEL
+1961 QKQLCEENAI

-1989 AKLNIAN
+1989 AKLNIAD

-2006 AGGTLEERTNEYMKA
+2006 AGGTLEERTHEYMKA
-2021 KKEEYDSLMYSPEQI
+2021 KQEEYDALMYSPEQI
-2036 RVMADEQLASTNG
+2036 RTMADEQLASTNG

-2063 KLNGYIAECVKAM
+2063 KLNSYIAECVKAM

-2124 EDLKKRLAET
+2124 ADLKKRLAET
-2134 KEKGK
+2134 KETGK

-2181 REEMNDMTIGDATT
+2181 REEMNDMTVGDATT
-2195 WRHYEVK
+2195 WRHYEIK
-2202 AKAASRRADIQM
+2202 AKSASRRADVQM
-2214 SAGNFTDAIIE
+2214 SAGNFTEAIIE

-2276 KNPVRMGQNERYFI
+2276 KNPVRMGPNERYFI

-2305 IPLDDKGN
+2305 MPLDDKGN
-2313 PVGINWEYL
+2313 PIGINWEYL
-2322 YRDLSPDNATEQKA
+2322 YRDLSPDNATEQKS

-2357 IEDYQKNITMAQMRD
+2357 IEDYQKNITMAQMKD
-2372 IHQAIQAIYRVG
+2372 IYQAIQAIYRVG
-2384 KRDYEATTLMNDDGK
+2384 KRDYEATTLMNDGK
-2399 QVSIMDAVAE
+2399 TVSIIDAVTE

-2425 WSAEQEE
+2425 WSAEQKE
-2432 NDKTATGRL
+2432 NDKTAAGRL

-2481 MNMLQ
+2481 MSMLQ

-2501 KEWWH
+2501 PEWRH

-2521 TKEQVLAI
+2521 TKEQVMAI

-2574 LNFLEAVWKQIDQYW
+2574 LDFLEAVWKQIDQYW

-2608 ATPYIINGR
+2608 ATPYTINGR

-2652 AAMSI
+2652 AAMAI

-2692 YMREAVTDVYKLLNR
+2692 CMREAVTDVYKLLNR

-2750 LRKNTSYSVMAYR
+2750 LRRNTSYSVMAYR
-2763 ASTAVLNALNIFPM
+2763 ASTAILNGLNIFPM
-2777 MREIGFANTWQALKD
+2777 MREIGFANTWRALKD

-2807 EHSPFMAERINT
+2807 DHSPFMAERINT

-2879 WKWKYQ
+2879 WKWQYE
-2885 ESLQRQ
+2885 ESLRRQ
-2891 IDEGKTDELVM
+2891 IEEGKTDELVM

-2945 CSTVMNALIQEGYNI
+2945 CSTVMNALIKEGYNI

-3011 TQGLPVVRDAVEFM
+3011 TQGVPVVRDAVEFA

-3042 ISIFDELQKGI
+3042 ISIFDELQKSI

-3066 GRHLTRALNRYTG
+3066 ARHLTRALNRYTG
-3079 FSDTLTDGFWALM
+3079 FSDTLTDGFWSLM
-3092 RFSLVDTDRSVLG
+3092 RFSLVDTDRSVID
-3105 LANSVIFDRRYKT
+3105 LANSAIFDRRYKT

>member
-7 KPGNIEDAITK
+7 KPGNIEDAINK
-18 NGETFSNSINVL
+18 SGETFSDPINIL

-55 DIMASG
+55 AIMASG

-73 LPKIYGNSLSMPEA
+73 IPKIYGKSLSMPEA
-87 TRGWDDLGAGE
+87 TRGWDDLGIGE
-98 KLLYGAQEKLWDV
+98 KLLYGTQEKLWDV
-111 YRNLTNGQAHVLSDA
+111 YRNVTNDQAHILSDA
-126 RRYAPAIGVTPQYL
+126 RRYAPSIGVTPQYL

-202 HGTRNIFDNI
+202 HGMRNIFDSI
-212 HDTIFGTKELFLDAF
+212 HDTIFGVKELLLDAY

-316 AAAGPETLGLGAA
+316 AAAGPETLGAGTAA
-329 GILASA
+329 ILTGA
-335 GITGALWGFRTGMF
+335 GITGAAWGFRTGMF
-349 KEIQNQSMAD
+349 KEIQNQSMAE

-448 YGRGVASELAE
+448 YARGVASELAE

-583 YVDAQELARTEEG
+583 YVDAQELARTEAG

-639 DTKTLMDA
+639 DTQTLMDA

-701 QAAARDVVYRNP
+701 QEAARDVVYRNP

-718 SYKDAVKEARNE
+718 SYKDAVKEARTE
-730 YENAINYK
+730 YENAVNYT

-746 GVSVITADANGYNNT
+746 GVSIVTADANGYNNT

-810 LLQEWENDVAEKK
+810 LLQEWENNVAEKK

-835 FTALAKSDYALRNT
+835 FSALTKSDYALRNT
-849 FTKNGASVYTQ
+849 FTKDGASVYTQ
-860 ALHILSNASE
+860 ALHTLSNAS
-870 KASQAAKENAFIYAR
+870 KQASQAAKENAFIYAR

-904 KKFMEQHPI
+904 QKFMEQHPI
-913 VVGDE
+913 MAGDE
-918 KINHS
+918 KVNHLL
-923 FGQAMFDVR
+923 GQAMFDVR
-932 KAGTTTFE
+932 KAGTTTFA
-940 SFMDKISNRKQAGKP
+940 SFMHKISNRKKAGKP
-955 ANKIMFTGNS
+955 ENKIMFTGNS

-974 VHATTPHHGHVLSTE
+974 VHATTLHHGHVLSTE

-996 HIDILQNA
+996 HIDTLQNA

-1026 SMGDYYIVLELDN
+1026 SMGDYYIVLEMDN

-1046 TGQPGKAKSIDN
+1046 TGQQGKAKSIDN

-1087 SLSSIQNELV
+1087 SLSSIQKELA
-1097 NVNKKYEQRA
+1097 NVN
-1107 WHGSPHDFDK
+1107 
-1117 FDLGYIGTGEGF
+1117 
-1129 NNHGY
+1129 
-1134 GLYFSKSKKIA
+1134 
-1145 QEYKKRLGKNIGKL
+1145 
-1159 YEAEIPD
+1159 
-1166 EKDMLN
+1166 EK
-1172 EDVLYKRLPQ
+1172 
-1182 SIKNGIKKVYQELDA
+1182 
-1197 TQKNI
+1197 
-1202 FTSQIIEEDRPTVE
+1202 
-1216 ENKILNQLK
+1216 
-1225 EIQKVRE
+1225 
-1232 NLEMLSK
+1232 
-1239 GEPIKGLRKARIKKE
+1239 
-1254 LIKANFKEEQIEQ
+1254 
-1267 LFNDFGY
+1267 
-1274 AEQIKE
+1274 
-1280 SYLNE
+1280 
-1285 NAQLESKL
+1285 
-1293 RKKQQLI
+1293 
-1300 ENRIQIHNNEL
+1300 
-1311 KNNLFDYLEKTAS
+1311 
-1324 GYASGRGIYHALS
+1324 
-1337 EALDGDARK
+1337 
-1346 ASALL
+1346 
-1351 NKNGIKGIIYD
+1351 
-1362 GRGEGRCYVV
+1362 
-1372 FDDKAI
+1372 
-1378 SIIDK
+1378 
-1383 HNQDGAIYEQRAW
+1383 YEQRAW
-1396 HGSPYNFDTFDLGAM
+1396 HGSPYNFDTFDLGAI

-1428 DRNVSE
+1428 DQNVSE
-1434 AYKEVLGDKNTSV
+1434 DYKDVLGDKNNSI
-1447 EVNHT
+1447 EVNH
-1452 IYRLNEEED
+1452 IAYRLNEDGD
-1461 WVGNGNVI
+1461 WVGNGIVI
-1469 EYGSAMGYVLDSMY
+1469 EYGSAIGYVLDSMY
-1483 EKGSREKAIADLED
+1483 EMGSREKAIADLED
-1497 ALKRNR
+1497 AVKKNR

-1513 KAIEIL
+1513 KAVEIL
-1519 KEGHIKLT
+1519 KEGNIKLT
-1527 KNDRLYKV
+1527 KNDRLYAV
-1535 EIPENDVLLDEQKTI
+1535 EIPENDILLDEQKTI

-1602 LEARGISAEEV
+1602 LEARGISEKEV
-1613 EHAYNKALEYVD
+1613 EQAYNKALEYVD

-1640 DPEKPHLTGDIYKV
+1640 DTEKPHLEEGHKLEYKV
-1654 KELTGKEFYDDL
+1654 KELTGEEFYNEL
-1666 ATSTPGYDKAASK
+1666 AMSTPGYDEAASK

-1686 KGITYEGIRD
+1686 KGITYEGKED

-1723 AYDANTGAIRLFD
+1723 AYDTNTGAIHLFD

-1756 NMAMQEG
+1756 NMAMQDG
-1763 TPEQLIKDLDILTTW
+1763 APEQLIKDLDVLTSW
-1778 GSYSPEKIKDYVGT
+1778 GSYSPEKMQDYAGT

-1815 AIKAAEERWMQERFA
+1815 AVKAAEERWMQERFA

-1857 LVGIYQDL
+1857 LIGIYQDL

-1900 AWDRIG
+1900 AWDRKG

-1911 SGSEGT
+1911 SGSEGN

-1928 EAKEKLMQKYMED
+1928 TAKEKLMQKYMED

-1961 QKQLCEENEL
+1961 QKQLCEENAI

-1989 AKLNIAN
+1989 AKLNIAD

-2021 KKEEYDSLMYSPEQI
+2021 KKEEYDALMYSPEQI
-2036 RVMADEQLASTNG
+2036 RTMADEQLASTNG

-2063 KLNGYIAECVKAM
+2063 KLNSYIAECVKAM

-2124 EDLKKRLAET
+2124 ADLKKRLAET

-2181 REEMNDMTIGDATT
+2181 REEMNDMTVGDATT
-2195 WRHYEVK
+2195 WRHYEIK
-2202 AKAASRRADIQM
+2202 AKSASRRADVQM
-2214 SAGNFTDAIIE
+2214 SAGNFTEAIIE

-2253 YEDTATGEERTG
+2253 YEDAATGEERTG

-2276 KNPVRMGQNERYFI
+2276 KNPVRMGSNERYFV

-2305 IPLDDKGN
+2305 MPLDDKGN
-2313 PVGINWEYL
+2313 PIGINWEYL
-2322 YRDLSPDNATEQKA
+2322 YRDLSPDNATEQKS
-2336 KLNPDDL
+2336 KLKPDDL

-2357 IEDYQKNITMAQMRD
+2357 IEDYQKNITMAQMKD
-2372 IHQAIQAIYRVG
+2372 IYQAIQAIYRVG
-2384 KRDYEATTLMNDDGK
+2384 KRDYEATTLMNEGK
-2399 QVSIMDAVAE
+2399 QVSIIDAVTE

-2425 WSAEQEE
+2425 WSAEQKE

-2468 YIYKPIDTASRNE
+2468 YIYKPLDTASRNE
-2481 MNMLQ
+2481 MSMLQ

-2501 KEWWH
+2501 TEWRH

-2521 TKEQVLAI
+2521 TKEQVMAI

-2574 LNFLEAVWKQIDQYW
+2574 LDFLEAVWKQIDQYW

-2608 ATPYIINGR
+2608 ATPYTINGR

-2692 YMREAVTDVYKLLNR
+2692 CMREAATDVYKLLNR

-2750 LRKNTSYSVMAYR
+2750 LRRNTSYSVMAYR
-2763 ASTAVLNALNIFPM
+2763 ASTAILNGLNIFPM
-2777 MREIGFANTWQALKD
+2777 MREIGFANTWRALKD
-2792 VYITGNYKKSRQFVM
+2792 VYITGNYKKNRQFVM

-2819 LDKDFQQHMTFDV
+2819 LDKDFRQHMTFDV
-2832 DKNASIL
+2832 DKNASII

-2879 WKWKYQ
+2879 WKWQYE
-2885 ESLQRQ
+2885 ESLRRQ
-2891 IDEGKTDELVM
+2891 IEEGKTDELVM

-2998 LMKKMGVKMITNT
+2998 LIKKMGVKMITNT
-3011 TQGLPVVRDAVEFM
+3011 TQGVPVVRDAVEFA

-3042 ISIFDELQKGI
+3042 ISIIDELQKGI

-3066 GRHLTRALNRYTG
+3066 GRHLTRALNRYAG
-3079 FSDTLTDGFWALM
+3079 FSDTLTDGFWSLM
-3092 RFSLVDTDRSVLG
+3092 RFSLVDTDRSVID
-3105 LANSVIFDRRYKT
+3105 LANSVVFDRRYKT

>member
-55 DIMASG
+55 AIMASG

-316 AAAGPETLGLGAA
+316 AATGPETLGAGTAA
-329 GILASA
+329 ILTGA
-335 GITGALWGFRTGMF
+335 GITGAAWGFRTGMF
-349 KEIQNQSMAD
+349 KEIQNQSMAE
-359 RYWQMANAKDKNGKP
+359 RYWQMANAKGKNGKP

-382 LDSIG
+382 LDSIV

-484 TVGDVLND
+484 TVSDVLND

-690 QEHFKDADEPT
+690 QEHFKDADEPM
-701 QAAARDVVYRNP
+701 QVAARDVVYRNP

-730 YENAINYK
+730 YENAVNYK

-810 LLQEWENDVAEKK
+810 LLQEWENNVAKKK
-823 ARYETLKGMEEK
+823 AKYETLKGMEEK
-835 FTALAKSDYALRNT
+835 FTALAQSDYALRNT
-849 FTKNGASVYTQ
+849 FTKDGASVYTQ
-860 ALHILSNASE
+860 ALHILSNTSE

-904 KKFMEQHPI
+904 QKFMEQHPI
-913 VVGDE
+913 VAGN
-918 KINHS
+918 KKANNS

-940 SFMDKISNRKQAGKP
+940 AFMNKINNRKQEGKP

-965 GVIYTEAQV
+965 GVIYTEAQAI
-974 VHATTPHHGHVLSTE
+974 HATTPHHGHVLSTE

-996 HIDILQNA
+996 HISTLHNA

-1012 NNFHGIPI
+1012 NNFHGTPV

-1026 SMGDYYIVLELDN
+1026 SLEDYYVVLEFDD
-1039 KGKIWFK
+1039 KGRIWFK
-1046 TGQPGKAKSIDN
+1046 TGQPGKEKSIDN
-1058 IINTKIAEHS
+1058 IINTKIAEHF

-1087 SLSSIQNELV
+1087 SLSSIQKELA
-1097 NVNKKYEQRA
+1097 NVN
-1107 WHGSPHDFDK
+1107 
-1117 FDLGYIGTGEGF
+1117 
-1129 NNHGY
+1129 
-1134 GLYFSKSKKIA
+1134 
-1145 QEYKKRLGKNIGKL
+1145 
-1159 YEAEIPD
+1159 
-1166 EKDMLN
+1166 EK
-1172 EDVLYKRLPQ
+1172 
-1182 SIKNGIKKVYQELDA
+1182 
-1197 TQKNI
+1197 
-1202 FTSQIIEEDRPTVE
+1202 
-1216 ENKILNQLK
+1216 
-1225 EIQKVRE
+1225 
-1232 NLEMLSK
+1232 
-1239 GEPIKGLRKARIKKE
+1239 
-1254 LIKANFKEEQIEQ
+1254 
-1267 LFNDFGY
+1267 
-1274 AEQIKE
+1274 
-1280 SYLNE
+1280 
-1285 NAQLESKL
+1285 
-1293 RKKQQLI
+1293 
-1300 ENRIQIHNNEL
+1300 
-1311 KNNLFDYLEKTAS
+1311 
-1324 GYASGRGIYHALS
+1324 
-1337 EALDGDARK
+1337 
-1346 ASALL
+1346 
-1351 NKNGIKGIIYD
+1351 
-1362 GRGEGRCYVV
+1362 
-1372 FDDKAI
+1372 
-1378 SIIDK
+1378 
-1383 HNQDGAIYEQRAW
+1383 YEQRAW

-1723 AYDANTGAIRLFD
+1723 AYDANTGAIHLFD

-1756 NMAMQEG
+1756 NMAMREG
-1763 TPEQLIKDLDILTTW
+1763 APEQLIKDLDVLTKW
-1778 GSYSPEKIKDYVGT
+1778 GAYSPEKMKDYNGT

-1804 IEDARKSGDAV
+1804 IEEARKSGDAV
-1815 AIKAAEERWMQERFA
+1815 AIRAAEERWMQERFA

-1857 LVGIYQDL
+1857 LIGIYQDL

-1900 AWDRIG
+1900 AWDRKG

-1911 SGSEGT
+1911 SGSEGN

-1928 EAKEKLMQKYMED
+1928 TAKEKLMQKYMED

-2049 QIALNELEAHAMRR
+2049 QIAINELEAHAMRR

-2124 EDLKKRLAET
+2124 ADLKKRLAET

-2181 REEMNDMTIGDATT
+2181 REEMNDMTVGDAMT

-2202 AKAASRRADIQM
+2202 AKAASRRADVQM
-2214 SAGNFTDAIIE
+2214 SAGNFTEAIIE

-2253 YEDTATGEERTG
+2253 YEDAATGEERTG

-2322 YRDLSPDNATEQKA
+2322 YRDLSPDNATEQKS

-2357 IEDYQKNITMAQMRD
+2357 IEDYQKNITMAQMKD
-2372 IHQAIQAIYRVG
+2372 IYQAIQAIYRVG
-2384 KRDYEATTLMNDDGK
+2384 KRDYEATTLMNEGK
-2399 QVSIMDAVAE
+2399 QVSIIDAVTE

-2414 DYSVD
+2414 DYSID

-2450 SLTKPEIVLNDM
+2450 SLTKPEVVLNDM

-2501 KEWWH
+2501 KEWRH

-2521 TKEQVLAI
+2521 TKEQVMAI

-2536 EGRQRI
+2536 EGKQRI

-2692 YMREAVTDVYKLLNR
+2692 CMREAVTDVYKLLNR

-2792 VYITGNYKKSRQFVM
+2792 VYIMSNYKKSRQFVM

-2891 IDEGKTDELVM
+2891 IEEGKTDELVM

-3011 TQGLPVVRDAVEFM
+3011 TQGLPVMRDAVEFM

-3079 FSDTLTDGFWALM
+3079 FSDTLTDGFWSLM
-3092 RFSLVDTDRSVLG
+3092 RFSLIDTDRSILDLV
-3105 LANSVIFDRRYKT
+3105 NSVIFDRRYKI

-3129 EKKNTKQKDD
+3129 RKEKYKTEGR
-3139 KK
+3139 

>member
-7 KPGNIEDAITK
+7 TAGNIADAVNK
-18 NGETFSNSINVL
+18 DGEQFSNAVNIL

-55 DIMASG
+55 TIMASG
-61 QPVRRKMPDLVT
+61 QPVRRKMPDLLT

-192 AQALQNYQDV
+192 AQALQNYQDI

-212 HDTIFGTKELFLDAF
+212 HNTIFGTKELFLDAF

-505 GMGGMGAAVHTAGNY
+505 GMGGLGAAVHTAGNY

-1107 WHGSPHDFDK
+1107 WHGSP
-1117 FDLGYIGTGEGF
+1117 
-1129 NNHGY
+1129 
-1134 GLYFSKSKKIA
+1134 
-1145 QEYKKRLGKNIGKL
+1145 
-1159 YEAEIPD
+1159 
-1166 EKDMLN
+1166 
-1172 EDVLYKRLPQ
+1172 
-1182 SIKNGIKKVYQELDA
+1182 
-1197 TQKNI
+1197 
-1202 FTSQIIEEDRPTVE
+1202 
-1216 ENKILNQLK
+1216 
-1225 EIQKVRE
+1225 
-1232 NLEMLSK
+1232 
-1239 GEPIKGLRKARIKKE
+1239 
-1254 LIKANFKEEQIEQ
+1254 
-1267 LFNDFGY
+1267 
-1274 AEQIKE
+1274 
-1280 SYLNE
+1280 
-1285 NAQLESKL
+1285 
-1293 RKKQQLI
+1293 
-1300 ENRIQIHNNEL
+1300 
-1311 KNNLFDYLEKTAS
+1311 
-1324 GYASGRGIYHALS
+1324 
-1337 EALDGDARK
+1337 
-1346 ASALL
+1346 
-1351 NKNGIKGIIYD
+1351 
-1362 GRGEGRCYVV
+1362 
-1372 FDDKAI
+1372 
-1378 SIIDK
+1378 
-1383 HNQDGAIYEQRAW
+1383 
-1396 HGSPYNFDTFDLGAM
+1396 YNFDTFDLGAM

-1900 AWDRIG
+1900 AWDRKG

-2006 AGGTLEERTNEYMKA
+2006 AGGTLEERTNEYMKV

-2560 DVENLFAK
+2560 DVETLFAK
-2568 VFTEKD
+2568 VFTDKD
-2574 LNFLEAVWKQIDQYW
+2574 LDFLEAVWKQIDQYW

-2692 YMREAVTDVYKLLNR
+2692 CMREAVTDVYKLLNR

-2792 VYITGNYKKSRQFVM
+2792 VYIMSNYKKSRQFVM

-2945 CSTVMNALIQEGYNI
+2945 CNTVMNALIQEGYNI

-3092 RFSLVDTDRSVLG
+3092 RFSLVDTDRSVLD

-3129 EKKNTKQKDD
+3129 ANKEKRKEQNK
-3139 KK
+3139 

>member
-1 MAEYEF
+1 M
-7 KPGNIEDAITK
+7 
-18 NGETFSNSINVL
+18 
-30 PTEEEKEQI
+30 
-39 AADVQQEQEE
+39 
-49 NYAKLD
+49 
-55 DIMASG
+55 
-61 QPVRRKMPDLVT
+61 
-73 LPKIYGNSLSMPEA
+73 
-87 TRGWDDLGAGE
+87 
-98 KLLYGAQEKLWDV
+98 
-111 YRNLTNGQAHVLSDA
+111 
-126 RRYAPAIGVTPQYL
+126 
-140 VDNPD
+140 
-145 EMERARLEY
+145 
-154 DRKQKLGFMPVDENY
+154 
-169 SSGMLDAN
+169 
-177 YPELKDIRLSDPVGA
+177 
-192 AQALQNYQDV
+192 
-202 HGTRNIFDNI
+202 
-212 HDTIFGTKELFLDAF
+212 
-227 NSGSDM
+227 
-233 VKLYDAQMKAVKTGD
+233 
-248 VEAARPEVDEIT
+248 
-260 QRLKEYHEQD
+260 
-270 EPTTPLGKVVYD
+270 
-282 TIQQLTIYGTQGLRA
+282 
-297 LQYVPKGM
+297 
-305 AMAMAAAAPAA
+305 
-316 AAAGPETLGLGAA
+316 
-329 GILASA
+329 
-335 GITGALWGFRTGMF
+335 
-349 KEIQNQSMAD
+349 
-359 RYWQMANAKDKNGKP
+359 
-374 MYSRNNML
+374 
-382 LDSIG
+382 
-387 TGTINGA
+387 
-394 IELGLLELGYK
+394 
-405 PIKAA
+405 
-410 WGKDAAKA
+410 
-418 ILTNGAAQ
+418 
-426 RDIAEAG
+426 
-433 KGAIARIALTQGALQ
+433 
-448 YGRGVASELAE
+448 
-459 EGAQSVVGSMAENIE
+459 
-474 YGIHGQGKWN
+474 
-484 TVGDVLND
+484 
-492 AIDSMVQAVPAAL
+492 
-505 GMGGMGAAVHTAGNY
+505 
-520 KAMNN
+520 
-525 IASIKLNE
+525 
-533 WKEEYKR
+533 
-540 NVEKQTID
+540 
-548 QLIAQKKENNLAKEA
+548 
-563 PDVYQ
+563 
-568 KVVDAQAKQVGMDTM
+568 
-583 YVDAQELARTEEG
+583 
-596 VNVLNDMV
+596 
-604 NKGIVSGE
+604 
-612 QVDNAVSNGTDL
+612 
-624 EIKTGVFA
+624 
-632 QLADETT
+632 
-639 DTKTLMDA
+639 
-647 TTMNKGGVHMAALRE
+647 
-662 RAKRIEAM
+662 
-670 RQELSQLASDKSDK
+670 
-684 LAEEIV
+684 
-690 QEHFKDADEPT
+690 
-701 QAAARDVVYRNP
+701 
-713 YDIEK
+713 
-718 SYKDAVKEARNE
+718 
-730 YENAINYK
+730 
-738 YYSTYKPQ
+738 
-746 GVSVITADANGYNNT
+746 
-761 QTGRGYRMSNN
+761 
-772 EPWYSDMYKE
+772 
-782 YGGKATKEQLLDV
+782 
-795 AYKNERKEIAASSPE
+795 
-810 LLQEWENDVAEKK
+810 
-823 ARYETLKGMEEK
+823 
-835 FTALAKSDYALRNT
+835 
-849 FTKNGASVYTQ
+849 
-860 ALHILSNASE
+860 
-870 KASQAAKENAFIYAR
+870 
-885 MAERWT
+885 
-891 NIMNEYGDTAYTP
+891 
-904 KKFMEQHPI
+904 
-913 VVGDE
+913 
-918 KINHS
+918 
-923 FGQAMFDVR
+923 
-932 KAGTTTFE
+932 
-940 SFMDKISNRKQAGKP
+940 
-955 ANKIMFTGNS
+955 
-965 GVIYTEAQV
+965 
-974 VHATTPHHGHVLSTE
+974 
-989 QLEDIDK
+989 
-996 HIDILQNA
+996 
-1004 AISDKRNT
+1004 
-1012 NNFHGIPI
+1012 
-1020 LAHVKG
+1020 
-1026 SMGDYYIVLELDN
+1026 
-1039 KGKIWFK
+1039 
-1046 TGQPGKAKSIDN
+1046 
-1058 IINTKIAEHS
+1058 
-1068 ARSLSH
+1068 
-1074 NAQGRTSQNETAI
+1074 
-1087 SLSSIQNELV
+1087 
-1097 NVNKKYEQRA
+1097 
-1107 WHGSPHDFDK
+1107 
-1117 FDLGYIGTGEGF
+1117 
-1129 NNHGY
+1129 
-1134 GLYFSKSKKIA
+1134 
-1145 QEYKKRLGKNIGKL
+1145 
-1159 YEAEIPD
+1159 
-1166 EKDMLN
+1166 
-1172 EDVLYKRLPQ
+1172 
-1182 SIKNGIKKVYQELDA
+1182 
-1197 TQKNI
+1197 
-1202 FTSQIIEEDRPTVE
+1202 
-1216 ENKILNQLK
+1216 
-1225 EIQKVRE
+1225 
-1232 NLEMLSK
+1232 
-1239 GEPIKGLRKARIKKE
+1239 
-1254 LIKANFKEEQIEQ
+1254 
-1267 LFNDFGY
+1267 
-1274 AEQIKE
+1274 
-1280 SYLNE
+1280 
-1285 NAQLESKL
+1285 
-1293 RKKQQLI
+1293 
-1300 ENRIQIHNNEL
+1300 
-1311 KNNLFDYLEKTAS
+1311 
-1324 GYASGRGIYHALS
+1324 
-1337 EALDGDARK
+1337 
-1346 ASALL
+1346 
-1351 NKNGIKGIIYD
+1351 
-1362 GRGEGRCYVV
+1362 
-1372 FDDKAI
+1372 
-1378 SIIDK
+1378 
-1383 HNQDGAIYEQRAW
+1383 
-1396 HGSPYNFDTFDLGAM
+1396 
-1411 GKGEGNQ
+1411 
-1418 AHGWGLYFAK
+1418 
-1428 DRNVSE
+1428 
-1434 AYKEVLGDKNTSV
+1434 
-1447 EVNHT
+1447 
-1452 IYRLNEEED
+1452 
-1461 WVGNGNVI
+1461 
-1469 EYGSAMGYVLDSMY
+1469 
-1483 EKGSREKAIADLED
+1483 
-1497 ALKRNR
+1497 
-1503 IRGVYADEAR
+1503 
-1513 KAIEIL
+1513 
-1519 KEGHIKLT
+1519 
-1527 KNDRLYKV
+1527 
-1535 EIPENDVLLDEQKTI
+1535 
-1550 GEQPQKVQDAIMDM
+1550 
-1564 LFGRNVNAVLREAE
+1564 
-1578 KKGGAE
+1578 
-1584 GKFAVEKAL
+1584 
-1593 RYISEDESE
+1593 
-1602 LEARGISAEEV
+1602 
-1613 EHAYNKALEYVD
+1613 
-1625 EELLLKAQEEKLSYE
+1625 
-1640 DPEKPHLTGDIYKV
+1640 
-1654 KELTGKEFYDDL
+1654 
-1666 ATSTPGYDKAASK
+1666 
-1679 LLNEYGI
+1679 NEYGI

-1723 AYDANTGAIRLFD
+1723 AYDANTGAIHLFD

-1756 NMAMQEG
+1756 NMAMREG
-1763 TPEQLIKDLDILTTW
+1763 APEQLIKDLDVLTKW
-1778 GSYSPEKIKDYVGT
+1778 GAYSPEKMKDYNGT

-1804 IEDARKSGDAV
+1804 IEEARKSGDAV
-1815 AIKAAEERWMQERFA
+1815 AIRAAEERWMQERFA

-1857 LVGIYQDL
+1857 LIGIYQDL

-1900 AWDRIG
+1900 AWDRKG

-1911 SGSEGT
+1911 SGSEGN

-1928 EAKEKLMQKYMED
+1928 TAKEKLMQKYMED

-2049 QIALNELEAHAMRR
+2049 QIAINELEAHAMRR

-2124 EDLKKRLAET
+2124 ADLKKRLAET

-2181 REEMNDMTIGDATT
+2181 REEMNDMTVGDATT

-2202 AKAASRRADIQM
+2202 AKAASRRADVQM
-2214 SAGNFTDAIIE
+2214 SAGNFTEAIIE

-2253 YEDTATGEERTG
+2253 YEDAATGEERTG

-2322 YRDLSPDNATEQKA
+2322 YRDLSPDNATEQKS

-2357 IEDYQKNITMAQMRD
+2357 IEDYQKNITMAQMKD
-2372 IHQAIQAIYRVG
+2372 IYQAIQAIYRVG
-2384 KRDYEATTLMNDDGK
+2384 KRDYEATTLMNEGK
-2399 QVSIMDAVAE
+2399 QVSIIDAVTE

-2414 DYSVD
+2414 DYSID

-2450 SLTKPEIVLNDM
+2450 SLTKPEVVLNDM

-2501 KEWWH
+2501 KEWRH

-2521 TKEQVLAI
+2521 TKEQVMAI

-2536 EGRQRI
+2536 EGKQRI

-2692 YMREAVTDVYKLLNR
+2692 CMREAVTDVYKLLNR

-2792 VYITGNYKKSRQFVM
+2792 VYIMSNYKKSRQFVM

-2891 IDEGKTDELVM
+2891 IEEGKTDELVM

-3011 TQGLPVVRDAVEFM
+3011 TQGLPVMRDAVEFM

-3079 FSDTLTDGFWALM
+3079 FSDTLTDGFWSLM
-3092 RFSLVDTDRSVLG
+3092 RFSLIDTDRSILDLV
-3105 LANSVIFDRRYKT
+3105 NSVIFDRRYKI

-3129 EKKNTKQKDD
+3129 RKEKYKTEGR
-3139 KK
+3139 

>member
-55 DIMASG
+55 AIMASG

-316 AAAGPETLGLGAA
+316 AAAGPETLGAGTAA
-329 GILASA
+329 ILTGA
-335 GITGALWGFRTGMF
+335 GITGAAWGFRTGMF
-349 KEIQNQSMAD
+349 KEIQNQSMAE
-359 RYWQMANAKDKNGKP
+359 RYWQMANAKGKNGKP

-382 LDSIG
+382 LDSIV

-484 TVGDVLND
+484 TVSDVLND

-690 QEHFKDADEPT
+690 QEHFKDADEPM
-701 QAAARDVVYRNP
+701 QVAARDVVYRNP

-730 YENAINYK
+730 YENAVNYK

-810 LLQEWENDVAEKK
+810 LLQEWENNVAKKK
-823 ARYETLKGMEEK
+823 AKYETLKGMEEK
-835 FTALAKSDYALRNT
+835 FTALAQSDYALRNT
-849 FTKNGASVYTQ
+849 FTKDGASVYTQ
-860 ALHILSNASE
+860 ALHILSNTSE

-904 KKFMEQHPI
+904 QKFMEQHPI
-913 VVGDE
+913 VAGN
-918 KINHS
+918 KKANNS

-940 SFMDKISNRKQAGKP
+940 AFMNKINNRKQEGKP

-965 GVIYTEAQV
+965 GVIYTEAQAI
-974 VHATTPHHGHVLSTE
+974 HATTPHHGHVLSTE

-996 HIDILQNA
+996 HISTLHNA

-1012 NNFHGIPI
+1012 NNFHGTPV

-1026 SMGDYYIVLELDN
+1026 SLEDYYVVLEFDD
-1039 KGKIWFK
+1039 KGRIWFK
-1046 TGQPGKAKSIDN
+1046 TGQPGKEKSIDN
-1058 IINTKIAEHS
+1058 IINTKIAEHF

-1087 SLSSIQNELV
+1087 SLSSIQKELA
-1097 NVNKKYEQRA
+1097 NVN
-1107 WHGSPHDFDK
+1107 
-1117 FDLGYIGTGEGF
+1117 
-1129 NNHGY
+1129 
-1134 GLYFSKSKKIA
+1134 
-1145 QEYKKRLGKNIGKL
+1145 
-1159 YEAEIPD
+1159 
-1166 EKDMLN
+1166 EK
-1172 EDVLYKRLPQ
+1172 
-1182 SIKNGIKKVYQELDA
+1182 
-1197 TQKNI
+1197 
-1202 FTSQIIEEDRPTVE
+1202 
-1216 ENKILNQLK
+1216 
-1225 EIQKVRE
+1225 
-1232 NLEMLSK
+1232 
-1239 GEPIKGLRKARIKKE
+1239 
-1254 LIKANFKEEQIEQ
+1254 
-1267 LFNDFGY
+1267 
-1274 AEQIKE
+1274 
-1280 SYLNE
+1280 
-1285 NAQLESKL
+1285 
-1293 RKKQQLI
+1293 
-1300 ENRIQIHNNEL
+1300 
-1311 KNNLFDYLEKTAS
+1311 
-1324 GYASGRGIYHALS
+1324 
-1337 EALDGDARK
+1337 
-1346 ASALL
+1346 
-1351 NKNGIKGIIYD
+1351 
-1362 GRGEGRCYVV
+1362 
-1372 FDDKAI
+1372 
-1378 SIIDK
+1378 
-1383 HNQDGAIYEQRAW
+1383 YEQRAW

-1723 AYDANTGAIRLFD
+1723 AYDANTGAIHLFD

-1756 NMAMQEG
+1756 NMAMREG
-1763 TPEQLIKDLDILTTW
+1763 APEQLIKDLDVLTKW
-1778 GSYSPEKIKDYVGT
+1778 GAYSPEKMKDYNGT

-1804 IEDARKSGDAV
+1804 IEEARKSGDAV
-1815 AIKAAEERWMQERFA
+1815 AIRAAEERWMQERFA

-1857 LVGIYQDL
+1857 LIGIYQDL

-1900 AWDRIG
+1900 AWDRKG

-1911 SGSEGT
+1911 SGSEGN

-1928 EAKEKLMQKYMED
+1928 TAKEKLMQKYMED

-2049 QIALNELEAHAMRR
+2049 QIAINELEAHAMRR

-2124 EDLKKRLAET
+2124 ADLKKRLAET

-2181 REEMNDMTIGDATT
+2181 REEMNDMTVGDATT

-2202 AKAASRRADIQM
+2202 AKAASRRADVQM
-2214 SAGNFTDAIIE
+2214 SAGNFTEAIIE

-2253 YEDTATGEERTG
+2253 YEDAATGEERTG

-2322 YRDLSPDNATEQKA
+2322 YRDLSPDNATEQKS

-2357 IEDYQKNITMAQMRD
+2357 IEDYQKNITMAQMKD
-2372 IHQAIQAIYRVG
+2372 IYQAIQAIYRVG
-2384 KRDYEATTLMNDDGK
+2384 KRDYEATTLMNEGK
-2399 QVSIMDAVAE
+2399 QVSIIDAVTE

-2414 DYSVD
+2414 DYSID

-2450 SLTKPEIVLNDM
+2450 SLTKPEVVLNDM

-2501 KEWWH
+2501 KEWRH

-2521 TKEQVLAI
+2521 TKEQVMAI

-2536 EGRQRI
+2536 EGKQRI

-2692 YMREAVTDVYKLLNR
+2692 CMREAVTDVYKLLNR

-2792 VYITGNYKKSRQFVM
+2792 VYIMSNYKKSRQFVM

-2891 IDEGKTDELVM
+2891 IEEGKTDELVM

-3011 TQGLPVVRDAVEFM
+3011 TQGLPVMRDAVEFM

-3079 FSDTLTDGFWALM
+3079 FSDTLTDGFWSLM
-3092 RFSLVDTDRSVLG
+3092 RFSLIDTDRSILDLV
-3105 LANSVIFDRRYKT
+3105 NSVIFDRRYKI

-3129 EKKNTKQKDD
+3129 RKEKYKTEGR
-3139 KK
+3139 

>member
-55 DIMASG
+55 AIMASG

-382 LDSIG
+382 LDSIV

-459 EGAQSVVGSMAENIE
+459 EGTQSVVGSMAENIE

-484 TVGDVLND
+484 TVSDVLND

-730 YENAINYK
+730 YENAVNYK

-810 LLQEWENDVAEKK
+810 LLQEWENNVAKKK
-823 ARYETLKGMEEK
+823 AKYETLKGMEEK
-835 FTALAKSDYALRNT
+835 FTALAQSDYALRNT
-849 FTKNGASVYTQ
+849 FTKDGASVYTQ
-860 ALHILSNASE
+860 ALHILSNTSE

-904 KKFMEQHPI
+904 QKFMEQHPI
-913 VVGDE
+913 VAGN
-918 KINHS
+918 KKANNS

-940 SFMDKISNRKQAGKP
+940 AFMNKINNRKQEGKP

-965 GVIYTEAQV
+965 GVIYTEAQAI
-974 VHATTPHHGHVLSTE
+974 HATTPHHGHVLSTE

-996 HIDILQNA
+996 HISTLHNA

-1012 NNFHGIPI
+1012 NNFHGTPV

-1026 SMGDYYIVLELDN
+1026 SLEDYYVVLEFDD
-1039 KGKIWFK
+1039 KGRIWFK
-1046 TGQPGKAKSIDN
+1046 TGQPGKEKSIDN

-1087 SLSSIQNELV
+1087 SLSSIQKELA
-1097 NVNKKYEQRA
+1097 NVNEKYEQ
-1107 WHGSPHDFDK
+1107 H
-1117 FDLGYIGTGEGF
+1117 
-1129 NNHGY
+1129 
-1134 GLYFSKSKKIA
+1134 
-1145 QEYKKRLGKNIGKL
+1145 
-1159 YEAEIPD
+1159 
-1166 EKDMLN
+1166 
-1172 EDVLYKRLPQ
+1172 
-1182 SIKNGIKKVYQELDA
+1182 
-1197 TQKNI
+1197 
-1202 FTSQIIEEDRPTVE
+1202 
-1216 ENKILNQLK
+1216 
-1225 EIQKVRE
+1225 
-1232 NLEMLSK
+1232 
-1239 GEPIKGLRKARIKKE
+1239 
-1254 LIKANFKEEQIEQ
+1254 
-1267 LFNDFGY
+1267 
-1274 AEQIKE
+1274 
-1280 SYLNE
+1280 
-1285 NAQLESKL
+1285 
-1293 RKKQQLI
+1293 
-1300 ENRIQIHNNEL
+1300 
-1311 KNNLFDYLEKTAS
+1311 
-1324 GYASGRGIYHALS
+1324 
-1337 EALDGDARK
+1337 
-1346 ASALL
+1346 
-1351 NKNGIKGIIYD
+1351 
-1362 GRGEGRCYVV
+1362 
-1372 FDDKAI
+1372 
-1378 SIIDK
+1378 
-1383 HNQDGAIYEQRAW
+1383 AW

-1640 DPEKPHLTGDIYKV
+1640 DPEKPHLTGNIYKV

-1723 AYDANTGAIRLFD
+1723 AYDANTGAIHLFD

-1756 NMAMQEG
+1756 NMAMREG
-1763 TPEQLIKDLDILTTW
+1763 APEQLIKDLDVLTKW
-1778 GSYSPEKIKDYVGT
+1778 GAYSPEKMKDYNGT

-1804 IEDARKSGDAV
+1804 IEEARKSGDAV
-1815 AIKAAEERWMQERFA
+1815 AIRAAEERWMQERFA

-1857 LVGIYQDL
+1857 LIGIYQDL

-1900 AWDRIG
+1900 AWDRKG

-1911 SGSEGT
+1911 SGSEGN

-1928 EAKEKLMQKYMED
+1928 TAKEKLMQKYMED

-2049 QIALNELEAHAMRR
+2049 QIAINELEAHAMRR

-2124 EDLKKRLAET
+2124 ADLKKRLAET

-2181 REEMNDMTIGDATT
+2181 REEMNDMTVGDATT

-2202 AKAASRRADIQM
+2202 AKAASRRADVQM
-2214 SAGNFTDAIIE
+2214 SAGNFTEAIIE

-2253 YEDTATGEERTG
+2253 YEDAATGEERTG

-2322 YRDLSPDNATEQKA
+2322 YRDLSPDNATEQKS

-2357 IEDYQKNITMAQMRD
+2357 IEDYQKNITMAQMKD
-2372 IHQAIQAIYRVG
+2372 IYQAIQAIYRVG
-2384 KRDYEATTLMNDDGK
+2384 KRDYEATTLMNEGK
-2399 QVSIMDAVAE
+2399 QVSIIDAVTE

-2414 DYSVD
+2414 DYSID

-2450 SLTKPEIVLNDM
+2450 SLTKPEVVLNDM

-2501 KEWWH
+2501 KEWRH

-2521 TKEQVLAI
+2521 TKEQVMAI

-2536 EGRQRI
+2536 EGKQRI

-2692 YMREAVTDVYKLLNR
+2692 CMREAVTDVYKLLNR

-2792 VYITGNYKKSRQFVM
+2792 VYIMSNYKKSRQFVM

-2891 IDEGKTDELVM
+2891 IEEGKTDELVM

-3011 TQGLPVVRDAVEFM
+3011 TQGLPVMRDAVEFM

-3079 FSDTLTDGFWALM
+3079 FSDTLTDGFWSLM
-3092 RFSLVDTDRSVLG
+3092 RFSLIDTDRSILDLV
-3105 LANSVIFDRRYKT
+3105 NSVIFDRRYKI

-3129 EKKNTKQKDD
+3129 RKEKYKTEGR
-3139 KK
+3139 